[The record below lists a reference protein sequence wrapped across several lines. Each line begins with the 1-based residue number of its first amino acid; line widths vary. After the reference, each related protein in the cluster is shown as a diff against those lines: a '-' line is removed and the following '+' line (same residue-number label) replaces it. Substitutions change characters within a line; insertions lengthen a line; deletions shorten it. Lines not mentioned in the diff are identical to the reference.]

1 MSRKKNAEEFVAQQL
16 AKPTTSGGS
25 ERYNQAKQFVANTL
39 DRAAVSKL
47 KSMDDAYAEQ
57 LRARSRPST
66 AAQFSAGSTPQ
77 VNQRINDYLG
87 QLKSYKD
94 ALLLQD
100 EKSQLENENKWLSS
114 KDPLWKQNSTRISQI
129 DTLLKGSQAEKPKRP
144 LLEPKKYANQD
155 ATGAKENSETI
166 KLRTDAAKLLQQS
179 EKERKYWEDAQK
191 RYQPDS
197 RDYADAKARWER
209 FTEQYQ
215 ALGSQ
220 LPGNVPEISATDY
233 SSPLARAKAAYAA
246 AEDAF
251 KTAENDYYNVPDGD
265 FDGVEARYLEA
276 EKNLEAAKRQ
286 LDDAAKQTKK
296 EATKADSTGE
306 AQNAVEEEKQQ
317 KIEEAYLAFTQ
328 AQQQLE
334 NAQNN
339 MANSTGEDITQYSA
353 AYNRAKKNYD
363 AAKAAYYNLKNDAD
377 ASERNGLIAKQE
389 DKVQQYETYRYMDG
403 FQEDAEAGMEKGL
416 DERND
421 PVSRYLANKT
431 EYDAQAAL
439 SGTSISRYNW
449 LADNE
454 LKMYYFLLNRYGLGE
469 AKQYLSD
476 LEVTLDKRI
485 SDFKNYNTEITYG
498 TSGAI
503 GKTVMNAATVPANIF
518 GGVSSAVADVSSAI
532 TGKFNPYSAGHELS
546 DYANTVRGIT
556 AQEIVDSIDSPF
568 WGAVAANTYQAVMS
582 GADSALGATLF
593 GNGYTWIMGSS
604 AASQRAQELYE
615 KGASGTQIGLGAIAS
630 GLIEAATEK
639 YSIEYFTSHFLEG
652 NVTGFRDWAKKTLI
666 QALNEGSEEVASDL
680 ANLVVD
686 ALLEG
691 KNSDYRNNIQA
702 LVEQGGMSREEAQKQ
717 AFINQAIDT
726 FWSFYGGAV
735 SGGLMGGAGGIVN
748 ATTSDARKIGKDM
761 VDSGSYDEILK
772 NAAELGSKNK
782 DVPKLQAKAEKG
794 ELGKR
799 GSDYAK
805 LTNIYQE
812 NIAALTKQDVSNL
825 TEAIAAQA
833 EQLGAEKNPGL
844 IASGIVKKLTG
855 EKLTM
860 SERYAMAQNQKI
872 TDTLLN
878 DISRAGSESG
888 GSDWV
893 RNIGTYTLAPE
904 IFGTRE
910 TETEKSAKAAVH
922 DQLSE
927 AAESIFGKEHAFA
940 IEQMYYPGQSRGRYV
955 EEMAKAYKAGQEGI
969 DIADI
974 EGISSLTVGQVDLAY
989 NLGKQ
994 SVDGSS
1000 FDYDGEA
1007 EGQSYLISDSSPVN
1021 ISEIAS
1027 TGGGGMVL
1035 LTDEGKQ
1042 VNAKDVKFGSY
1053 GTARLFKAIET
1064 MGVDAQTGNTILEAS
1079 KNSQLSNSNF
1089 AVAVLDAYNAG
1100 RNGVAMNAIGRDSNA
1115 MRLDEA
1121 TRQTAWEAGRDSK
1134 RAKNRQKQ
1142 KTIDRGEHAAQKG
1155 SLTVKDSAK
1164 NIESLNAQQ
1173 KSGMDAARLLSEMG
1187 LNITVYA
1194 STEEERNAG
1203 MENGSIYLEDGS
1215 IWVDLNA
1222 GADGQGVMAFALSHE
1237 FTHFV
1242 EEFSPEKFHRFTE
1255 ILFEAVGTDV
1265 NVNELIAAKAAA
1277 LKRQGYKELS
1287 AEELNDVAYSEVV
1300 AEMMETALTD
1310 TDVMERISARL
1321 KQTDMSLWEKIKKFL
1336 QGLVERLKEA
1346 YRGLN
1351 PDSSIAQ
1358 LARDTIRSSED
1369 ALNAFADAASDAV
1382 VNYQLQDGENVSAGT
1397 VIGNDGNS
1405 VEYLH
1410 SERVTDKDTIDFLNS
1425 QETVTTYKTM
1435 QLVDGKLY
1443 PPMATVVAGSYEDYS
1458 ELGKWEAATEHP
1470 ELIKFDKNGKPKFTL
1485 NKGKGQGSLAAAY
1498 NPYMHSSN
1506 LVLNDQFSGAYTRP
1520 NLVTVECKVP
1530 VSELTSGYKA
1540 QYAKDSVGW
1549 HSWHTGTVAGALR
1562 QQTGMERKVLL
1573 SRWIMPVRII
1583 PDREVAQ
1590 MYKQLLGGTDIAV
1603 PDNVVPPKLLVELE
1617 KAGVKIRESG
1627 RLDGQ
1632 KNNAPEGIL
1641 KSSRN
1646 EQKTKTLVALHN
1658 LTEEKFLKTL
1668 ELGGFPMPS
1677 IAITKAGI
1685 PHTNFG
1691 DITVVFGKETIDPKV
1706 SRYNAVYSADA
1717 WTPVVPRIEYEADGK
1732 ATDRVYNR
1740 LGELKGKVA
1749 EYFQH
1754 DLDVVRYDIEDRLN
1768 REGGEKGVVDSLLNN
1783 YALKAAFLE
1792 EQGKHIEQETRQEE
1806 RIVNAINNETE
1817 DKLLNVWDV
1826 LGNVKPEVFEH
1837 IPLKTLREEHGA
1849 ELERAY
1855 PGMTKNAVR
1864 MSGVLRRLSSYLNGT
1879 ANTTETYTTV
1889 DAETMKKNVDS
1900 AIDKD
1905 AFAEWVKKL
1914 FSGVEKS
1921 KGVYNG
1927 KERYTPSGGRR
1938 SFKETHI
1945 AATLEG
1951 IVKAMRSENGGN
1963 TKNVSGFFGVKT
1975 LRAATSERFKSIA
1988 DMHKLEGRLQ
1998 NLTDEQVS
2006 NIQDDLGNRLYKL
2019 MGTIDEANAKSR
2031 WSDNELIRMDSIGE
2045 IISEIG
2051 ESRGY
2056 TPENVQRIFAK
2067 YNMEV
2072 NSQTAQEVAQ
2082 FLSDI
2087 SQMPVNIFEAK
2098 PARAVG
2104 FDEIKNVI
2112 VPDTASQRLLEE
2124 LSKLGIPYQLYEA
2137 GNEDQRQQMINQM
2150 DNIRFSRRIS
2160 AEEQMERM
2168 ETEIQYLKKLVQIQ
2182 KRGNKDYTLDRN
2194 SLNQLAARLIREGN
2208 ANGSTTELAALLEDT
2223 YNYISRDADVSWD
2236 GIEERAGKAADWL
2249 EEHRKEQR
2257 DEYAQ
2262 EVLDWMAKRRV
2273 RLSEGQI
2280 GEIEYSYGSVKDFQ
2294 KAIRGS
2300 IIIDQNANTSLD
2312 QFWQEAAA
2320 QFADQFDSEL
2330 SDMNMPGAL
2339 AELVQKLKDS
2349 RSTSDMEAAYYRD
2362 AERKD
2367 LIEKIVAMAWD
2378 AKPVESISDKLK
2390 EEIAKLKKE
2399 RNAALQ
2405 EAAQARQD
2413 GKKAVEQALSDYRY
2427 QRDAEAKAMKAVY
2440 EAEREQIATAHQRE
2454 MNKLEDS
2461 YTGKIAAMGKEII
2474 RLLRKYGEQ
2483 DNSLEKIKEE
2493 LSKTEEDTAIW
2504 QREFKRLLRE
2514 YDTSGRNI
2522 DRLEK
2527 KVQAQQEAAK
2537 AKVES
2542 AKKTEERFK
2551 LERVLTDLNRR
2562 LLNPTKTLYVPD
2574 SLQPAVTMAMQSI
2587 ATIKQQDAQETAR
2600 RVIARYGAQLER
2612 LGKDPVKN
2620 AQAIAETEAKLQNVL
2635 ERRNATVQNAL
2646 ERLQQA
2652 YSDFAEVNKGVFT
2665 QEYNNK
2671 ILEFISDAKEA
2682 IGDSFYGELNIQ
2694 QLQAVRNAYTA
2705 ILNTIRNANKLHGEN
2720 LKQGWAE
2727 TAKQAM
2733 AEFQKQ
2739 PDKTPALGK
2748 LKKTM
2753 EKLSWN
2759 NEKPY
2764 YALERMGSGVMMQLY
2779 ENLRNGEDGWYRDFA
2794 KARAIMLGCMDKYHF
2809 DQWENNLVEVEMADG
2824 EKVALDLQERMSL
2837 FAASKREQYLKHLTE
2852 GGFILTGS
2860 KRNGKDYTDYSS
2872 HVLALETVIQ
2882 IRNGQVLGLTA
2893 EQIAFANEMQEYL
2906 STVCAE
2912 QNNEVSR
2919 ALYGVS
2925 KAKEKDYWPIKSSAI
2940 RSERVRDSQESPGNR
2955 QKNAGHMKPTDK
2967 NASNAV
2973 ELRGFMETWANH
2985 VNDTAMYHNFT
2996 LPMEDF
3002 YRVYNYNTSG
3012 DGIRQQM
3019 LRKHG
3024 EASVDYVDTFLK
3036 DVNGGVRADN
3046 RETVYNMFLSGFKK
3060 AAVSASLSVAIQQP
3074 SAVGRA
3080 FSIIDAKYFAGSKVD
3095 SAGGISATWEEMKK
3109 YAPVVG
3115 LKEIGRFD
3123 TDMGRST
3130 QELLSGEN
3138 GKGFMA
3144 AVDKFGGWMP
3154 EQMDKITWVAMWEAA
3169 KRQTKAEHPGLSG
3182 EALKAE
3188 AGKLFTKCITQT
3200 QVYDSVFSRSG
3211 NMRSK
3216 SVYMKML
3223 TSFMAEPTTT
3233 INMMGSAVQ
3242 DIRGKNFKTA
3252 GKKISSVAAALIL
3265 NSLLASLVY
3274 AARDDDEEKT
3284 YLEKYLSS
3292 LASEL
3297 VDGVNP
3303 ITYYPGFKDV
3313 WSIVQGYDVERNDMS
3328 LVSDMY
3334 NATQKATD
3342 SWKKF
3347 LETDP
3352 EDEEAK
3358 KENLGKFGIASL
3370 DAAAG
3375 LLNMGGIPL
3384 KNILRELR
3392 GVKNTYETVSTP
3404 RASDSYTKGKAIW
3417 DGIQE
3422 NIPAIFRG
3430 SNGKTERL
3438 YHAIV
3443 TGSQAEQERLK
3454 TTYSTEQ
3461 KYENAVVTA
3470 LADQDSR
3477 IRQAAKEKAAGNA
3490 KAAERILAE
3499 IEAEGNFSRK
3509 QIQSAFEKQLKK
3521 VPGGSKESVKEQ
3533 YLNGEI
3539 DRTAAIK
3546 QLNGVLGMRK
3556 KDAEEQVT
3564 QWNSVR
3570 DTGIEYDE
3578 IRDSYLNNSLTESKA
3593 AQMLVRY
3600 GGKSE
3605 NAAKKTVR
3613 EWGCKKDLDVNYSEV
3628 KEAYIDGEI
3637 TEQQLKNALVR
3648 YGGKD
3653 AEEAEETV
3661 NAYRW
3666 QKQHPD
3672 SDLSSEQVL
3681 AYTKKLDELGKSIE
3695 ETGIQPNVF
3704 ADYRSKRTECT
3715 GVDADGDGKTD
3726 SGSKKKEILALI
3738 NSLPISDSQKDALY
3752 FDNGYAASGLKKAP
3766 WHKR

>member
-66 AAQFSAGSTPQ
+66 ATQFSAGSTPQ

-114 KDPLWKQNSTRISQI
+114 KDPLWKQNSTRISKI

-155 ATGAKENSETI
+155 VTGTKENSETI

-197 RDYADAKARWER
+197 RDFADAKARWER

-220 LPGNVPEISATDY
+220 LPGGVPEISATDY

-251 KTAENDYYNVPDGD
+251 KAAENDYYNVPDGD

-276 EKNLEAAKRQ
+276 EKNLEAAKKQ

-306 AQNAVEEEKQQ
+306 AQNAAEEEKQQ

-353 AYNRAKKNYD
+353 VYDLAKKNYD

-377 ASERNGLIAKQE
+377 ASERNGLIAEQE
-389 DKVQQYETYRYMDG
+389 GKVQRYETYRYMDG

-416 DERND
+416 VERND

-503 GKTVMNAATVPANIF
+503 GKTVMNAARVPANVL
-518 GGVSSAVADVSSAI
+518 GGFFSAAADVSSAL

-546 DYANTVRGIT
+546 DYANTVLNIT

-568 WGAVAANTYQAVMS
+568 WGAVAANTYQAVMA

-639 YSIEYFTSHFLEG
+639 YSVEYFTSQFLEG

-666 QALNEGSEEVASDL
+666 QALNEGSEEVASDI
-680 ANLVVD
+680 ANLITD

-702 LVEQGGMSREEAQKQ
+702 LVEQGGVSREEAQKQ

-748 ATTSDARKIGKDM
+748 ATTSDARIIGKDM

-772 NAAELGSKNK
+772 NAVELGSKNK

-794 ELGKR
+794 NLGKR

-805 LTNIYQE
+805 LTNIYQQ

-910 TETEKSAKAAVH
+910 TETEKGAKAAVH
-922 DQLSE
+922 DQLNE

-969 DIADI
+969 DIGDI
-974 EGISSLTVGQVDLAY
+974 EGIRSLTVGQVDLAY

-1007 EGQSYLISDSSPVN
+1007 EGQSYLISDNSPVN

-1027 TGGGGMVL
+1027 AGGGGMVL

-1042 VNAKDVKFGSY
+1042 VNAQDVKFGSY

-1064 MGVDAQTGNTILEAS
+1064 IGVDAQTGNTILEAS

-1142 KTIDRGEHAAQKG
+1142 QTIDRGEHAAKKG

-1194 STEEERNAG
+1194 STEEEQNAG

-1287 AEELNDVAYSEVV
+1287 AEELNDLAYSEVV

-1321 KQTDMSLWEKIKKFL
+1321 QQTDMSLWEKIKKFL

-1346 YRGLN
+1346 YRSLK
-1351 PDSSIAQ
+1351 PDSSIAR
-1358 LARDTIRSSED
+1358 LARDTIRSSEE

-1382 VNYQLQDGENVSAGT
+1382 VNYQLQDGE
-1397 VIGNDGNS
+1397 
-1405 VEYLH
+1405 
-1410 SERVTDKDTIDFLNS
+1410 
-1425 QETVTTYKTM
+1425 
-1435 QLVDGKLY
+1435 
-1443 PPMATVVAGSYEDYS
+1443 
-1458 ELGKWEAATEHP
+1458 
-1470 ELIKFDKNGKPKFTL
+1470 
-1485 NKGKGQGSLAAAY
+1485 
-1498 NPYMHSSN
+1498 
-1506 LVLNDQFSGAYTRP
+1506 
-1520 NLVTVECKVP
+1520 
-1530 VSELTSGYKA
+1530 
-1540 QYAKDSVGW
+1540 
-1549 HSWHTGTVAGALR
+1549 
-1562 QQTGMERKVLL
+1562 
-1573 SRWIMPVRII
+1573 
-1583 PDREVAQ
+1583 
-1590 MYKQLLGGTDIAV
+1590 
-1603 PDNVVPPKLLVELE
+1603 
-1617 KAGVKIRESG
+1617 
-1627 RLDGQ
+1627 
-1632 KNNAPEGIL
+1632 KNNAPEGVRFSTRENKQTVAKMETVASVPGYDGSLRASDVIQTVSEFFNSIGNTAENEELGNIIL
-1641 KSSRN
+1641 RKRGVKDDISHGIGREKVAAFMAVPDVLKRGKVVDYRENWKGRGYDTAVIAAPIKISDEDYIAGVCVKRASGENRFYVHEVLSIKEGATPFDRAALETSVDSGGDTPSLNSILSELLYVKGILRFSSRN
-1646 EQKTKTLVALHN
+1646 SNGKQ
-1658 LTEEKFLKTL
+1658 LTEAQMRYFKNSQVRDADGNLIPVYHTSYDNFFSFDRQRLGENTL
-1668 ELGGFPMPS
+1668 G
-1677 IAITKAGI
+1677 
-1685 PHTNFG
+1685 
-1691 DITVVFGKETIDPKV
+1691 
-1706 SRYNAVYSADA
+1706 NAVDA
-1717 WTPVVPRIEYEADGK
+1717 GLAATALVGHWFNTQDLSEQIGGKAATYYLNVENPYVVSSLNELSSEIMSFSDDPEIAQEEYEAGSYSAIRAAANAYVEHLRENGYDGII
-1732 ATDRVYNR
+1732 TPD
-1740 LGELKGKVA
+1740 E
-1749 EYFQH
+1749 EF
-1754 DLDVVRYDIEDRLN
+1754 
-1768 REGGEKGVVDSLLNN
+1768 GGESYVVL
-1783 YALKAAFLE
+1783 
-1792 EQGKHIEQETRQEE
+1792 
-1806 RIVNAINNETE
+1806 
-1817 DKLLNVWDV
+1817 
-1826 LGNVKPEVFEH
+1826 
-1837 IPLKTLREEHGA
+1837 
-1849 ELERAY
+1849 
-1855 PGMTKNAVR
+1855 
-1864 MSGVLRRLSSYLNGT
+1864 
-1879 ANTTETYTTV
+1879 
-1889 DAETMKKNVDS
+1889 DS
-1900 AIDKD
+1900 AQ
-1905 AFAEWVKKL
+1905 AKL
-1914 FSGVEKS
+1914 ISNKNPTQTPDIRYS
-1921 KGVYNG
+1921 KRV
-1927 KERYTPSGGRR
+1927 
-1938 SFKETHI
+1938 
-1945 AATLEG
+1945 
-1951 IVKAMRSENGGN
+1951 
-1963 TKNVSGFFGVKT
+1963 
-1975 LRAATSERFKSIA
+1975 
-1988 DMHKLEGRLQ
+1988 
-1998 NLTDEQVS
+1998 
-2006 NIQDDLGNRLYKL
+2006 
-2019 MGTIDEANAKSR
+2019 
-2031 WSDNELIRMDSIGE
+2031 
-2045 IISEIG
+2045 
-2051 ESRGY
+2051 
-2056 TPENVQRIFAK
+2056 
-2067 YNMEV
+2067 
-2072 NSQTAQEVAQ
+2072 
-2082 FLSDI
+2082 
-2087 SQMPVNIFEAK
+2087 
-2098 PARAVG
+2098 
-2104 FDEIKNVI
+2104 
-2112 VPDTASQRLLEE
+2112 
-2124 LSKLGIPYQLYEA
+2124 
-2137 GNEDQRQQMINQM
+2137 
-2150 DNIRFSRRIS
+2150 S

-2236 GIEERAGKAADWL
+2236 GIKERAGKAADWL

-2300 IIIDQNANTSLD
+2300 IVIDQNANTSLD

-2367 LIEKIVAMAWD
+2367 LIEKIVAIAWD

-2390 EEIAKLKKE
+2390 EEISKLKKE

-2405 EAAQARQD
+2405 EAAQARRD

-2483 DNSLEKIKEE
+2483 DDSLEKIKEE
-2493 LSKTEEDTAIW
+2493 LSKTEEDAAIW

-2542 AKKTEERFK
+2542 ARKTEERFK

-2574 SLQPAVTMAMQSI
+2574 SLQPALTMAMQSI
-2587 ATIKQQDAQETAR
+2587 ATIKQQDAQETAS

-2652 YSDFAEVNKGVFT
+2652 YTDLAEVNKGVFT
-2665 QEYNNK
+2665 QDYNK
-2671 ILEFISDAKEA
+2671 GILEFISDAKNA
-2682 IGDSFYGELNIQ
+2682 IGDTFYGDLSTQ
-2694 QLQAVRNAYTA
+2694 QLQAVRRAYTA

-2764 YALERMGSGVMMQLY
+2764 YAFERMGSGVMMQLY

-2809 DQWENNLVEVEMADG
+2809 DKWENNLVEVEMADG

-2837 FAASKREQYLKHLTE
+2837 YAASKREQYLKHLTE

-2925 KAKEKDYWPIKSSAI
+2925 KAKEKDYWPIKSSSI

-2973 ELRGFMETWANH
+2973 ELCGFMETWANH

-3080 FSIIDAKYFAGSKVD
+3080 FSIIDAKYFVGSKVD

-3130 QELLSGEN
+3130 RELLSGEN

-3154 EQMDKITWVAMWEAA
+3154 EQMDKITWIAMWEAA

-3223 TSFMAEPTTT
+3223 TAFMAEPTTT

-3313 WSIVQGYDVERNDMS
+3313 WSIVQGYDVERNDVS

-3352 EDEEAK
+3352 DDEEAK

-3490 KAAERILAE
+3490 KEAERILAE
-3499 IEAEGNFSRK
+3499 IEAEGDFSRK

-3521 VPGGSKESVKEQ
+3521 VSGGSKESVKEQ

-3605 NAAKKTVR
+3605 DAAKKTVR

-3666 QKQHPD
+3666 QKQHQD
-3672 SDLSSEQVL
+3672 SNLSSEQVL

-3704 ADYRSKRTECT
+3704 ADYRSRRTECT

-3726 SGSKKKEILALI
+3726 SGSKKKEILDLI
-3738 NSLPISDSQKDALY
+3738 DSLPISDSQKDALY
-3752 FDNGYAASGLKKAP
+3752 YDNGYAASGLKKAP

>member
-66 AAQFSAGSTPQ
+66 ATQFSAGSTPQ

-114 KDPLWKQNSTRISQI
+114 EDPLWKQNSTRISKI
-129 DTLLKGSQAEKPKRP
+129 DTLLKGLQVEKPKRP

-155 ATGAKENSETI
+155 ATGTKENSETI

-197 RDYADAKARWER
+197 RDFADAKARWER

-220 LPGNVPEISATDY
+220 LPGGVPEISATDY

-251 KTAENDYYNVPDGD
+251 KAAENDYYNVPDGD
-265 FDGVEARYLEA
+265 FDGVQARYLEA
-276 EKNLEAAKRQ
+276 EKNLEAAKKQ

-306 AQNAVEEEKQQ
+306 AQNAAEEEKQQ

-334 NAQNN
+334 DAQNN

-363 AAKAAYYNLKNDAD
+363 AAKAAYYNLINDAD
-377 ASERNGLIAKQE
+377 ASERNGLIAAQE
-389 DKVQQYETYRYMDG
+389 DKAQRYETYRYMDG

-416 DERND
+416 VERND

-518 GGVSSAVADVSSAI
+518 GGVSSAAADVSSAI

-615 KGASGTQIGLGAIAS
+615 KGASSTQIGLGAIAS
-630 GLIEAATEK
+630 GLIEEATEK
-639 YSIEYFTSHFLEG
+639 YSVEYFTSQFLEG

-666 QALNEGSEEVASDL
+666 QALNEGSEEVASDI
-680 ANLVVD
+680 ANLITD

-691 KNSDYRNNIQA
+691 KNSDYRNNIQE
-702 LVEQGGMSREEAQKQ
+702 LVEHGTSREEAQKQ

-772 NAAELGSKNK
+772 NAVELGSKNK

-794 ELGKR
+794 DLGKR

-872 TDTLLN
+872 VDTLLN

-893 RNIGTYTLAPE
+893 RNIGTYTLEPE

-1027 TGGGGMVL
+1027 AGGGGMVL

-1064 MGVDAQTGNTILEAS
+1064 IGVDAQTGNTILEAS

-1142 KTIDRGEHAAQKG
+1142 QTIDRGEHAAKKG

-1194 STEEERNAG
+1194 STEEEQNAG

-1287 AEELNDVAYSEVV
+1287 AEELNDLAYSEVV

-1321 KQTDMSLWEKIKKFL
+1321 QQTDMSLWEKIKKFL

-1351 PDSSIAQ
+1351 PDSSIAR
-1358 LARDTIRSSED
+1358 LARDTIRSSEE
-1369 ALNAFADAASDAV
+1369 ALNAFANAASDAV

-1540 QYAKDSVGW
+1540 QYAKDPVGW

-1562 QQTGMERKVLL
+1562 QQTGTERQVLL

-1583 PDREVAQ
+1583 PDSEVAQ

-1617 KAGVKIRESG
+1617 KAGVKIQESG

-1632 KNNAPEGIL
+1632 KNNA
-1641 KSSRN
+1641 
-1646 EQKTKTLVALHN
+1646 Q
-1658 LTEEKFLKTL
+1658 
-1668 ELGGFPMPS
+1668 
-1677 IAITKAGI
+1677 
-1685 PHTNFG
+1685 
-1691 DITVVFGKETIDPKV
+1691 DI
-1706 SRYNAVYSADA
+1706 RYS
-1717 WTPVVPRIEYEADGK
+1717 K
-1732 ATDRVYNR
+1732 RV
-1740 LGELKGKVA
+1740 
-1749 EYFQH
+1749 
-1754 DLDVVRYDIEDRLN
+1754 
-1768 REGGEKGVVDSLLNN
+1768 
-1783 YALKAAFLE
+1783 
-1792 EQGKHIEQETRQEE
+1792 
-1806 RIVNAINNETE
+1806 
-1817 DKLLNVWDV
+1817 
-1826 LGNVKPEVFEH
+1826 
-1837 IPLKTLREEHGA
+1837 
-1849 ELERAY
+1849 
-1855 PGMTKNAVR
+1855 
-1864 MSGVLRRLSSYLNGT
+1864 
-1879 ANTTETYTTV
+1879 
-1889 DAETMKKNVDS
+1889 
-1900 AIDKD
+1900 
-1905 AFAEWVKKL
+1905 
-1914 FSGVEKS
+1914 
-1921 KGVYNG
+1921 
-1927 KERYTPSGGRR
+1927 
-1938 SFKETHI
+1938 
-1945 AATLEG
+1945 
-1951 IVKAMRSENGGN
+1951 
-1963 TKNVSGFFGVKT
+1963 
-1975 LRAATSERFKSIA
+1975 
-1988 DMHKLEGRLQ
+1988 
-1998 NLTDEQVS
+1998 
-2006 NIQDDLGNRLYKL
+2006 
-2019 MGTIDEANAKSR
+2019 
-2031 WSDNELIRMDSIGE
+2031 
-2045 IISEIG
+2045 
-2051 ESRGY
+2051 
-2056 TPENVQRIFAK
+2056 
-2067 YNMEV
+2067 
-2072 NSQTAQEVAQ
+2072 
-2082 FLSDI
+2082 
-2087 SQMPVNIFEAK
+2087 
-2098 PARAVG
+2098 
-2104 FDEIKNVI
+2104 
-2112 VPDTASQRLLEE
+2112 
-2124 LSKLGIPYQLYEA
+2124 
-2137 GNEDQRQQMINQM
+2137 
-2150 DNIRFSRRIS
+2150 S

-2280 GEIEYSYGSVKDFQ
+2280 GEIEYSYGSLKDFQ

-2349 RSTSDMEAAYYRD
+2349 RSTSDMEATYYRD

-2378 AKPVESISDKLK
+2378 AKPVESVSDKLK
-2390 EEIAKLKKE
+2390 EEISKLKKE

-2461 YTGKIAAMGKEII
+2461 YTGKIAAMSKEII
-2474 RLLRKYGEQ
+2474 RLLGKYGEQ
-2483 DNSLEKIKEE
+2483 DNGLEKIKEE
-2493 LSKTEEDTAIW
+2493 LSKTEEDAAIW

-2527 KVQAQQEAAK
+2527 KVKAQQEAAK

-2542 AKKTEERFK
+2542 ARKTEERFK

-2574 SLQPAVTMAMQSI
+2574 SLQPALTMAMQSI
-2587 ATIKQQDAQETAR
+2587 ATIKQQDAQETAS

-2620 AQAIAETEAKLQNVL
+2620 AQAIAETEAKLQNIL

-2652 YSDFAEVNKGVFT
+2652 YTDLAEVNKGVFT
-2665 QEYNNK
+2665 QDYNK
-2671 ILEFISDAKEA
+2671 GILEFISDAKNA
-2682 IGDSFYGELNIQ
+2682 IGDTFYGDLSTQ
-2694 QLQAVRNAYTA
+2694 QLQAVRRAYTA

-2764 YALERMGSGVMMQLY
+2764 YAFERMGSGVMMQLY

-2809 DQWENNLVEVEMADG
+2809 DKWENNLVEVEMADG

-2837 FAASKREQYLKHLTE
+2837 YAASKREQYLKHLTE

-2925 KAKEKDYWPIKSSAI
+2925 KAKEKDYWPIKSSSI

-3080 FSIIDAKYFAGSKVD
+3080 FSIIDAKYFVGSKVD

-3130 QELLSGEN
+3130 RELLSGEN

-3154 EQMDKITWVAMWEAA
+3154 EQMDKITWIAMWEAA

-3223 TSFMAEPTTT
+3223 TAFMAEPTTT

-3313 WSIVQGYDVERNDMS
+3313 WSIVQGYDVERNDVS

-3352 EDEEAK
+3352 DDEEAK

-3570 DTGIEYDE
+3570 DTGVEYDE

-3605 NAAKKTVR
+3605 DAAKKTVR
-3613 EWGCKKDLDVNYSEV
+3613 EWGCKKDLDLNYSEV

-3661 NAYRW
+3661 KAYRW

-3672 SDLSSEQVL
+3672 SDLSSEQVF
-3681 AYTKKLDELGKSIE
+3681 AYTKELDELGRSIE

-3704 ADYRSKRTECT
+3704 ADYRSRRTECT

-3738 NSLPISDSQKDALY
+3738 DSLPISDSQKDALY
-3752 FDNGYAASGLKKAP
+3752 YDNGYAASGLKKAP

>member
-16 AKPTTSGGS
+16 AKPSTGSGT

-57 LRARSRPST
+57 LRARSRPSA

-77 VNQRINDYLG
+77 VNQRVNDYLG
-87 QLKSYKD
+87 QLKSYEN
-94 ALLLQD
+94 ALLLQN

-114 KDPLWKQNSTRISQI
+114 KDPIWKQNSTRISKI
-129 DTLLKGSQAEKPKRP
+129 DTMLKGAKTEKPKRP
-144 LLEPKKYANQD
+144 LFEPKKYANQD
-155 ATGAKENSETI
+155 ASTTKENTETI

-197 RDYADAKARWER
+197 RDYADAKSRWER

-220 LPGNVPEISATDY
+220 LPGGVPEVSATDY

-251 KTAENDYYNVPDGD
+251 KTAESDYYNVPDGD
-265 FDGVEARYLEA
+265 FDGVQARYLEA
-276 EKNLEAAKRQ
+276 EKNLKAAKKQ
-286 LDDAAKQTKK
+286 LDDATKQTKA
-296 EATKADSTGE
+296 ATKADGAGE
-306 AQNAVEEEKQQ
+306 AQNVAEEEKQQ

-363 AAKAAYYNLKNDAD
+363 AAKEAYFKLKNEAD
-377 ASERNGLIAKQE
+377 ASERNGLLAEQE
-389 DKVQQYETYRYMDG
+389 ERVQRYETYRYLDG
-403 FQEDAEAGMEKGL
+403 FQEAAEAGMEKGL
-416 DERND
+416 DERDD

-439 SGTSISRYNW
+439 SGTSISRYNF
-449 LADNE
+449 LADSE
-454 LKMYYFLLNRYGLGE
+454 LTMYYFLLNRYGLGE
-469 AKQYLSD
+469 AKQYLND

-498 TSGAI
+498 TSGAV

-518 GGVSSAVADVSSAI
+518 GGVSSAVADVGSAI

-615 KGASGTQIGLGAIAS
+615 KGVSGAQIGLGAIAS

-666 QALNEGSEEVASDL
+666 QALNEGSEEVASDI
-680 ANLVVD
+680 ANLITD

-702 LVEQGGMSREEAQKQ
+702 LVEHGMSREEAQKQ

-772 NAAELGSKNK
+772 NAVELGSKNK
-782 DVPKLQAKAEKG
+782 DVPKLQSKAEKG
-794 ELGKR
+794 NLGKR

-833 EQLGAEKNPGL
+833 EQLGAKKNPGL

-860 SERYAMAQNQKI
+860 SERYAMAQNQEI

-878 DISRAGSESG
+878 DISRAGSKSD

-1027 TGGGGMVL
+1027 AGGGGMVL

-1042 VNAKDVKFGSY
+1042 VNAQDVKFGSY

-1064 MGVDAQTGNTILEAS
+1064 IGVDAQAGNTILEAS

-1121 TRQTAWEAGRDSK
+1121 TRQTAWEAGRDSR

-1142 KTIDRGEHAAQKG
+1142 QTIDRGEHAAQKG

-1187 LNITVYA
+1187 VNITVYA
-1194 STEEERNAG
+1194 STEKERNAG

-1287 AEELNDVAYSEVV
+1287 AEELNDLAYSEVV

-1321 KQTDMSLWEKIKKFL
+1321 QQTDMSLWEKIKKFL

-1358 LARDTIRSSED
+1358 LARNTIRSNEE

-1382 VNYQLQDGENVSAGT
+1382 VNYQLQDGE
-1397 VIGNDGNS
+1397 
-1405 VEYLH
+1405 
-1410 SERVTDKDTIDFLNS
+1410 
-1425 QETVTTYKTM
+1425 
-1435 QLVDGKLY
+1435 
-1443 PPMATVVAGSYEDYS
+1443 
-1458 ELGKWEAATEHP
+1458 
-1470 ELIKFDKNGKPKFTL
+1470 
-1485 NKGKGQGSLAAAY
+1485 
-1498 NPYMHSSN
+1498 
-1506 LVLNDQFSGAYTRP
+1506 
-1520 NLVTVECKVP
+1520 
-1530 VSELTSGYKA
+1530 
-1540 QYAKDSVGW
+1540 
-1549 HSWHTGTVAGALR
+1549 
-1562 QQTGMERKVLL
+1562 
-1573 SRWIMPVRII
+1573 
-1583 PDREVAQ
+1583 
-1590 MYKQLLGGTDIAV
+1590 
-1603 PDNVVPPKLLVELE
+1603 
-1617 KAGVKIRESG
+1617 
-1627 RLDGQ
+1627 
-1632 KNNAPEGIL
+1632 KNNAPEGERYSVRTSFANELQKWFDTTTHDERKVSGKRFLVGTTTDVLKSIGVRDYQIYFGGSKIDKILEKNSSMNLDTIKRAVNLLEAPILIMQSRTVDDSIVLFGDVYTSGGKPVMLSLLLNPKNKSGEILDYAVITSAYGRRTNNLQNLLDSSQIYFVNEDKNRTDGWLQALGLQLPSAVTKLGSIGKIADLNGNVNSLSDQTETDSFKKWFGDWQNDPAHASKVVNADGTPKVVYHQTDADFTIFDPRHEGAGTRDSDTPFGIFL
-1641 KSSRN
+1641 KSSDKNIGLQGSKQMALYADIKNPLTVENREQLIN
-1646 EQKTKTLVALHN
+1646 ELQKLSDGYAQALVEHQMLDAEYKRKSDNAIKEMREYMVQWRKDNPGASGRALYDDN
-1658 LTEEKFLKTL
+1658 RFMQLFDAEDNITDEWESKAREI
-1668 ELGGFPMPS
+1668 ELRS
-1677 IAITKAGI
+1677 KEAITKDLEKHGYDGVIIQLDKGSWGRSTDAYI
-1685 PHTNFG
+1685 ALR
-1691 DITVVFGKETIDPKV
+1691 PKQV
-1706 SRYNAVYSADA
+1706 KS
-1717 WTPVVPRIEYEADGK
+1717 
-1732 ATDRVYNR
+1732 ATDNI
-1740 LGELKGKVA
+1740 GTFDK
-1749 EYFQH
+1749 
-1754 DLDVVRYDIEDRLN
+1754 
-1768 REGGEKGVVDSLLNN
+1768 NN
-1783 YALKAAFLE
+1783 
-1792 EQGKHIEQETRQEE
+1792 
-1806 RIVNAINNETE
+1806 
-1817 DKLLNVWDV
+1817 
-1826 LGNVKPEVFEH
+1826 
-1837 IPLKTLREEHGA
+1837 
-1849 ELERAY
+1849 
-1855 PGMTKNAVR
+1855 
-1864 MSGVLRRLSSYLNGT
+1864 
-1879 ANTTETYTTV
+1879 
-1889 DAETMKKNVDS
+1889 
-1900 AIDKD
+1900 
-1905 AFAEWVKKL
+1905 
-1914 FSGVEKS
+1914 
-1921 KGVYNG
+1921 
-1927 KERYTPSGGRR
+1927 
-1938 SFKETHI
+1938 
-1945 AATLEG
+1945 
-1951 IVKAMRSENGGN
+1951 
-1963 TKNVSGFFGVKT
+1963 
-1975 LRAATSERFKSIA
+1975 
-1988 DMHKLEGRLQ
+1988 
-1998 NLTDEQVS
+1998 
-2006 NIQDDLGNRLYKL
+2006 
-2019 MGTIDEANAKSR
+2019 
-2031 WSDNELIRMDSIGE
+2031 
-2045 IISEIG
+2045 
-2051 ESRGY
+2051 
-2056 TPENVQRIFAK
+2056 
-2067 YNMEV
+2067 
-2072 NSQTAQEVAQ
+2072 
-2082 FLSDI
+2082 
-2087 SQMPVNIFEAK
+2087 
-2098 PARAVG
+2098 
-2104 FDEIKNVI
+2104 
-2112 VPDTASQRLLEE
+2112 PD
-2124 LSKLGIPYQLYEA
+2124 
-2137 GNEDQRQQMINQM
+2137 
-2150 DNIRFSRRIS
+2150 IRFSRRIS
-2160 AEEQMERM
+2160 AEE
-2168 ETEIQYLKKLVQIQ
+2168 
-2182 KRGNKDYTLDRN
+2182 
-2194 SLNQLAARLIREGN
+2194 
-2208 ANGSTTELAALLEDT
+2208 
-2223 YNYISRDADVSWD
+2223 
-2236 GIEERAGKAADWL
+2236 
-2249 EEHRKEQR
+2249 
-2257 DEYAQ
+2257 
-2262 EVLDWMAKRRV
+2262 RV
-2273 RLSEGQI
+2273 
-2280 GEIEYSYGSVKDFQ
+2280 
-2294 KAIRGS
+2294 
-2300 IIIDQNANTSLD
+2300 
-2312 QFWQEAAA
+2312 
-2320 QFADQFDSEL
+2320 
-2330 SDMNMPGAL
+2330 
-2339 AELVQKLKDS
+2339 
-2349 RSTSDMEAAYYRD
+2349 
-2362 AERKD
+2362 
-2367 LIEKIVAMAWD
+2367 
-2378 AKPVESISDKLK
+2378 
-2390 EEIAKLKKE
+2390 
-2399 RNAALQ
+2399 
-2405 EAAQARQD
+2405 D

-2427 QRDAEAKAMKAVY
+2427 QRDAETKAMKAVY
-2440 EAEREQIATAHQRE
+2440 EAERKQIAAAHQRE

-2493 LSKTEEDTAIW
+2493 LSKTEEDAAIW

-2527 KVQAQQEAAK
+2527 KVQAQQNTAK
-2537 AKVES
+2537 AKVET

-2587 ATIKQQDAQETAR
+2587 ATIKQQDAQETAS

-2652 YSDFAEVNKGVFT
+2652 YTNLAEVNKGVFT
-2665 QEYNNK
+2665 QEYNDK

-2682 IGDSFYGELNIQ
+2682 IGDTFYGDLSTG
-2694 QLQAVRNAYTA
+2694 QLQAVRRAYTA
-2705 ILNTIRNANKLHGEN
+2705 ILNTIRNVNKLHGEN

-2727 TAKQAM
+2727 TAQQAM
-2733 AEFQKQ
+2733 AEFREQ

-2764 YALERMGSGVMMQLY
+2764 YAFERMGSGVMMQLY

-2955 QKNAGHMKPTDK
+2955 QKNAGHMKTTDK

-2985 VNDTAMYHNFT
+2985 VNDTAMYHNFA

-3080 FSIIDAKYFAGSKVD
+3080 FTIIDAKYFVGSKVD

-3138 GKGFMA
+3138 GNGFMA

-3169 KRQTKAEHPGLSG
+3169 KRQTKAEHPGLNG
-3182 EALKAE
+3182 EALKTE

-3242 DIRGKNFKTA
+3242 DIQGKNFKTA

-3334 NATQKATD
+3334 NATKKATD

-3430 SNGKTERL
+3430 TNGKTERL

-3461 KYENAVVTA
+3461 KYESAIVTA

-3556 KDAEEQVT
+3556 GDAEEQVT

-3605 NAAKKTVR
+3605 DAAKKTVR

-3628 KEAYIDGEI
+3628 KEAFIDGEI

-3704 ADYRSKRTECT
+3704 ADYRSRRTECT

-3738 NSLPISDSQKDALY
+3738 DSLPISDSQKDTLY
-3752 FDNGYAASGLKKAP
+3752 YDNGYAASGLKKAP

>member
-87 QLKSYKD
+87 KLKSYED
-94 ALLLQD
+94 VLLLQD

-114 KDPLWKQNSTRISQI
+114 KDPIWKQNSTRISQI
-129 DTLLKGSQAEKPKRP
+129 DTLLKGPQAEKPKRP

-155 ATGAKENSETI
+155 VTGTKENSETI

-220 LPGNVPEISATDY
+220 LPGGVPEISATDY

-251 KTAENDYYNVPDGD
+251 KAAENDYYNVPDGD
-265 FDGVEARYLEA
+265 FDGVQARYLEA
-276 EKNLEAAKRQ
+276 EKNLEAAKKQ

-306 AQNAVEEEKQQ
+306 AQNAAEEEKQQ

-377 ASERNGLIAKQE
+377 ANERNGLIAKQE
-389 DKVQQYETYRYMDG
+389 DKVQRYETYRYMDG
-403 FQEDAEAGMEKGL
+403 FQEDAEAGMGKGL
-416 DERND
+416 VERND

-518 GGVSSAVADVSSAI
+518 GGVSSAVADVGSAI

-568 WGAVAANTYQAVMS
+568 WGAVAENTYQAVMA

-630 GLIEAATEK
+630 GLIEEATEK
-639 YSIEYFTSHFLEG
+639 YSVEYFTSQFLEG

-666 QALNEGSEEVASDL
+666 QSFNEGSEEVASDL

-691 KNSDYRNNIQA
+691 KNSDYRNNIQT
-702 LVEQGGMSREEAQKQ
+702 LIEQGGMSREEAQKQ

-772 NAAELGSKNK
+772 NAVELGSKNK
-782 DVPKLQAKAEKG
+782 DVPKLQSKAEKG
-794 ELGKR
+794 NLGKR

-878 DISRAGSESG
+878 DISRAGTESG

-1007 EGQSYLISDSSPVN
+1007 EGQSYLISDNSPVN

-1027 TGGGGMVL
+1027 AGGGGMVL

-1042 VNAKDVKFGSY
+1042 VNAQNVKFGSY

-1064 MGVDAQTGNTILEAS
+1064 IGVDAQTGNTILEAS

-1121 TRQTAWEAGRDSK
+1121 TRETAWEAGRDSN

-1142 KTIDRGEHAAQKG
+1142 QTIDRGEHAAQKG
-1155 SLTVKDSAK
+1155 SLTVKDSAR

-1194 STEEERNAG
+1194 STEQQRKAG

-1277 LKRQGYKELS
+1277 LKRQGYKGLS
-1287 AEELNDVAYSEVV
+1287 AEELNDLAYSEVV

-1321 KQTDMSLWEKIKKFL
+1321 KQTDMSLWKKIKKFL

-1358 LARDTIRSSED
+1358 LARDTIRSSEE

-1382 VNYQLQDGENVSAGT
+1382 VNYQLQDG
-1397 VIGNDGNS
+1397 
-1405 VEYLH
+1405 
-1410 SERVTDKDTIDFLNS
+1410 
-1425 QETVTTYKTM
+1425 
-1435 QLVDGKLY
+1435 
-1443 PPMATVVAGSYEDYS
+1443 
-1458 ELGKWEAATEHP
+1458 
-1470 ELIKFDKNGKPKFTL
+1470 
-1485 NKGKGQGSLAAAY
+1485 
-1498 NPYMHSSN
+1498 
-1506 LVLNDQFSGAYTRP
+1506 
-1520 NLVTVECKVP
+1520 
-1530 VSELTSGYKA
+1530 
-1540 QYAKDSVGW
+1540 
-1549 HSWHTGTVAGALR
+1549 
-1562 QQTGMERKVLL
+1562 
-1573 SRWIMPVRII
+1573 
-1583 PDREVAQ
+1583 
-1590 MYKQLLGGTDIAV
+1590 
-1603 PDNVVPPKLLVELE
+1603 
-1617 KAGVKIRESG
+1617 
-1627 RLDGQ
+1627 Q
-1632 KNNAPEGIL
+1632 KNNAPEGVRYSLRETTGGNIVAVVDEDILSGIDLTQWNDTTKKAVKAAAREALKKFDGGIVVDGITRKVNKVTRKEYTGSNYSEKIAKKFPTLYADKMRSANALDDIVLATTDWARDGKLVHPRVDNFVDFDHGNVLIETAGRQYSAEVVVGITDKGESVFYDVVDIEPVNFIL
-1641 KSSRN
+1641 KKQEPSTNVTTNESPDAVHEDSFTNSIRKSARN
-1646 EQKTKTLVALHN
+1646 VNSISENQAARGN
-1658 LTEEKFLKTL
+1658 LDSEYL
-1668 ELGGFPMPS
+1668 ELAKDPEGNLIELDEMVRD
-1677 IAITKAGI
+1677 AAEKAGFVYKRNTRRK
-1685 PHTNFG
+1685 HT
-1691 DITVVFGKETIDPKV
+1691 PA
-1706 SRYNAVYSADA
+1706 NAVP
-1717 WTPVVPRIEYEADGK
+1717 WQMFV
-1732 ATDRVYNR
+1732 
-1740 LGELKGKVA
+1740 KG
-1749 EYFQH
+1749 
-1754 DLDVVRYDIEDRLN
+1754 I
-1768 REGGEKGVVDSLLNN
+1768 
-1783 YALKAAFLE
+1783 
-1792 EQGKHIEQETRQEE
+1792 
-1806 RIVNAINNETE
+1806 
-1817 DKLLNVWDV
+1817 
-1826 LGNVKPEVFEH
+1826 
-1837 IPLKTLREEHGA
+1837 
-1849 ELERAY
+1849 
-1855 PGMTKNAVR
+1855 
-1864 MSGVLRRLSSYLNGT
+1864 
-1879 ANTTETYTTV
+1879 
-1889 DAETMKKNVDS
+1889 
-1900 AIDKD
+1900 
-1905 AFAEWVKKL
+1905 
-1914 FSGVEKS
+1914 
-1921 KGVYNG
+1921 
-1927 KERYTPSGGRR
+1927 
-1938 SFKETHI
+1938 
-1945 AATLEG
+1945 
-1951 IVKAMRSENGGN
+1951 
-1963 TKNVSGFFGVKT
+1963 
-1975 LRAATSERFKSIA
+1975 
-1988 DMHKLEGRLQ
+1988 
-1998 NLTDEQVS
+1998 
-2006 NIQDDLGNRLYKL
+2006 
-2019 MGTIDEANAKSR
+2019 
-2031 WSDNELIRMDSIGE
+2031 DNELDNYGDYTYYATDAGAIPIGE
-2045 IISEIG
+2045 LMPRIQELAEEFYGNTLPDEEIDPQDIVMSAGIWDDMEFVQYLWDNYLEDILYQTGRMPAIVTNDGMLVMG
-2051 ESRGY
+2051 EDSTRVKSGY
-2056 TPENVQRIFAK
+2056 
-2067 YNMEV
+2067 
-2072 NSQTAQEVAQ
+2072 
-2082 FLSDI
+2082 
-2087 SQMPVNIFEAK
+2087 PVEYDDN
-2098 PARAVG
+2098 G
-2104 FDEIKNVI
+2104 NVI
-2112 VPDTASQRLLEE
+2112 P
-2124 LSKLGIPYQLYEA
+2124 LSKRFDS
-2137 GNEDQRQQMINQM
+2137 GNED
-2150 DNIRFSRRIS
+2150 IRFSRRIS

-2236 GIEERAGKAADWL
+2236 GIEERAGKATDWL

-2280 GEIEYSYGSVKDFQ
+2280 GEIEYSYGSLKDFQ

-2300 IIIDQNANTSLD
+2300 IVIDQNANTSLD

-2390 EEIAKLKKE
+2390 EEISKLKKE

-2427 QRDAEAKAMKAVY
+2427 QRDVEAKAMKAVY

-2493 LSKTEEDTAIW
+2493 LSKTEEDAAIW
-2504 QREFKRLLRE
+2504 QENFEVLLKK
-2514 YDTSGRNI
+2514 YKTSGNNI

-2527 KVQAQQEAAK
+2527 KVKAQQDAAK

-2542 AKKTEERFK
+2542 ARKTEERFK

-2652 YSDFAEVNKGVFT
+2652 YTDLAEVNKGVFT
-2665 QEYNNK
+2665 QEYNDK
-2671 ILEFISDAKEA
+2671 ILEFISDAKKA

-2764 YALERMGSGVMMQLY
+2764 YAFERMGSSVMMQLY

-2809 DQWENNLVEVEMADG
+2809 DKWENNLVEVEMADG

-2837 FAASKREQYLKHLTE
+2837 FAASKREQYLGHLTK

-2955 QKNAGHMKPTDK
+2955 QKNAGHMKTTDK

-3358 KENLGKFGIASL
+3358 KENLGKFGVASL

-3570 DTGIEYDE
+3570 DTGVEYDE

-3605 NAAKKTVR
+3605 DAAKKTVR
-3613 EWGCKKDLDVNYSEV
+3613 EWGCKKDLDLNYSEV

-3661 NAYRW
+3661 KAYRW

-3672 SDLSSEQVL
+3672 SDLSSEQVF
-3681 AYTKKLDELGKSIE
+3681 AYTKELDELGRSIE

-3704 ADYRSKRTECT
+3704 ADYRSRRTECT

-3738 NSLPISDSQKDALY
+3738 DSLPISDSQKDALY
-3752 FDNGYAASGLKKAP
+3752 YDNGYAASGLKKAP

>member
-87 QLKSYKD
+87 QLKSYED
-94 ALLLQD
+94 VLLLQN

-114 KDPLWKQNSTRISQI
+114 KDPIWKQNSTRISKI

-155 ATGAKENSETI
+155 ATGTKENAETI

-220 LPGNVPEISATDY
+220 LPGGVPEISATDY

-251 KTAENDYYNVPDGD
+251 KAAENDYYNVPDGD

-276 EKNLEAAKRQ
+276 EKNLEAAKKQ

-306 AQNAVEEEKQQ
+306 AQNAAEEEKQQ

-334 NAQNN
+334 DAQNN

-353 AYNRAKKNYD
+353 AYDLAKKNYD
-363 AAKAAYYNLKNDAD
+363 TAKAAYYNLKNDAD
-377 ASERNGLIAKQE
+377 ASERNGLIAAQE
-389 DKVQQYETYRYMDG
+389 DKVQRYETYRYMDG

-416 DERND
+416 VERND

-518 GGVSSAVADVSSAI
+518 GGVSSAAADVSSAI

-546 DYANTVRGIT
+546 DYASTVRGIT

-568 WGAVAANTYQAVMS
+568 WGAVAENTYQAVMS

-593 GNGYTWIMGSS
+593 GTGYTWIMGSS

-666 QALNEGSEEVASDL
+666 QALNEGSEEVASDI
-680 ANLVVD
+680 ANLITD

-702 LVEQGGMSREEAQKQ
+702 LVEQGMSREEAQKQ
-717 AFINQAIDT
+717 AFINQAIDS

-761 VDSGSYDEILK
+761 VDSGSYEEILK
-772 NAAELGSKNK
+772 NAVELGSKNK

-812 NIAALTKQDVSNL
+812 NIAALTKQDVSNV
-825 TEAIAAQA
+825 TNAIAAQA
-833 EQLGAEKNPGL
+833 EKLGAEKNPGL

-860 SERYAMAQNQKI
+860 SERYAMAQNQEI

-1027 TGGGGMVL
+1027 AGGGGMVL

-1042 VNAKDVKFGSY
+1042 VNAQDVKFGSY

-1064 MGVDAQTGNTILEAS
+1064 IGVDAQAGNTILEAS

-1121 TRQTAWEAGRDSK
+1121 TRQTAWEAGRDSR

-1142 KTIDRGEHAAQKG
+1142 QTIDRGEHAAQKG

-1187 LNITVYA
+1187 VNITVYA
-1194 STEEERNAG
+1194 STEKERNAG

-1287 AEELNDVAYSEVV
+1287 AEELNDLAYSEVV

-1321 KQTDMSLWEKIKKFL
+1321 QQTDMSLWEKIKKFL

-1358 LARDTIRSSED
+1358 LARDTIQSSEE

-1382 VNYQLQDGENVSAGT
+1382 VNYQLQNGQ
-1397 VIGNDGNS
+1397 
-1405 VEYLH
+1405 
-1410 SERVTDKDTIDFLNS
+1410 TDAD
-1425 QETVTTYKTM
+1425 
-1435 QLVDGKLY
+1435 
-1443 PPMATVVAGSYEDYS
+1443 A
-1458 ELGKWEAATEHP
+1458 
-1470 ELIKFDKNGKPKFTL
+1470 
-1485 NKGKGQGSLAAAY
+1485 KG
-1498 NPYMHSSN
+1498 
-1506 LVLNDQFSGAYTRP
+1506 V
-1520 NLVTVECKVP
+1520 
-1530 VSELTSGYKA
+1530 
-1540 QYAKDSVGW
+1540 
-1549 HSWHTGTVAGALR
+1549 
-1562 QQTGMERKVLL
+1562 
-1573 SRWIMPVRII
+1573 
-1583 PDREVAQ
+1583 
-1590 MYKQLLGGTDIAV
+1590 
-1603 PDNVVPPKLLVELE
+1603 
-1617 KAGVKIRESG
+1617 
-1627 RLDGQ
+1627 
-1632 KNNAPEGIL
+1632 L

-1677 IAITKAGI
+1677 IAITRAGI

-1691 DITVVFGKETIDPKV
+1691 DITVVFGKETVDPKV
-1706 SRYNAVYSADA
+1706 SRYNVVYSADA
-1717 WTPVVPRIEYEADGK
+1717 WTPVVPRIEYEADRK

-1740 LGELKGKVA
+1740 LGELKEKVA

-1754 DLDVVRYDIEDRLN
+1754 DLDVVQYDIEDRLN

-1806 RIVNAINNETE
+1806 RIVNAISNETE
-1817 DKLLNVWDV
+1817 DKLLNVWDI
-1826 LGNVKPEVFEH
+1826 LGNVTPEVFEH

-1879 ANTTETYTTV
+1879 DNTTETYTTV

-1905 AFAEWVKKL
+1905 AFAEWVKEL

-1927 KERYTPSGGRR
+1927 KERYTPFGGRR

-1975 LRAATSERFKSIA
+1975 LRASTSERFKSIA

-1998 NLTDEQVS
+1998 NLNDEQIS

-2031 WSDNELIRMDSIGE
+2031 WNELIRMDSSDIGE

-2056 TPENVQRIFAK
+2056 TPENVQHIFAK

-2082 FLSDI
+2082 LLSDI

-2160 AEEQMERM
+2160 
-2168 ETEIQYLKKLVQIQ
+2168 T
-2182 KRGNKDYTLDRN
+2182 
-2194 SLNQLAARLIREGN
+2194 
-2208 ANGSTTELAALLEDT
+2208 
-2223 YNYISRDADVSWD
+2223 
-2236 GIEERAGKAADWL
+2236 EERVEGK
-2249 EEHRKEQR
+2249 E
-2257 DEYAQ
+2257 
-2262 EVLDWMAKRRV
+2262 
-2273 RLSEGQI
+2273 
-2280 GEIEYSYGSVKDFQ
+2280 
-2294 KAIRGS
+2294 
-2300 IIIDQNANTSLD
+2300 T
-2312 QFWQEAAA
+2312 
-2320 QFADQFDSEL
+2320 
-2330 SDMNMPGAL
+2330 
-2339 AELVQKLKDS
+2339 
-2349 RSTSDMEAAYYRD
+2349 
-2362 AERKD
+2362 
-2367 LIEKIVAMAWD
+2367 
-2378 AKPVESISDKLK
+2378 
-2390 EEIAKLKKE
+2390 
-2399 RNAALQ
+2399 
-2405 EAAQARQD
+2405 
-2413 GKKAVEQALSDYRY
+2413 VEQALSEYRN
-2427 QRDAEAKAMKAVY
+2427 QQNAEAKKMKEAY
-2440 EAEREQIATAHQRE
+2440 EAEREKIEQAYKQEMEKMERIADEITAHYQNE
-2454 MNKLEDS
+2454 FLDALMATEDL
-2461 YTGKIAAMGKEII
+2461 GKKGIPQ
-2474 RLLRKYGEQ
+2474 LRKQFRELAEKNSGEDKQ
-2483 DNSLEKIKEE
+2483 ALSARKEE
-2493 LSKTEEDTAIW
+2493 YNQLLDEFLKNRDIGKLRVTIQQ
-2504 QREFKRLLRE
+2504 QRSR
-2514 YDTSGRNI
+2514 
-2522 DRLEK
+2522 
-2527 KVQAQQEAAK
+2527 AK

-2574 SLQPAVTMAMQSI
+2574 SLQPALTMAMQSI
-2587 ATIKQQDAQETAR
+2587 ATIKQQDAQETAS

-2652 YSDFAEVNKGVFT
+2652 YTDLAEVNKGVFT
-2665 QEYNNK
+2665 QDYNK
-2671 ILEFISDAKEA
+2671 GILEFISDAKNA
-2682 IGDSFYGELNIQ
+2682 IGDTFYGDLSTQ
-2694 QLQAVRNAYTA
+2694 QLQAVRRAYTA
-2705 ILNTIRNANKLHGEN
+2705 ILNTVRNANKLHGEN

-2764 YALERMGSGVMMQLY
+2764 YAFERMGSNVMMQLY

-2860 KRNGKDYTDYSS
+2860 KRNGKDYMDYSS

-3036 DVNGGVRADN
+3036 DANGGVRADN

-3080 FSIIDAKYFAGSKVD
+3080 FSIIDAKYFVGSKVD
-3095 SAGGISATWEEMKK
+3095 SAGGISASWEEMKK

-3169 KRQTKAEHPGLSG
+3169 KRQTKAEHPGLNG
-3182 EALKAE
+3182 EALKTE
-3188 AGKLFTKCITQT
+3188 AGKLFTKCITRT

-3303 ITYYPGFKDV
+3303 ITYYPGFKDI

-3404 RASDSYTKGKAIW
+3404 RASDSYTRGKAIW

-3443 TGSQAEQERLK
+3443 AGSQAEQERLK

-3490 KAAERILAE
+3490 KAAERILTE

-3546 QLNGVLGMRK
+3546 QLNGVLGMRR

-3605 NAAKKTVR
+3605 DAAKKTVR

-3628 KEAYIDGEI
+3628 KEAFIDGEI

-3672 SDLSSEQVL
+3672 SDLSNEQVL

-3704 ADYRSKRTECT
+3704 ADYRSRRTECT

-3738 NSLPISDSQKDALY
+3738 DSLPISDSQKDALY

>member
-16 AKPTTSGGS
+16 AKPSKSGGS

-39 DRAAVSKL
+39 DRSAVSKL

-66 AAQFSAGSTPQ
+66 DAQYSAGSTPQ

-114 KDPLWKQNSTRISQI
+114 KDPLWKQNSTRISKI

-155 ATGAKENSETI
+155 ASTTKENTETI

-197 RDYADAKARWER
+197 RDYADAKSRWER

-220 LPGNVPEISATDY
+220 LPGGVPEVSATDY

-251 KTAENDYYNVPDGD
+251 KAAEKDYYNVPDGD

-276 EKNLEAAKRQ
+276 EKNLEAAKKQ

-306 AQNAVEEEKQQ
+306 AQNAAEEGKQQ

-389 DKVQQYETYRYMDG
+389 NKVQRYETYRYMDG

-416 DERND
+416 VERND

-518 GGVSSAVADVSSAI
+518 GGVSSAAADVSSAL

-593 GNGYTWIMGSS
+593 GTGYTWIMGSS

-630 GLIEAATEK
+630 GLIEEATEK
-639 YSIEYFTSHFLEG
+639 YSVEYFTSQFLEG

-666 QALNEGSEEVASDL
+666 QALNEGSEEVASDI
-680 ANLVVD
+680 ANLITD

-772 NAAELGSKNK
+772 NAVELGSKNK
-782 DVPKLQAKAEKG
+782 DVPKLQSKAEKG
-794 ELGKR
+794 NLGKR

-833 EQLGAEKNPGL
+833 EQLGAKKNPGL

-860 SERYAMAQNQKI
+860 SERYAMAQNQEI

-878 DISRAGSESG
+878 DISRAGSKSD

-1027 TGGGGMVL
+1027 AGGGGMVL

-1042 VNAKDVKFGSY
+1042 VNAQDVKFGSY

-1064 MGVDAQTGNTILEAS
+1064 IGVDAQAGNTILEAS

-1121 TRQTAWEAGRDSK
+1121 TRQTAWEAGRDSR

-1142 KTIDRGEHAAQKG
+1142 QTIDRGEHAAQKG

-1187 LNITVYA
+1187 VNITVYA
-1194 STEEERNAG
+1194 STEKERNAG

-1287 AEELNDVAYSEVV
+1287 AEELNDLAYSEVV

-1321 KQTDMSLWEKIKKFL
+1321 QQTDMSLWEKIKKFL

-1358 LARDTIRSSED
+1358 LARNTIRSNEE

-1382 VNYQLQDGENVSAGT
+1382 VNYQLQDGE
-1397 VIGNDGNS
+1397 
-1405 VEYLH
+1405 
-1410 SERVTDKDTIDFLNS
+1410 
-1425 QETVTTYKTM
+1425 
-1435 QLVDGKLY
+1435 
-1443 PPMATVVAGSYEDYS
+1443 
-1458 ELGKWEAATEHP
+1458 
-1470 ELIKFDKNGKPKFTL
+1470 
-1485 NKGKGQGSLAAAY
+1485 
-1498 NPYMHSSN
+1498 
-1506 LVLNDQFSGAYTRP
+1506 
-1520 NLVTVECKVP
+1520 
-1530 VSELTSGYKA
+1530 
-1540 QYAKDSVGW
+1540 
-1549 HSWHTGTVAGALR
+1549 
-1562 QQTGMERKVLL
+1562 
-1573 SRWIMPVRII
+1573 
-1583 PDREVAQ
+1583 
-1590 MYKQLLGGTDIAV
+1590 
-1603 PDNVVPPKLLVELE
+1603 
-1617 KAGVKIRESG
+1617 
-1627 RLDGQ
+1627 
-1632 KNNAPEGIL
+1632 KNNAPEGERYSVRTSFANELQKWFDTTTHDERKVSGKRFLVGTTTDVLKSIGVRDYQIYFGGSKIDKILEKNSSMNLDTIKRAVNLLEAPILIMQSRTVDDSIVLFGDVYTSGGKPVMLSLLLNPKNKSGEILDYAVITSAYGRRTNNLQNLLDSSQIYFVNEDKNRTDGWLQALGLQLPSAVTKLGSIGKIADLNGNVNSLSDQTETDSFKKWFGDWQNDPAHASKVVNADGTPKVVYHQTDADFTIFDPRHEGAGTRDSDTPFGIFL
-1641 KSSRN
+1641 KSSDKNIGLQGSKQMALYADIKNPLTVENREQLIN
-1646 EQKTKTLVALHN
+1646 ELQKLSDGYAQALVEHQMLDAEYKRKSDNAIKEMREYMVQWRKDNPGASGRALYDDN
-1658 LTEEKFLKTL
+1658 RFMQLFDAEDNITDEWESKAREI
-1668 ELGGFPMPS
+1668 ELRS
-1677 IAITKAGI
+1677 KEAITKDLEKHGYDGVIIQLDKGSWGRSTDAYI
-1685 PHTNFG
+1685 ALR
-1691 DITVVFGKETIDPKV
+1691 PKQV
-1706 SRYNAVYSADA
+1706 KS
-1717 WTPVVPRIEYEADGK
+1717 
-1732 ATDRVYNR
+1732 ATDNI
-1740 LGELKGKVA
+1740 GTFDK
-1749 EYFQH
+1749 
-1754 DLDVVRYDIEDRLN
+1754 
-1768 REGGEKGVVDSLLNN
+1768 NN
-1783 YALKAAFLE
+1783 
-1792 EQGKHIEQETRQEE
+1792 
-1806 RIVNAINNETE
+1806 
-1817 DKLLNVWDV
+1817 
-1826 LGNVKPEVFEH
+1826 
-1837 IPLKTLREEHGA
+1837 
-1849 ELERAY
+1849 
-1855 PGMTKNAVR
+1855 
-1864 MSGVLRRLSSYLNGT
+1864 
-1879 ANTTETYTTV
+1879 
-1889 DAETMKKNVDS
+1889 
-1900 AIDKD
+1900 
-1905 AFAEWVKKL
+1905 
-1914 FSGVEKS
+1914 
-1921 KGVYNG
+1921 
-1927 KERYTPSGGRR
+1927 
-1938 SFKETHI
+1938 
-1945 AATLEG
+1945 
-1951 IVKAMRSENGGN
+1951 
-1963 TKNVSGFFGVKT
+1963 
-1975 LRAATSERFKSIA
+1975 
-1988 DMHKLEGRLQ
+1988 
-1998 NLTDEQVS
+1998 
-2006 NIQDDLGNRLYKL
+2006 
-2019 MGTIDEANAKSR
+2019 
-2031 WSDNELIRMDSIGE
+2031 
-2045 IISEIG
+2045 
-2051 ESRGY
+2051 
-2056 TPENVQRIFAK
+2056 
-2067 YNMEV
+2067 
-2072 NSQTAQEVAQ
+2072 
-2082 FLSDI
+2082 
-2087 SQMPVNIFEAK
+2087 
-2098 PARAVG
+2098 
-2104 FDEIKNVI
+2104 
-2112 VPDTASQRLLEE
+2112 PD
-2124 LSKLGIPYQLYEA
+2124 
-2137 GNEDQRQQMINQM
+2137 
-2150 DNIRFSRRIS
+2150 IRFSRRIS
-2160 AEEQMERM
+2160 AEE
-2168 ETEIQYLKKLVQIQ
+2168 
-2182 KRGNKDYTLDRN
+2182 
-2194 SLNQLAARLIREGN
+2194 
-2208 ANGSTTELAALLEDT
+2208 
-2223 YNYISRDADVSWD
+2223 
-2236 GIEERAGKAADWL
+2236 
-2249 EEHRKEQR
+2249 
-2257 DEYAQ
+2257 
-2262 EVLDWMAKRRV
+2262 RV
-2273 RLSEGQI
+2273 
-2280 GEIEYSYGSVKDFQ
+2280 
-2294 KAIRGS
+2294 
-2300 IIIDQNANTSLD
+2300 
-2312 QFWQEAAA
+2312 
-2320 QFADQFDSEL
+2320 
-2330 SDMNMPGAL
+2330 
-2339 AELVQKLKDS
+2339 
-2349 RSTSDMEAAYYRD
+2349 
-2362 AERKD
+2362 
-2367 LIEKIVAMAWD
+2367 
-2378 AKPVESISDKLK
+2378 
-2390 EEIAKLKKE
+2390 
-2399 RNAALQ
+2399 
-2405 EAAQARQD
+2405 D

-2461 YTGKIAAMGKEII
+2461 YTGKIAAMSKEII

-2493 LSKTEEDTAIW
+2493 LSKTEEDAAIW

-2527 KVQAQQEAAK
+2527 KVQAQQNTAK
-2537 AKVES
+2537 AKVET

-2574 SLQPAVTMAMQSI
+2574 SLQPALTMAMQSI
-2587 ATIKQQDAQETAR
+2587 ATIKQQDAQETAS

-2652 YSDFAEVNKGVFT
+2652 YTDLAETNKGVFT
-2665 QEYNNK
+2665 QEYNDK

-2682 IGDSFYGELNIQ
+2682 IGDTFYGDMSTG

-2705 ILNTIRNANKLHGEN
+2705 ILNTIRNVNKLHGEN

-2727 TAKQAM
+2727 TAQQAM
-2733 AEFQKQ
+2733 AEFREQ

-2764 YALERMGSGVMMQLY
+2764 YAFERMGSSVMMQLY

-2794 KARAIMLGCMDKYHF
+2794 KARAFLFGCMDKYHF

-2837 FAASKREQYLKHLTE
+2837 FAASKREQYLKHLTQD
-2852 GGFILTGS
+2852 GFILTGS
-2860 KRNGKDYTDYSS
+2860 KRGGKDYMDYSS

-2912 QNNEVSR
+2912 QNNEVSL

-2940 RSERVRDSQESPGNR
+2940 RSERVRDSRESPGNR
-2955 QKNAGHMKPTDK
+2955 QKNAGHMKPTTK

-2973 ELRGFMETWANH
+2973 ELRGFMATWADH
-2985 VNDTAMYHNFT
+2985 VNDTAMYHNFA

-3002 YRVYNYNTSG
+3002 YRVYNYNTSN

-3019 LRKHG
+3019 SRKHG

-3046 RETVYNMFLSGFKK
+3046 RESAFNMMLSGFKK
-3060 AAVSASLSVAIQQP
+3060 GAVSASLSVAIQQP

-3080 FSIIDAKYFAGSKVD
+3080 FSIIDAKYFVGSKVD
-3095 SAGGISATWEEMKK
+3095 SAGGISASWEEMKK

-3115 LKEIGRFD
+3115 LKDIGRFD

-3138 GKGFMA
+3138 EKGFMA
-3144 AVDKFGGWMP
+3144 AVDKFSGWMP
-3154 EQMDKITWVAMWEAA
+3154 EQMDKITWIAMWEAA

-3182 EALKAE
+3182 DALKAE

-3223 TSFMAEPTTT
+3223 TAFMAEPTTT
-3233 INMMGSAVQ
+3233 INMMESAVQ

-3352 EDEEAK
+3352 EDEEAR

-3404 RASDSYTKGKAIW
+3404 RASDSYTRGKAIW

-3438 YHAIV
+3438 YSAIV
-3443 TGSQAEQERLK
+3443 AGSQAEQERLK

-3461 KYENAVVTA
+3461 KYENAIVTA

-3490 KAAERILAE
+3490 KEAERILAE

-3605 NAAKKTVR
+3605 DAAKKTVR

-3628 KEAYIDGEI
+3628 KEAFIDGEI

-3661 NAYRW
+3661 KAYRW

-3672 SDLSSEQVL
+3672 SDLSSSQIL
-3681 AYTKKLDELGKSIE
+3681 AFTKELDGLGTSIE
-3695 ETGIQPNVF
+3695 AAGIQPDVF
-3704 ADYRSKRTECT
+3704 VYYRNKRTECT
-3715 GVDADGDGKTD
+3715 GVDADGDGKMD

-3738 NSLPISDSQKDALY
+3738 DSLPISDSQKDALY

-3766 WHKR
+3766 WHRR

>member
-25 ERYNQAKQFVANTL
+25 ERYNEAKQFVANTL

-114 KDPLWKQNSTRISQI
+114 KDPLWKQNSTRISKI
-129 DTLLKGSQAEKPKRP
+129 DTLLKGSQVEKPKRP

-155 ATGAKENSETI
+155 ATGTKENSETI

-179 EKERKYWEDAQK
+179 EKERKYWKDAQK

-220 LPGNVPEISATDY
+220 LPGGVPEISATDY

-251 KTAENDYYNVPDGD
+251 KAAENDYYNVPDGD
-265 FDGVEARYLEA
+265 FDGVQTRYLEA
-276 EKNLEAAKRQ
+276 EKNLEAAKKQ

-306 AQNAVEEEKQQ
+306 AQNAAEEEKQQ

-334 NAQNN
+334 IAQDD

-377 ASERNGLIAKQE
+377 VSERNGLIAAQE
-389 DKVQQYETYRYMDG
+389 DKAQRYETYRYMDG

-416 DERND
+416 VERND

-518 GGVSSAVADVSSAI
+518 GGVSSAAADVSSAI

-666 QALNEGSEEVASDL
+666 QALNEGSEEVASDI
-680 ANLVVD
+680 ANLITD

-691 KNSDYRNNIQA
+691 KNSDYRNNIQT
-702 LVEQGGMSREEAQKQ
+702 LIEQGGMSREEAQKQ

-772 NAAELGSKNK
+772 NAVELGSKNK

-794 ELGKR
+794 NLGKR

-812 NIAALTKQDVSNL
+812 NIAALTKQDVSNV

-1007 EGQSYLISDSSPVN
+1007 EGQSYLISNNSPVN

-1027 TGGGGMVL
+1027 AGGGGMVL

-1064 MGVDAQTGNTILEAS
+1064 IGVDAQTGNTILEAS

-1089 AVAVLDAYNAG
+1089 AVAILDAYNAG

-1121 TRQTAWEAGRDSK
+1121 TREIAWEAGRDSNMEK
-1134 RAKNRQKQ
+1134 SRQKQ
-1142 KTIDRGEHAAQKG
+1142 QTIDRGEHAAQKG

-1164 NIESLNAQQ
+1164 NIESLNEQQ

-1187 LNITVYA
+1187 LNITVYV

-1265 NVNELIAAKAAA
+1265 NVNELIAAKAAE

-1287 AEELNDVAYSEVV
+1287 SEELNDVAYSEVV

-1321 KQTDMSLWEKIKKFL
+1321 QQTDMSLWEKIKKFL
-1336 QGLVERLKEA
+1336 QGLVKRLKEA

-1358 LARDTIRSSED
+1358 LARDTIRSSEE

-1562 QQTGMERKVLL
+1562 QQTGTERQVLL

-1583 PDREVAQ
+1583 PDSEVAQ

-1617 KAGVKIRESG
+1617 KEGVKIQESG

-1632 KNNAPEGIL
+1632 KNNA
-1641 KSSRN
+1641 
-1646 EQKTKTLVALHN
+1646 Q
-1658 LTEEKFLKTL
+1658 
-1668 ELGGFPMPS
+1668 
-1677 IAITKAGI
+1677 
-1685 PHTNFG
+1685 
-1691 DITVVFGKETIDPKV
+1691 DI
-1706 SRYNAVYSADA
+1706 RYS
-1717 WTPVVPRIEYEADGK
+1717 K
-1732 ATDRVYNR
+1732 RV
-1740 LGELKGKVA
+1740 
-1749 EYFQH
+1749 
-1754 DLDVVRYDIEDRLN
+1754 
-1768 REGGEKGVVDSLLNN
+1768 
-1783 YALKAAFLE
+1783 
-1792 EQGKHIEQETRQEE
+1792 
-1806 RIVNAINNETE
+1806 
-1817 DKLLNVWDV
+1817 
-1826 LGNVKPEVFEH
+1826 
-1837 IPLKTLREEHGA
+1837 
-1849 ELERAY
+1849 
-1855 PGMTKNAVR
+1855 
-1864 MSGVLRRLSSYLNGT
+1864 
-1879 ANTTETYTTV
+1879 
-1889 DAETMKKNVDS
+1889 
-1900 AIDKD
+1900 
-1905 AFAEWVKKL
+1905 
-1914 FSGVEKS
+1914 
-1921 KGVYNG
+1921 
-1927 KERYTPSGGRR
+1927 
-1938 SFKETHI
+1938 
-1945 AATLEG
+1945 
-1951 IVKAMRSENGGN
+1951 
-1963 TKNVSGFFGVKT
+1963 
-1975 LRAATSERFKSIA
+1975 
-1988 DMHKLEGRLQ
+1988 
-1998 NLTDEQVS
+1998 
-2006 NIQDDLGNRLYKL
+2006 
-2019 MGTIDEANAKSR
+2019 
-2031 WSDNELIRMDSIGE
+2031 
-2045 IISEIG
+2045 
-2051 ESRGY
+2051 
-2056 TPENVQRIFAK
+2056 
-2067 YNMEV
+2067 
-2072 NSQTAQEVAQ
+2072 
-2082 FLSDI
+2082 
-2087 SQMPVNIFEAK
+2087 
-2098 PARAVG
+2098 
-2104 FDEIKNVI
+2104 
-2112 VPDTASQRLLEE
+2112 
-2124 LSKLGIPYQLYEA
+2124 
-2137 GNEDQRQQMINQM
+2137 
-2150 DNIRFSRRIS
+2150 S

-2208 ANGSTTELAALLEDT
+2208 ASGSTTELAALLEDT

-2280 GEIEYSYGSVKDFQ
+2280 GEIEYSYGSLKDFQ

-2390 EEIAKLKKE
+2390 EEISKLKKE

-2461 YTGKIAAMGKEII
+2461 YTEKIAAMSKEII
-2474 RLLRKYGEQ
+2474 RLLGKYGEQ
-2483 DNSLEKIKEE
+2483 DNGLEKIKEE
-2493 LSKTEEDTAIW
+2493 LSKTEEDAAIW

-2527 KVQAQQEAAK
+2527 KVKAQQEAAK

-2542 AKKTEERFK
+2542 ARKTEERFK

-2587 ATIKQQDAQETAR
+2587 ATIKQQDAQETAS

-2652 YSDFAEVNKGVFT
+2652 YTDLAEVNKGVFT
-2665 QEYNNK
+2665 QEYNDK

-2682 IGDSFYGELNIQ
+2682 IGDSFYGELNIR

-2764 YALERMGSGVMMQLY
+2764 YAFERMGSSVMMQLY

-2809 DQWENNLVEVEMADG
+2809 DKWENNLVEVEMADG

-2837 FAASKREQYLKHLTE
+2837 FAASKREQYLKHLTK

-2872 HVLALETVIQ
+2872 HILALETVIQ

-2925 KAKEKDYWPIKSSAI
+2925 KAKEKDYWPIKSSSI
-2940 RSERVRDSQESPGNR
+2940 RSERVRDSQESTGNR
-2955 QKNAGHMKPTDK
+2955 QKNAGHMKSTDK

-3080 FSIIDAKYFAGSKVD
+3080 FSIIDAKHFVGSKVD

-3154 EQMDKITWVAMWEAA
+3154 EQMDKITWIAMWEAA
-3169 KRQTKAEHPGLSG
+3169 KRQTKAEHPGLNG
-3182 EALKAE
+3182 ETLKTE

-3242 DIRGKNFKTA
+3242 DIQGKNFKTA

-3358 KENLGKFGIASL
+3358 KENMGKFGIASL

-3384 KNILRELR
+3384 KNVLRELR

-3404 RASDSYTKGKAIW
+3404 RASDSYTRGKAIW

-3490 KAAERILAE
+3490 KEAERILTE
-3499 IEAEGNFSRK
+3499 IEAEGNFNRK

-3605 NAAKKTVR
+3605 DAAKKTVR

-3628 KEAYIDGEI
+3628 KEAFIDSEI

-3704 ADYRSKRTECT
+3704 ADYRSRRTECT

-3738 NSLPISDSQKDALY
+3738 DSLPISDSQKDALY
-3752 FDNGYAASGLKKAP
+3752 YDNGYAASGLKKAP

>member
-114 KDPLWKQNSTRISQI
+114 KDPLWKQNSTRISKI
-129 DTLLKGSQAEKPKRP
+129 DTLLKGSQVEKPKRP

-155 ATGAKENSETI
+155 ATGTKENSETI

-197 RDYADAKARWER
+197 RDFADAKARWER

-220 LPGNVPEISATDY
+220 LPGGVPEISATDY

-251 KTAENDYYNVPDGD
+251 KAAENDYYNVPDGD

-276 EKNLEAAKRQ
+276 EKNLEAAKKQ

-296 EATKADSTGE
+296 EAAKADSTGE
-306 AQNAVEEEKQQ
+306 AQNAAEEEKQQ

-339 MANSTGEDITQYSA
+339 MANSTGEDITQYAA

-377 ASERNGLIAKQE
+377 ASERNGLIAAQE
-389 DKVQQYETYRYMDG
+389 DKVQRYETYRYMDG
-403 FQEDAEAGMEKGL
+403 FQEDAEAGMGKGL

-518 GGVSSAVADVSSAI
+518 GGVSSAAADVSSAI

-593 GNGYTWIMGSS
+593 GTGYTWIMGSS

-639 YSIEYFTSHFLEG
+639 YSIEYFTSQFLEG

-691 KNSDYRNNIQA
+691 KNSDYRNNIQE

-761 VDSGSYDEILK
+761 VDSGNYDEILK
-772 NAAELGSKNK
+772 NAVELGSKNK

-794 ELGKR
+794 DLGKR

-872 TDTLLN
+872 VDTLLN

-1027 TGGGGMVL
+1027 AGGGGMVL

-1042 VNAKDVKFGSY
+1042 VNAQNVKFGSY

-1064 MGVDAQTGNTILEAS
+1064 IGVDAQTGNTILEAS

-1121 TRQTAWEAGRDSK
+1121 TRQTAWEAGRDSR

-1142 KTIDRGEHAAQKG
+1142 QTIDRGEHATQKG

-1194 STEEERNAG
+1194 STEEQRNAG

-1287 AEELNDVAYSEVV
+1287 AEELNDLAYSEVV

-1321 KQTDMSLWEKIKKFL
+1321 QQTDMSLWEKIKKFL
-1336 QGLVERLKEA
+1336 QGLVDRLKKA

-1351 PDSSIAQ
+1351 PDSSIAR
-1358 LARDTIRSSED
+1358 LARDTIRSSEE
-1369 ALNAFADAASDAV
+1369 ALNVFADAASDAV
-1382 VNYQLQDGENVSAGT
+1382 VNYRLQDV
-1397 VIGNDGNS
+1397 
-1405 VEYLH
+1405 
-1410 SERVTDKDTIDFLNS
+1410 
-1425 QETVTTYKTM
+1425 
-1435 QLVDGKLY
+1435 
-1443 PPMATVVAGSYEDYS
+1443 
-1458 ELGKWEAATEHP
+1458 
-1470 ELIKFDKNGKPKFTL
+1470 
-1485 NKGKGQGSLAAAY
+1485 
-1498 NPYMHSSN
+1498 
-1506 LVLNDQFSGAYTRP
+1506 
-1520 NLVTVECKVP
+1520 
-1530 VSELTSGYKA
+1530 
-1540 QYAKDSVGW
+1540 
-1549 HSWHTGTVAGALR
+1549 
-1562 QQTGMERKVLL
+1562 
-1573 SRWIMPVRII
+1573 
-1583 PDREVAQ
+1583 
-1590 MYKQLLGGTDIAV
+1590 
-1603 PDNVVPPKLLVELE
+1603 
-1617 KAGVKIRESG
+1617 
-1627 RLDGQ
+1627 Q
-1632 KNNAPEGIL
+1632 KNNAPEGELFSIRNTQKMSWEDQIHGALYGKNTIRRNDTLVAGTVSDFLVNDGVSQKPLAIPLSVLTKASSGKDVSHSIKKGKLAKLDSGIKNAPLVIVNPGRNAIVYVTNIKQGGAPLLAAFNMDTEFDGDDVHKATSIHLQIDVQTMLNNLPSEATIYVQNKNELAAVGATNNLRGLAANVKFISDGIVAQPDADVKGIL

-1646 EQKTKTLVALHN
+1646 GQKEKTLVALHN

-1717 WTPVVPRIEYEADGK
+1717 WTPVVPRIEYEADRK

-1740 LGELKGKVA
+1740 LGELKEKVA

-1817 DKLLNVWDV
+1817 DKLLNVWNV

-1837 IPLKTLREEHGA
+1837 IPLKTLLEEHGA

-1855 PGMTKNAVR
+1855 PGMTKNTVR
-1864 MSGVLRRLSSYLNGT
+1864 MSGVLRRLSSYLNGM

-1905 AFAEWVKKL
+1905 AFAEWVKEL

-1938 SFKETHI
+1938 PFEKTHI

-2082 FLSDI
+2082 LLSDI

-2160 AEEQMERM
+2160 AEE
-2168 ETEIQYLKKLVQIQ
+2168 
-2182 KRGNKDYTLDRN
+2182 
-2194 SLNQLAARLIREGN
+2194 
-2208 ANGSTTELAALLEDT
+2208 
-2223 YNYISRDADVSWD
+2223 
-2236 GIEERAGKAADWL
+2236 
-2249 EEHRKEQR
+2249 
-2257 DEYAQ
+2257 
-2262 EVLDWMAKRRV
+2262 RV
-2273 RLSEGQI
+2273 
-2280 GEIEYSYGSVKDFQ
+2280 
-2294 KAIRGS
+2294 
-2300 IIIDQNANTSLD
+2300 
-2312 QFWQEAAA
+2312 
-2320 QFADQFDSEL
+2320 
-2330 SDMNMPGAL
+2330 
-2339 AELVQKLKDS
+2339 
-2349 RSTSDMEAAYYRD
+2349 
-2362 AERKD
+2362 
-2367 LIEKIVAMAWD
+2367 
-2378 AKPVESISDKLK
+2378 
-2390 EEIAKLKKE
+2390 
-2399 RNAALQ
+2399 
-2405 EAAQARQD
+2405 D
-2413 GKKAVEQALSDYRY
+2413 GKEAVEQALSEYRY

-2461 YTGKIAAMGKEII
+2461 YTGKIAAMSKEII

-2493 LSKTEEDTAIW
+2493 LSKTEEDAAIW
-2504 QREFKRLLRE
+2504 QREFKRMLRE

-2527 KVQAQQEAAK
+2527 KVQAQQNTAK
-2537 AKVES
+2537 AKVET

-2574 SLQPAVTMAMQSI
+2574 SLQPALTMAMQSI
-2587 ATIKQQDAQETAR
+2587 ATIKQQDAQETAS

-2652 YSDFAEVNKGVFT
+2652 YTDLAEVNKGVFT
-2665 QEYNNK
+2665 QDYNK
-2671 ILEFISDAKEA
+2671 GILEFISDAKNA
-2682 IGDSFYGELNIQ
+2682 IGDTFYGDLSTQ
-2694 QLQAVRNAYTA
+2694 QLQAVRRAYTA

-2764 YALERMGSGVMMQLY
+2764 YAFERMGSGVMMQLY
-2779 ENLRNGEDGWYRDFA
+2779 ESLRNGEDGWYRDFA

-2809 DQWENNLVEVEMADG
+2809 DKWENNLVEVEMADG

-2837 FAASKREQYLKHLTE
+2837 YAASKREQYLKHLTK

-2985 VNDTAMYHNFT
+2985 VNDTAMYHNFA

-3080 FSIIDAKYFAGSKVD
+3080 FSIIDAKHFVGSKVD

-3169 KRQTKAEHPGLSG
+3169 KRQTKAEHPGLNG
-3182 EALKAE
+3182 EALKTE

-3334 NATQKATD
+3334 NATKKATD

-3384 KNILRELR
+3384 KNVLRELR

-3461 KYENAVVTA
+3461 KFESAIVTA

-3490 KAAERILAE
+3490 KAAERILTE

-3521 VPGGSKESVKEQ
+3521 IPGGSKESVKEQ
-3533 YLNGEI
+3533 YLNGKI

-3605 NAAKKTVR
+3605 DAAKKTVR

-3628 KEAYIDGEI
+3628 KEAFIDGEI

-3666 QKQHPD
+3666 QKQHQD

-3704 ADYRSKRTECT
+3704 AEYRSRRTECT

-3738 NSLPISDSQKDALY
+3738 DSLPISDSQKDALY
-3752 FDNGYAASGLKKAP
+3752 YDNGYAASGLKKAP

>member
-25 ERYNQAKQFVANTL
+25 ERYNEAKQFVANTL

-100 EKSQLENENKWLSS
+100 EKSRLENENKWLSS
-114 KDPLWKQNSTRISQI
+114 KGPLWKQNSTRISKI
-129 DTLLKGSQAEKPKRP
+129 DTLLKGSQVEKPKRP

-155 ATGAKENSETI
+155 VTGTKENSETI

-220 LPGNVPEISATDY
+220 LPGGVPEISATDF

-251 KTAENDYYNVPDGD
+251 KAAENDYYNVPDGD

-276 EKNLEAAKRQ
+276 EKNLEAAKKQ

-306 AQNAVEEEKQQ
+306 AQNAAEEEKQQ

-334 NAQNN
+334 DAQNN

-377 ASERNGLIAKQE
+377 ASERNGLIAAQE
-389 DKVQQYETYRYMDG
+389 DKVQRYETYRYMDG

-416 DERND
+416 VERND

-518 GGVSSAVADVSSAI
+518 GGVSSAAADVGSAI

-639 YSIEYFTSHFLEG
+639 YSIEYFTSQFLEG

-666 QALNEGSEEVASDL
+666 QALNEGSEEVASDI
-680 ANLVVD
+680 ANLITD

-691 KNSDYRNNIQA
+691 KNSDYRNNIQE
-702 LVEQGGMSREEAQKQ
+702 LVEHGMSREEAQKQ

-772 NAAELGSKNK
+772 NAVELGSKNK

-794 ELGKR
+794 NLGKR

-812 NIAALTKQDVSNL
+812 NIAALTKQDVSNV

-833 EQLGAEKNPGL
+833 EQLGAKKNPGL

-860 SERYAMAQNQKI
+860 SERYAMAQNQEI

-878 DISRAGSESG
+878 DISRAGSKSD

-989 NLGKQ
+989 KLGKQ

-1042 VNAKDVKFGSY
+1042 VNAQDVKFGSY

-1064 MGVDAQTGNTILEAS
+1064 IGVDARTGNTILEAS

-1121 TRQTAWEAGRDSK
+1121 TREIAWEAGRDRK
-1134 RAKNRQKQ
+1134 RAKNQQKQ
-1142 KTIDRGEHAAQKG
+1142 QTIDRGEHAAKKG

-1194 STEEERNAG
+1194 STEQERNAG

-1287 AEELNDVAYSEVV
+1287 AKELNDVAYSEVV

-1321 KQTDMSLWEKIKKFL
+1321 QQTDMSLWEKIKKFL

-1382 VNYQLQDGENVSAGT
+1382 VNYQLQDGE
-1397 VIGNDGNS
+1397 
-1405 VEYLH
+1405 
-1410 SERVTDKDTIDFLNS
+1410 
-1425 QETVTTYKTM
+1425 
-1435 QLVDGKLY
+1435 
-1443 PPMATVVAGSYEDYS
+1443 
-1458 ELGKWEAATEHP
+1458 
-1470 ELIKFDKNGKPKFTL
+1470 
-1485 NKGKGQGSLAAAY
+1485 
-1498 NPYMHSSN
+1498 
-1506 LVLNDQFSGAYTRP
+1506 
-1520 NLVTVECKVP
+1520 
-1530 VSELTSGYKA
+1530 
-1540 QYAKDSVGW
+1540 
-1549 HSWHTGTVAGALR
+1549 
-1562 QQTGMERKVLL
+1562 
-1573 SRWIMPVRII
+1573 
-1583 PDREVAQ
+1583 
-1590 MYKQLLGGTDIAV
+1590 
-1603 PDNVVPPKLLVELE
+1603 
-1617 KAGVKIRESG
+1617 
-1627 RLDGQ
+1627 
-1632 KNNAPEGIL
+1632 KNNAPEGMRFSTRENKQTVAKMETVASVPRYDGSLRASDVIQAVSEFFNSVGNTAENEELGSIIL
-1641 KSSRN
+1641 RKRGVKDDVSHGIGREKVAAFMAVPDVLKRGKVVDYRENWKGRGYDTAVVAAPIKISDEDYIAGVCVKRASGENRFYVHEVLPIKEGATPFDRAALETSVDSGGDTPSMNNILSELLYVKGILRFSSRN
-1646 EQKTKTLVALHN
+1646 SNGKQ
-1658 LTEEKFLKTL
+1658 LTEAQMRYFKNSQVRDADGNLIPVYHTSYDNFFSFDRQRLGENTL
-1668 ELGGFPMPS
+1668 G
-1677 IAITKAGI
+1677 
-1685 PHTNFG
+1685 
-1691 DITVVFGKETIDPKV
+1691 
-1706 SRYNAVYSADA
+1706 NAVDA
-1717 WTPVVPRIEYEADGK
+1717 GLAATALVGHWFNTQDLSEQIGGKAATYYLNVENPYVVSSLNELSSEIMSFSDDPEIAQEEYEAGSYSAIRAAANAYVEHLRENGYDGII
-1732 ATDRVYNR
+1732 TPD
-1740 LGELKGKVA
+1740 E
-1749 EYFQH
+1749 EF
-1754 DLDVVRYDIEDRLN
+1754 
-1768 REGGEKGVVDSLLNN
+1768 GGESYVVL
-1783 YALKAAFLE
+1783 
-1792 EQGKHIEQETRQEE
+1792 
-1806 RIVNAINNETE
+1806 
-1817 DKLLNVWDV
+1817 
-1826 LGNVKPEVFEH
+1826 
-1837 IPLKTLREEHGA
+1837 
-1849 ELERAY
+1849 
-1855 PGMTKNAVR
+1855 
-1864 MSGVLRRLSSYLNGT
+1864 
-1879 ANTTETYTTV
+1879 
-1889 DAETMKKNVDS
+1889 DS
-1900 AIDKD
+1900 AQ
-1905 AFAEWVKKL
+1905 AKL
-1914 FSGVEKS
+1914 ISNK
-1921 KGVYNG
+1921 NPTQ
-1927 KERYTPSGGRR
+1927 TP
-1938 SFKETHI
+1938 
-1945 AATLEG
+1945 
-1951 IVKAMRSENGGN
+1951 
-1963 TKNVSGFFGVKT
+1963 
-1975 LRAATSERFKSIA
+1975 
-1988 DMHKLEGRLQ
+1988 D
-1998 NLTDEQVS
+1998 
-2006 NIQDDLGNRLYKL
+2006 
-2019 MGTIDEANAKSR
+2019 
-2031 WSDNELIRMDSIGE
+2031 
-2045 IISEIG
+2045 
-2051 ESRGY
+2051 
-2056 TPENVQRIFAK
+2056 
-2067 YNMEV
+2067 
-2072 NSQTAQEVAQ
+2072 
-2082 FLSDI
+2082 
-2087 SQMPVNIFEAK
+2087 
-2098 PARAVG
+2098 
-2104 FDEIKNVI
+2104 
-2112 VPDTASQRLLEE
+2112 
-2124 LSKLGIPYQLYEA
+2124 
-2137 GNEDQRQQMINQM
+2137 
-2150 DNIRFSRRIS
+2150 IRFSRRIS
-2160 AEEQMERM
+2160 AEKQMERM

-2273 RLSEGQI
+2273 RLSEGQL

-2378 AKPVESISDKLK
+2378 AKPVESVSDKLK
-2390 EEIAKLKKE
+2390 EEISKLKKE

-2461 YTGKIAAMGKEII
+2461 YTEKIAAMSKEII
-2474 RLLRKYGEQ
+2474 RLLGKYGEQ
-2483 DNSLEKIKEE
+2483 DNGLEKIKEE
-2493 LSKTEEDTAIW
+2493 LSKTEEDAAIW

-2542 AKKTEERFK
+2542 ARKTEERFK

-2587 ATIKQQDAQETAR
+2587 ATIKQQDAQETAS

-2646 ERLQQA
+2646 ARLQQA
-2652 YSDFAEVNKGVFT
+2652 YTDLAEVNKGVFT
-2665 QEYNNK
+2665 QEYNK
-2671 ILEFISDAKEA
+2671 GILEFISDAKEA
-2682 IGDSFYGELNIQ
+2682 IGDTFYGELNIQ

-2733 AEFQKQ
+2733 AEFQGQ

-2764 YALERMGSGVMMQLY
+2764 YAFERMGSNVMMQLY

-2809 DQWENNLVEVEMADG
+2809 DKWENNLVEVEMADG

-2860 KRNGKDYTDYSS
+2860 KRNGKDYMDYSS

-2955 QKNAGHMKPTDK
+2955 QKNAGHMKTTDK

-3080 FSIIDAKYFAGSKVD
+3080 FSIIDAKHFVGSKVD

-3169 KRQTKAEHPGLSG
+3169 KRQTKAEHPGLNG
-3182 EALKAE
+3182 EALKTE

-3384 KNILRELR
+3384 KNVLRELR

-3404 RASDSYTKGKAIW
+3404 RASDSYTRGKAIW

-3490 KAAERILAE
+3490 KEAERILAE
-3499 IEAEGNFSRK
+3499 IEAEGNFNRK

-3546 QLNGVLGMRK
+3546 QLNGVLGMRM

-3605 NAAKKTVR
+3605 DAAKKTVR

-3628 KEAYIDGEI
+3628 KEAFIDGEI

-3681 AYTKKLDELGKSIE
+3681 AYTKKLDELGKNIE

-3704 ADYRSKRTECT
+3704 ADYRSRRTECT

-3738 NSLPISDSQKDALY
+3738 DSLPISDSQKDALY
-3752 FDNGYAASGLKKAP
+3752 YDNGYAASGLKKAP

>member
-114 KDPLWKQNSTRISQI
+114 KDPIWKQNSTRISQI

-155 ATGAKENSETI
+155 VTGTKENSETI

-220 LPGNVPEISATDY
+220 LPGGVPEISATDY

-251 KTAENDYYNVPDGD
+251 KAAENDYYNVPDGD

-276 EKNLEAAKRQ
+276 EKNLEAAKKQ

-306 AQNAVEEEKQQ
+306 AQNAAEEEKQQ

-353 AYNRAKKNYD
+353 AYDRAKKNYD
-363 AAKAAYYNLKNDAD
+363 TAKAAYYNLKNDAD
-377 ASERNGLIAKQE
+377 ANERNGLIAKQE
-389 DKVQQYETYRYMDG
+389 DKVQRYETYRYMDG

-416 DERND
+416 DERDD

-518 GGVSSAVADVSSAI
+518 GGVSSAAADVSSAI
-532 TGKFNPYSAGHELS
+532 TGKFNPYSVGHELS

-604 AASQRAQELYE
+604 AANQRAQELYE

-639 YSIEYFTSHFLEG
+639 YSVEYFTSHFLEG

-666 QALNEGSEEVASDL
+666 QSFNEGSEEVASDI
-680 ANLVVD
+680 ANLITD

-691 KNSDYRNNIQA
+691 KNSDYRNNIQE
-702 LVEQGGMSREEAQKQ
+702 LVEHGMSREEAQKQ

-772 NAAELGSKNK
+772 NAVELGSKNK

-794 ELGKR
+794 NLGKR

-872 TDTLLN
+872 VDTLLN
-878 DISRAGSESG
+878 DISRAGSENG

-1007 EGQSYLISDSSPVN
+1007 EGQSYLISDNSPVN
-1021 ISEIAS
+1021 ISEISSA
-1027 TGGGGMVL
+1027 GGGGMVL

-1064 MGVDAQTGNTILEAS
+1064 IGVDAQTGNVILEAS

-1089 AVAVLDAYNAG
+1089 AVAMLDAYNAG

-1121 TRQTAWEAGRDSK
+1121 TRQTAWEAGRDSN

-1142 KTIDRGEHAAQKG
+1142 HTIDRGEHAAQKG
-1155 SLTVKDSAK
+1155 SLTVKDSAR
-1164 NIESLNAQQ
+1164 NIESLNEQQ

-1194 STEEERNAG
+1194 STEQQRKDG

-1222 GADGQGVMAFALSHE
+1222 GTDGQGVMAFALSHE

-1287 AEELNDVAYSEVV
+1287 AEELNDLAYSEVV

-1321 KQTDMSLWEKIKKFL
+1321 QQTDMSLWEKIKKFL

-1358 LARDTIRSSED
+1358 LARDTIRSNEE

-1382 VNYQLQDGENVSAGT
+1382 VNYRLQDGENVSAGT

-1410 SERVTDKDTIDFLNS
+1410 SERVTDKNTIDFLNS

-1632 KNNAPEGIL
+1632 KNNAPEGMRFSTRENKQTVAKMETVASVPRYDGSLRASDVIQAVSEFFNSVGNTAENEELGSIILRKRGVKDDVSHGIGREKVAAFMAVPDVLKRGKVVDYRENWKGRGYDTAVVAAPIKISDEDYIAGVCVKRASGENRFYVHEVLPIKEGATPFDRAALETSVDSGGDTPSMNNILSELLYVKGVL

-1646 EQKTKTLVALHN
+1646 Q
-1658 LTEEKFLKTL
+1658 TETASFKQWFGDWQNDPEHASKVVNEDGTPKVVYHQTDADFTIFDPRHEGAGTRDSDTPFGIFLKSSDKNIGLQGSKQMALYADIKNPLTVENREQL
-1668 ELGGFPMPS
+1668 INELQKLSDGYAQALVEHQMLDAEYKRKSDNAIKEMREYMVQWRKDNPGASGRALYDDNRFMQLFDAENNITDEWES
-1677 IAITKAGI
+1677 KAREIELRSKEAITKDLEKHGYDGVI
-1685 PHTNFG
+1685 IQFDKGSWGRST
-1691 DITVVFGKETIDPKV
+1691 
-1706 SRYNAVYSADA
+1706 DA
-1717 WTPVVPRIEYEADGK
+1717 YIALRPEQVK
-1732 ATDRVYNR
+1732 SATDNI
-1740 LGELKGKVA
+1740 GT
-1749 EYFQH
+1749 F
-1754 DLDVVRYDIEDRLN
+1754 
-1768 REGGEKGVVDSLLNN
+1768 
-1783 YALKAAFLE
+1783 
-1792 EQGKHIEQETRQEE
+1792 
-1806 RIVNAINNETE
+1806 
-1817 DKLLNVWDV
+1817 DK
-1826 LGNVKPEVFEH
+1826 
-1837 IPLKTLREEHGA
+1837 
-1849 ELERAY
+1849 
-1855 PGMTKNAVR
+1855 
-1864 MSGVLRRLSSYLNGT
+1864 
-1879 ANTTETYTTV
+1879 
-1889 DAETMKKNVDS
+1889 
-1900 AIDKD
+1900 
-1905 AFAEWVKKL
+1905 
-1914 FSGVEKS
+1914 
-1921 KGVYNG
+1921 
-1927 KERYTPSGGRR
+1927 
-1938 SFKETHI
+1938 
-1945 AATLEG
+1945 
-1951 IVKAMRSENGGN
+1951 EN
-1963 TKNVSGFFGVKT
+1963 
-1975 LRAATSERFKSIA
+1975 
-1988 DMHKLEGRLQ
+1988 
-1998 NLTDEQVS
+1998 
-2006 NIQDDLGNRLYKL
+2006 
-2019 MGTIDEANAKSR
+2019 
-2031 WSDNELIRMDSIGE
+2031 
-2045 IISEIG
+2045 
-2051 ESRGY
+2051 
-2056 TPENVQRIFAK
+2056 
-2067 YNMEV
+2067 
-2072 NSQTAQEVAQ
+2072 
-2082 FLSDI
+2082 
-2087 SQMPVNIFEAK
+2087 
-2098 PARAVG
+2098 
-2104 FDEIKNVI
+2104 
-2112 VPDTASQRLLEE
+2112 PD
-2124 LSKLGIPYQLYEA
+2124 
-2137 GNEDQRQQMINQM
+2137 
-2150 DNIRFSRRIS
+2150 IRFSRRIS
-2160 AEEQMERM
+2160 AEEQIERM

-2194 SLNQLAARLIREGN
+2194 SLNQLSARLIREGN
-2208 ANGSTTELAALLEDT
+2208 ASGSTTELAALLEDT

-2236 GIEERAGKAADWL
+2236 GIAERAGKAADWL

-2280 GEIEYSYGSVKDFQ
+2280 GEIEYSYGSLKDFQ

-2413 GKKAVEQALSDYRY
+2413 GKKAVEQALSEYRN
-2427 QRDAEAKAMKAVY
+2427 QQNAEAKAMKAVY
-2440 EAEREQIATAHQRE
+2440 EAERKKIEQAYQEET
-2454 MNKLEDS
+2454 NKLEDS
-2461 YTGKIAAMGKEII
+2461 YTEKIAAMSKEII

-2483 DNSLEKIKEE
+2483 DNGLEKIKEE
-2493 LSKTEEDTAIW
+2493 LSKTEEDAAIW

-2527 KVQAQQEAAK
+2527 KVKAQQDAAK

-2542 AKKTEERFK
+2542 ARKTEERFK

-2652 YSDFAEVNKGVFT
+2652 YTDLAEVNKGVFT
-2665 QEYNNK
+2665 REYNDK

-2682 IGDSFYGELNIQ
+2682 IGDTFYGELNIQ

-2764 YALERMGSGVMMQLY
+2764 YAFERMGSGVMMQLY

-2837 FAASKREQYLKHLTE
+2837 YAASKREQYLKHLTE

-2860 KRNGKDYTDYSS
+2860 KRNGKDYMDYSS

-2912 QNNEVSR
+2912 QNNEVYR

-2955 QKNAGHMKPTDK
+2955 QKNAGHMKSTDK

-3123 TDMGRST
+3123 TDMGKST

-3169 KRQTKAEHPGLSG
+3169 KRQTKAEHPGLNG
-3182 EALKAE
+3182 EALKTE
-3188 AGKLFTKCITQT
+3188 AGKLFTRCITQT

-3352 EDEEAK
+3352 DDEEAK

-3461 KYENAVVTA
+3461 KYENAIVTA

-3490 KAAERILAE
+3490 KAAERILTE
-3499 IEAEGNFSRK
+3499 IEADGNFSRK

-3605 NAAKKTVR
+3605 DAAKKTVR

-3628 KEAYIDGEI
+3628 KEAFIDGEI

-3666 QKQHPD
+3666 QKQHQD

-3704 ADYRSKRTECT
+3704 ADYRNRRTECT

-3726 SGSKKKEILALI
+3726 SGSKKKEILDLI
-3738 NSLPISDSQKDALY
+3738 DSLPISDSQKDALY
-3752 FDNGYAASGLKKAP
+3752 YDNGYAASGLKKAP

>member
-1 MSRKKNAEEFVAQQL
+1 MAKTKEPLTYENVSSDDFFNLVNEKKERIGRVAV
-16 AKPTTSGGS
+16 
-25 ERYNQAKQFVANTL
+25 N
-39 DRAAVSKL
+39 KL
-47 KSMDDAYAEQ
+47 RTMDDAYAEQ
-57 LRARSRPST
+57 LRARSRPSA

-94 ALLLQD
+94 ALFLQD

-129 DTLLKGSQAEKPKRP
+129 DTLLKGSQVEKPKRP

-155 ATGAKENSETI
+155 ATGTKENSETI

-179 EKERKYWEDAQK
+179 EKERKYWKDAQK

-197 RDYADAKARWER
+197 RDFADAKARWER

-220 LPGNVPEISATDY
+220 LPGGVPEISATDY

-251 KTAENDYYNVPDGD
+251 KAAEKDYYNVPDGD

-276 EKNLEAAKRQ
+276 EKNLEAAKKQ

-306 AQNAVEEEKQQ
+306 AQNAAEEGKQQ

-389 DKVQQYETYRYMDG
+389 NKVQRYETYRYMDG

-416 DERND
+416 VERND

-518 GGVSSAVADVSSAI
+518 GGVSSAAADVSSAL

-593 GNGYTWIMGSS
+593 GTGYTWIMGSS

-639 YSIEYFTSHFLEG
+639 YSVEYFTSQFLEG

-666 QALNEGSEEVASDL
+666 QALNEGSEEVASDI
-680 ANLVVD
+680 ANLITD

-691 KNSDYRNNIQA
+691 KNSDYRNNIQE
-702 LVEQGGMSREEAQKQ
+702 LVEHGMSRGEAQKQ

-772 NAAELGSKNK
+772 NAVELGSKNK
-782 DVPKLQAKAEKG
+782 DVPKLQSKAEKG
-794 ELGKR
+794 NLGKR

-812 NIAALTKQDVSNL
+812 NIAALTKQDVSNV

-833 EQLGAEKNPGL
+833 EQLGAKKNPGL

-860 SERYAMAQNQKI
+860 SERYAMAQNQEI

-1007 EGQSYLISDSSPVN
+1007 EGQSYLISDNSPVN

-1027 TGGGGMVL
+1027 AGGGGMVL

-1042 VNAKDVKFGSY
+1042 VNAQDVKFGSY

-1064 MGVDAQTGNTILEAS
+1064 IGVDAQAGNTILEAS

-1121 TRQTAWEAGRDSK
+1121 TRQTAWEAGRDSR

-1142 KTIDRGEHAAQKG
+1142 QTIDRGEHAAQKG

-1187 LNITVYA
+1187 LNITVYD

-1203 MENGSIYLEDGS
+1203 MENGSIYLENGS

-1287 AEELNDVAYSEVV
+1287 AEELNDLAYSEVV

-1321 KQTDMSLWEKIKKFL
+1321 QQTDMSLWEKIKKFL

-1382 VNYQLQDGENVSAGT
+1382 VNYQLQDV
-1397 VIGNDGNS
+1397 
-1405 VEYLH
+1405 
-1410 SERVTDKDTIDFLNS
+1410 
-1425 QETVTTYKTM
+1425 
-1435 QLVDGKLY
+1435 
-1443 PPMATVVAGSYEDYS
+1443 
-1458 ELGKWEAATEHP
+1458 
-1470 ELIKFDKNGKPKFTL
+1470 
-1485 NKGKGQGSLAAAY
+1485 
-1498 NPYMHSSN
+1498 
-1506 LVLNDQFSGAYTRP
+1506 
-1520 NLVTVECKVP
+1520 
-1530 VSELTSGYKA
+1530 
-1540 QYAKDSVGW
+1540 
-1549 HSWHTGTVAGALR
+1549 
-1562 QQTGMERKVLL
+1562 
-1573 SRWIMPVRII
+1573 
-1583 PDREVAQ
+1583 
-1590 MYKQLLGGTDIAV
+1590 
-1603 PDNVVPPKLLVELE
+1603 
-1617 KAGVKIRESG
+1617 
-1627 RLDGQ
+1627 Q
-1632 KNNAPEGIL
+1632 KNNAPEGMRFSTRENKQTVAKMETVASVPRYDGSLRASDVIQAVSEFFNSVGNTAENEELGSIIL
-1641 KSSRN
+1641 RKRGVKDDVSHGIGREKVAAFMAVPDVLKRGKVVDYRENWKGRGYDTAVVAAPIKISDEDYIAGVCVKRASGENRFYVHEVLPIKEGATPFDRAALETSVDSGGDTPSMNNILSELLYVKGILRFSSRN
-1646 EQKTKTLVALHN
+1646 SNGKQ
-1658 LTEEKFLKTL
+1658 LTEAQMRYFKNSQVRDADGNLIPVYHTSYDNFFSFDRQRLGENTL
-1668 ELGGFPMPS
+1668 G
-1677 IAITKAGI
+1677 
-1685 PHTNFG
+1685 
-1691 DITVVFGKETIDPKV
+1691 
-1706 SRYNAVYSADA
+1706 NAVDA
-1717 WTPVVPRIEYEADGK
+1717 GLAATALVGHWFNTQDLSEQIGGKAATYYLNVENPYVVSSLNELSSEIMSFSDDPEIAQEEYEAGSYSAIRAAANAYVEHLRENGYDGII
-1732 ATDRVYNR
+1732 TPD
-1740 LGELKGKVA
+1740 E
-1749 EYFQH
+1749 EF
-1754 DLDVVRYDIEDRLN
+1754 
-1768 REGGEKGVVDSLLNN
+1768 GGESYVVL
-1783 YALKAAFLE
+1783 
-1792 EQGKHIEQETRQEE
+1792 
-1806 RIVNAINNETE
+1806 
-1817 DKLLNVWDV
+1817 
-1826 LGNVKPEVFEH
+1826 
-1837 IPLKTLREEHGA
+1837 
-1849 ELERAY
+1849 
-1855 PGMTKNAVR
+1855 
-1864 MSGVLRRLSSYLNGT
+1864 
-1879 ANTTETYTTV
+1879 
-1889 DAETMKKNVDS
+1889 DS
-1900 AIDKD
+1900 AQ
-1905 AFAEWVKKL
+1905 AKL
-1914 FSGVEKS
+1914 ISNKNPTQTPDIRYS
-1921 KGVYNG
+1921 KRV
-1927 KERYTPSGGRR
+1927 
-1938 SFKETHI
+1938 
-1945 AATLEG
+1945 
-1951 IVKAMRSENGGN
+1951 
-1963 TKNVSGFFGVKT
+1963 
-1975 LRAATSERFKSIA
+1975 
-1988 DMHKLEGRLQ
+1988 
-1998 NLTDEQVS
+1998 
-2006 NIQDDLGNRLYKL
+2006 
-2019 MGTIDEANAKSR
+2019 
-2031 WSDNELIRMDSIGE
+2031 
-2045 IISEIG
+2045 
-2051 ESRGY
+2051 
-2056 TPENVQRIFAK
+2056 
-2067 YNMEV
+2067 
-2072 NSQTAQEVAQ
+2072 
-2082 FLSDI
+2082 
-2087 SQMPVNIFEAK
+2087 
-2098 PARAVG
+2098 
-2104 FDEIKNVI
+2104 
-2112 VPDTASQRLLEE
+2112 
-2124 LSKLGIPYQLYEA
+2124 
-2137 GNEDQRQQMINQM
+2137 
-2150 DNIRFSRRIS
+2150 S

-2182 KRGNKDYTLDRN
+2182 KRGNKDYTLDKN

-2280 GEIEYSYGSVKDFQ
+2280 GEIEYSYGSLKDFQ

-2300 IIIDQNANTSLD
+2300 IVIDQNANTSLD

-2320 QFADQFDSEL
+2320 QFSDQFDSEL

-2390 EEIAKLKKE
+2390 EEIAKLKKQ

-2483 DNSLEKIKEE
+2483 DNSLEKIKKE
-2493 LSKTEEDTAIW
+2493 LSKTEEDAAIW
-2504 QREFKRLLRE
+2504 QENFDVLLKK
-2514 YDTSGRNI
+2514 YKTSGNNI

-2527 KVQAQQEAAK
+2527 KVKAQQEAAK

-2574 SLQPAVTMAMQSI
+2574 SLQPALTMAMQSI
-2587 ATIKQQDAQETAR
+2587 ATIKQQDAQETAS

-2652 YSDFAEVNKGVFT
+2652 YTDLAEVNKGVFT
-2665 QEYNNK
+2665 QDYNK
-2671 ILEFISDAKEA
+2671 GILEFISDAKNA
-2682 IGDSFYGELNIQ
+2682 IGDTFYGDLSTQ
-2694 QLQAVRNAYTA
+2694 QLQAVRRAYTA

-2764 YALERMGSGVMMQLY
+2764 YAFERMGSGVMMQLY

-2837 FAASKREQYLKHLTE
+2837 YAASKREQYLKHLTK

-2860 KRNGKDYTDYSS
+2860 KRGGKDYMDYSS
-2872 HVLALETVIQ
+2872 HRLALETVIQ

-2893 EQIAFANEMQEYL
+2893 EQIAYANEMQEYL

-2985 VNDTAMYHNFT
+2985 VNDTAMYHNFA

-3095 SAGGISATWEEMKK
+3095 SISGISATWEEMKK

-3138 GKGFMA
+3138 AKGFMA

-3154 EQMDKITWVAMWEAA
+3154 EQMDKITWIAMWEAA
-3169 KRQTKAEHPGLSG
+3169 KRQTKAEHPGLNG
-3182 EALKAE
+3182 EALKTE
-3188 AGKLFTKCITQT
+3188 AGKLFTRCITQT

-3334 NATQKATD
+3334 NATKKATD

-3443 TGSQAEQERLK
+3443 NGSQAEQERLK

-3509 QIQSAFEKQLKK
+3509 QIQSAFEKQLKT

-3605 NAAKKTVR
+3605 DAAKKTVR

-3628 KEAYIDGEI
+3628 KEAFIDGEI

-3672 SDLSSEQVL
+3672 FDLSSEQVL

-3704 ADYRSKRTECT
+3704 ADYRSRRTECT

-3738 NSLPISDSQKDALY
+3738 DSLPISDSQKDALY
-3752 FDNGYAASGLKKAP
+3752 YDNGYAASGLKKAP

>member
-66 AAQFSAGSTPQ
+66 ATQFSAGSTPQ

-114 KDPLWKQNSTRISQI
+114 KDPLWQQNSTRISKI

-155 ATGAKENSETI
+155 VTGTKESSETI

-220 LPGNVPEISATDY
+220 LPGGVPEISATDY
-233 SSPLARAKAAYAA
+233 SSPLARAKASYAA

-251 KTAENDYYNVPDGD
+251 KAAENDYYNVPDGD

-276 EKNLEAAKRQ
+276 EKNLEAAKKQ

-306 AQNAVEEEKQQ
+306 EQNAAEEEKQQ

-334 NAQNN
+334 DAQNN

-377 ASERNGLIAKQE
+377 ASERNGLIAAQE
-389 DKVQQYETYRYMDG
+389 DKVQRYETYRYMDG

-416 DERND
+416 VERND

-503 GKTVMNAATVPANIF
+503 GKAVMNAATVPANIF
-518 GGVSSAVADVSSAI
+518 GGVSSAVADVGSAI

-639 YSIEYFTSHFLEG
+639 YSIEYFTSQFLEG

-666 QALNEGSEEVASDL
+666 QALNEGSEEVASDI
-680 ANLVVD
+680 ANLITD

-735 SGGLMGGAGGIVN
+735 SGGLMGGTGGIVN

-772 NAAELGSKNK
+772 NAVELGSKNK
-782 DVPKLQAKAEKG
+782 DVPKLQSKAEKG
-794 ELGKR
+794 NLGKR

-812 NIAALTKQDVSNL
+812 NIAALTKQDVSNV

-833 EQLGAEKNPGL
+833 EQLGAKKNPGL

-860 SERYAMAQNQKI
+860 SERYAMAQNQEI

-878 DISRAGSESG
+878 DISRAGSKSG
-888 GSDWV
+888 GSNWV

-1000 FDYDGEA
+1000 FDYDEEA
-1007 EGQSYLISDSSPVN
+1007 EGQSYLISDNSPVN

-1027 TGGGGMVL
+1027 AGGGGMVL

-1042 VNAKDVKFGSY
+1042 VNAQDVKFGSY

-1064 MGVDAQTGNTILEAS
+1064 IGVDAQAGNTILEAS

-1121 TRQTAWEAGRDSK
+1121 TRQTAWEAGRDSR

-1142 KTIDRGEHAAQKG
+1142 QTIDRGEHAAQKG

-1287 AEELNDVAYSEVV
+1287 AEELNDLAYSEVV

-1321 KQTDMSLWEKIKKFL
+1321 QQTDMSLWEKIKKFL

-1358 LARDTIRSSED
+1358 LARDTIRSSEE

-1382 VNYQLQDGENVSAGT
+1382 VNYQLQDG
-1397 VIGNDGNS
+1397 
-1405 VEYLH
+1405 
-1410 SERVTDKDTIDFLNS
+1410 R
-1425 QETVTTYKTM
+1425 
-1435 QLVDGKLY
+1435 
-1443 PPMATVVAGSYEDYS
+1443 
-1458 ELGKWEAATEHP
+1458 
-1470 ELIKFDKNGKPKFTL
+1470 
-1485 NKGKGQGSLAAAY
+1485 
-1498 NPYMHSSN
+1498 
-1506 LVLNDQFSGAYTRP
+1506 
-1520 NLVTVECKVP
+1520 
-1530 VSELTSGYKA
+1530 
-1540 QYAKDSVGW
+1540 
-1549 HSWHTGTVAGALR
+1549 
-1562 QQTGMERKVLL
+1562 
-1573 SRWIMPVRII
+1573 
-1583 PDREVAQ
+1583 
-1590 MYKQLLGGTDIAV
+1590 
-1603 PDNVVPPKLLVELE
+1603 
-1617 KAGVKIRESG
+1617 
-1627 RLDGQ
+1627 
-1632 KNNAPEGIL
+1632 KNNAPEGTL

-1646 EQKTKTLVALHN
+1646 GQKEKTLVALHN

-1668 ELGGFPMPS
+1668 KLGGFPMPS

-1717 WTPVVPRIEYEADGK
+1717 WTPVVPKIEYEADRK
-1732 ATDRVYNR
+1732 ATDKVYNR

-1768 REGGEKGVVDSLLNN
+1768 RESGEKGVVDSLLNN

-1817 DKLLNVWDV
+1817 DKLLNVWNV

-1837 IPLKTLREEHGA
+1837 IPLKTLLEEHGA

-1855 PGMTKNAVR
+1855 PGMTKNTVR

-1905 AFAEWVKKL
+1905 AFAEWVKEL

-1951 IVKAMRSENGGN
+1951 IVKAMRSENGRN

-1998 NLTDEQVS
+1998 NLTDEQIS

-2019 MGTIDEANAKSR
+2019 MSTIDEANAKSR

-2045 IISEIG
+2045 IVSEIG

-2082 FLSDI
+2082 LLSDI

-2112 VPDTASQRLLEE
+2112 APDTASQRLLEE
-2124 LSKLGIPYQLYEA
+2124 LSKLGIPYQLYEE
-2137 GNEDQRQQMINQM
+2137 GNEAQRQQLINQM
-2150 DNIRFSRRIS
+2150 DNIRFSRRVS

-2208 ANGSTTELAALLEDT
+2208 ANGRTTELAALLEDT

-2300 IIIDQNANTSLD
+2300 IIIDQNANTILD

-2320 QFADQFDSEL
+2320 QFADQFDSGL

-2349 RSTSDMEAAYYRD
+2349 RSTSDMEAAYYQN

-2378 AKPVESISDKLK
+2378 AKPVESVSDKLK

-2405 EAAQARQD
+2405 EAAQARRD

-2461 YTGKIAAMGKEII
+2461 YTEKIAAMSKEII

-2483 DNSLEKIKEE
+2483 DNGLEKIKEE
-2493 LSKTEEDTAIW
+2493 LSKTEEDAAIW

-2542 AKKTEERFK
+2542 ARKTEERFK

-2587 ATIKQQDAQETAR
+2587 ATIKQQDAQETAS

-2652 YSDFAEVNKGVFT
+2652 YTDLAEVNKGVFT
-2665 QEYNNK
+2665 QEYNDK

-2682 IGDSFYGELNIQ
+2682 IGDSFYGKLNIQ

-2764 YALERMGSGVMMQLY
+2764 YAFERMGSNVMMQLY

-2824 EKVALDLQERMSL
+2824 EKVALDLQERMNL
-2837 FAASKREQYLKHLTE
+2837 YAASKREQYLKHLTK

-2985 VNDTAMYHNFT
+2985 VNDTAMYHNFA

-3080 FSIIDAKYFAGSKVD
+3080 FSIIDAKYFVGSKVD

-3138 GKGFMA
+3138 GKSFMA

-3169 KRQTKAEHPGLSG
+3169 KRQTKAEHPGLNG
-3182 EALKAE
+3182 EALKTE
-3188 AGKLFTKCITQT
+3188 AGKLFTRCITQT

-3384 KNILRELR
+3384 KNVLRELR

-3404 RASDSYTKGKAIW
+3404 RASDSYTRGKAIW

-3443 TGSQAEQERLK
+3443 NGSQAEQERLK

-3461 KYENAVVTA
+3461 KFESAIVTA

-3490 KAAERILAE
+3490 KEAERILAE
-3499 IEAEGNFSRK
+3499 IEAEGNFNRK

-3605 NAAKKTVR
+3605 DAAKKTVR

-3628 KEAYIDGEI
+3628 KEAFIDGEI

-3681 AYTKKLDELGKSIE
+3681 AYTKELDELGKSIE

-3704 ADYRSKRTECT
+3704 ADYRSRRTECT

-3726 SGSKKKEILALI
+3726 SGSKKKEILSLI

-3752 FDNGYAASGLKKAP
+3752 YDNGYAASGLKKAP

>member
-16 AKPTTSGGS
+16 AKPSTSGGT
-25 ERYNQAKQFVANTL
+25 ERYNEAKQFVANTL

-57 LRARSRPST
+57 LRARSQPST
-66 AAQFSAGSTPQ
+66 DAQYSAGSTPQ

-129 DTLLKGSQAEKPKRP
+129 DTLLKGSQVEKPKRP

-155 ATGAKENSETI
+155 ATGTKENSETI

-197 RDYADAKARWER
+197 RDFADAKARWER

-220 LPGNVPEISATDY
+220 LPGGVPEISATDF

-251 KTAENDYYNVPDGD
+251 KAAENDYYNVPDGD

-276 EKNLEAAKRQ
+276 EKNLEAAKKQ
-286 LDDAAKQTKK
+286 MDDAAKQTKK

-306 AQNAVEEEKQQ
+306 AQNAAEEEKQQ

-353 AYNRAKKNYD
+353 AYDLAKKNYD

-377 ASERNGLIAKQE
+377 ASERNGLIAAQE
-389 DKVQQYETYRYMDG
+389 DKVQRYETYRYMDG

-416 DERND
+416 DERDD

-518 GGVSSAVADVSSAI
+518 GGVSSAAADVSSAI

-630 GLIEAATEK
+630 GLIEEATEK
-639 YSIEYFTSHFLEG
+639 YSVEYFTSQFLEG

-666 QALNEGSEEVASDL
+666 QALNEGSEEVASDI
-680 ANLVVD
+680 ANLITD

-702 LVEQGGMSREEAQKQ
+702 LVEHGMSREEAQKQ

-772 NAAELGSKNK
+772 NAVELGSKNK
-782 DVPKLQAKAEKG
+782 DVPKLQSKAEKG
-794 ELGKR
+794 NLGKR

-833 EQLGAEKNPGL
+833 EQLGAKKNPGL

-860 SERYAMAQNQKI
+860 SERYAMAQNQEI

-878 DISRAGSESG
+878 DISRAGSKSD

-1027 TGGGGMVL
+1027 AGGGGMVL

-1042 VNAKDVKFGSY
+1042 VNAQDVKFGSY

-1064 MGVDAQTGNTILEAS
+1064 IGVDAQAGNTILEAS

-1121 TRQTAWEAGRDSK
+1121 TRQTAWEAGRDSR

-1142 KTIDRGEHAAQKG
+1142 QTIDRGEHAAQKG

-1187 LNITVYA
+1187 VNITVYA
-1194 STEEERNAG
+1194 STEKERNAG

-1287 AEELNDVAYSEVV
+1287 AEELNDLAYSEVV

-1321 KQTDMSLWEKIKKFL
+1321 QQTDMSLWEKIKKFL

-1358 LARDTIRSSED
+1358 LARNTIRSNEE

-1382 VNYQLQDGENVSAGT
+1382 VNYQLQDGE
-1397 VIGNDGNS
+1397 
-1405 VEYLH
+1405 
-1410 SERVTDKDTIDFLNS
+1410 
-1425 QETVTTYKTM
+1425 
-1435 QLVDGKLY
+1435 
-1443 PPMATVVAGSYEDYS
+1443 
-1458 ELGKWEAATEHP
+1458 
-1470 ELIKFDKNGKPKFTL
+1470 
-1485 NKGKGQGSLAAAY
+1485 
-1498 NPYMHSSN
+1498 
-1506 LVLNDQFSGAYTRP
+1506 
-1520 NLVTVECKVP
+1520 
-1530 VSELTSGYKA
+1530 
-1540 QYAKDSVGW
+1540 
-1549 HSWHTGTVAGALR
+1549 
-1562 QQTGMERKVLL
+1562 
-1573 SRWIMPVRII
+1573 
-1583 PDREVAQ
+1583 
-1590 MYKQLLGGTDIAV
+1590 
-1603 PDNVVPPKLLVELE
+1603 
-1617 KAGVKIRESG
+1617 
-1627 RLDGQ
+1627 
-1632 KNNAPEGIL
+1632 KNNAPEGERYSVRTSFANELQKWFDTTTHDERKVSGKRFLVGTTTDVLKSIGVRDYQIYFGGSKIDKILEKNSSMNLDTIKRAVNLLEAPILIMQSRTVDDSIVLFGDVYTSGGKPVMLSLLLNPKNKSGEILDYAVITSAYGRRTNNLQNLLDSSQIYFVNEDKNRTDGWLQALGLQLPSAVTKLGSIGKIADLNGNVNSLSDQTETDSFKKWFGDWQNDPAHASKVVNADGTPKVVYHQTDADFTIFDPRHEGAGTRDSDTPFGIFL
-1641 KSSRN
+1641 KSSDKNIGLQGSKQMALYADIKNPLTVENREQLIN
-1646 EQKTKTLVALHN
+1646 ELQKLSDGYAQALVEHQMLDAEYKRKSDNAIKEMREYMVQWRKDNPGASGRALYDDN
-1658 LTEEKFLKTL
+1658 RFMQLFDAEDNITDEWESKAREI
-1668 ELGGFPMPS
+1668 ELRS
-1677 IAITKAGI
+1677 KEAITKDLEKHGYDGVIIQLDKGSWGRSTDAYI
-1685 PHTNFG
+1685 ALR
-1691 DITVVFGKETIDPKV
+1691 PKQV
-1706 SRYNAVYSADA
+1706 KS
-1717 WTPVVPRIEYEADGK
+1717 
-1732 ATDRVYNR
+1732 ATDNI
-1740 LGELKGKVA
+1740 GTFDK
-1749 EYFQH
+1749 
-1754 DLDVVRYDIEDRLN
+1754 
-1768 REGGEKGVVDSLLNN
+1768 NN
-1783 YALKAAFLE
+1783 
-1792 EQGKHIEQETRQEE
+1792 
-1806 RIVNAINNETE
+1806 
-1817 DKLLNVWDV
+1817 
-1826 LGNVKPEVFEH
+1826 
-1837 IPLKTLREEHGA
+1837 
-1849 ELERAY
+1849 
-1855 PGMTKNAVR
+1855 
-1864 MSGVLRRLSSYLNGT
+1864 
-1879 ANTTETYTTV
+1879 
-1889 DAETMKKNVDS
+1889 
-1900 AIDKD
+1900 
-1905 AFAEWVKKL
+1905 
-1914 FSGVEKS
+1914 
-1921 KGVYNG
+1921 
-1927 KERYTPSGGRR
+1927 
-1938 SFKETHI
+1938 
-1945 AATLEG
+1945 
-1951 IVKAMRSENGGN
+1951 
-1963 TKNVSGFFGVKT
+1963 
-1975 LRAATSERFKSIA
+1975 
-1988 DMHKLEGRLQ
+1988 
-1998 NLTDEQVS
+1998 
-2006 NIQDDLGNRLYKL
+2006 
-2019 MGTIDEANAKSR
+2019 
-2031 WSDNELIRMDSIGE
+2031 
-2045 IISEIG
+2045 
-2051 ESRGY
+2051 
-2056 TPENVQRIFAK
+2056 
-2067 YNMEV
+2067 
-2072 NSQTAQEVAQ
+2072 
-2082 FLSDI
+2082 
-2087 SQMPVNIFEAK
+2087 
-2098 PARAVG
+2098 
-2104 FDEIKNVI
+2104 
-2112 VPDTASQRLLEE
+2112 PD
-2124 LSKLGIPYQLYEA
+2124 
-2137 GNEDQRQQMINQM
+2137 
-2150 DNIRFSRRIS
+2150 IRFSRRIS
-2160 AEEQMERM
+2160 AEE
-2168 ETEIQYLKKLVQIQ
+2168 
-2182 KRGNKDYTLDRN
+2182 
-2194 SLNQLAARLIREGN
+2194 
-2208 ANGSTTELAALLEDT
+2208 
-2223 YNYISRDADVSWD
+2223 
-2236 GIEERAGKAADWL
+2236 
-2249 EEHRKEQR
+2249 
-2257 DEYAQ
+2257 
-2262 EVLDWMAKRRV
+2262 RV
-2273 RLSEGQI
+2273 
-2280 GEIEYSYGSVKDFQ
+2280 
-2294 KAIRGS
+2294 
-2300 IIIDQNANTSLD
+2300 
-2312 QFWQEAAA
+2312 
-2320 QFADQFDSEL
+2320 
-2330 SDMNMPGAL
+2330 
-2339 AELVQKLKDS
+2339 
-2349 RSTSDMEAAYYRD
+2349 
-2362 AERKD
+2362 
-2367 LIEKIVAMAWD
+2367 
-2378 AKPVESISDKLK
+2378 
-2390 EEIAKLKKE
+2390 
-2399 RNAALQ
+2399 
-2405 EAAQARQD
+2405 D

-2461 YTGKIAAMGKEII
+2461 YTGKIAAMSKEII

-2493 LSKTEEDTAIW
+2493 LSKTEEDAAIW

-2527 KVQAQQEAAK
+2527 KVQAQQNTAK
-2537 AKVES
+2537 AKVET

-2574 SLQPAVTMAMQSI
+2574 SLQPALTMAMQSI
-2587 ATIKQQDAQETAR
+2587 ATIKQQDAQETAS

-2652 YSDFAEVNKGVFT
+2652 YTDLAEVNKGVFT
-2665 QEYNNK
+2665 QEYNK
-2671 ILEFISDAKEA
+2671 EILEFISDAKNA
-2682 IGDSFYGELNIQ
+2682 IGDTFYGDLSTQ
-2694 QLQAVRNAYTA
+2694 QLQAVRRAYTA
-2705 ILNTIRNANKLHGEN
+2705 ILNTVRNANKLHGEN

-2764 YALERMGSGVMMQLY
+2764 YAFERMGSGVMMQLY

-2955 QKNAGHMKPTDK
+2955 QKNAGHMKTTDK

-2985 VNDTAMYHNFT
+2985 VNDTAMYHNFA

-3080 FSIIDAKYFAGSKVD
+3080 FTIIDAKYFVGSKVD

-3138 GKGFMA
+3138 GNGFMA

-3169 KRQTKAEHPGLSG
+3169 KRQTKAEHPGLNG
-3182 EALKAE
+3182 EALKTE

-3242 DIRGKNFKTA
+3242 DIQGKNFKTA

-3334 NATQKATD
+3334 NATKKATD

-3430 SNGKTERL
+3430 TNGKTERL

-3461 KYENAVVTA
+3461 KYESAIVTA

-3556 KDAEEQVT
+3556 GDAEEQVT

-3605 NAAKKTVR
+3605 DAAKKTVR

-3628 KEAYIDGEI
+3628 KEAFIDGEI

-3704 ADYRSKRTECT
+3704 ADYRSRRTECT

-3738 NSLPISDSQKDALY
+3738 DSLPISDSQKDTLY
-3752 FDNGYAASGLKKAP
+3752 YDNGYAASGLKKAP

>member
-114 KDPLWKQNSTRISQI
+114 KDPIWKQNSTRISQI

-155 ATGAKENSETI
+155 VTGTKENSETI

-197 RDYADAKARWER
+197 RDFADAKARWER
-209 FTEQYQ
+209 FAEQYQ

-220 LPGNVPEISATDY
+220 LPGGVPEISATDY

-251 KTAENDYYNVPDGD
+251 KAAENDYYNVPDGD

-276 EKNLEAAKRQ
+276 EKNLEAAKKQ

-296 EATKADSTGE
+296 EATKADSTGK
-306 AQNAVEEEKQQ
+306 AQNAAEEEKQQ

-339 MANSTGEDITQYSA
+339 MANSTGEDITQYST

-363 AAKAAYYNLKNDAD
+363 TAKAAYYNLKNDAD
-377 ASERNGLIAKQE
+377 ASERNGLIAEQE
-389 DKVQQYETYRYMDG
+389 DRVQRYETYRYMDG

-416 DERND
+416 VERND

-439 SGTSISRYNW
+439 NGTSISRYNW

-503 GKTVMNAATVPANIF
+503 GKTVMNAATVPANVF
-518 GGVSSAVADVSSAI
+518 GGFFSAAADVSSAI

-568 WGAVAANTYQAVMS
+568 WGAMAANTYQAVMA

-639 YSIEYFTSHFLEG
+639 YSVEYFTSQFLEG

-666 QALNEGSEEVASDL
+666 QALNEGSEEVASDI
-680 ANLVVD
+680 ANLITD

-691 KNSDYRNNIQA
+691 KNSDYRNNIQE
-702 LVEQGGMSREEAQKQ
+702 LVEHGMSREEAQKQ

-772 NAAELGSKNK
+772 NAVELGSKNK

-794 ELGKR
+794 NLGKR

-812 NIAALTKQDVSNL
+812 NIAALTKQDVSNV
-825 TEAIAAQA
+825 TNAIAAQA

-878 DISRAGSESG
+878 DISRAGTESG

-1007 EGQSYLISDSSPVN
+1007 EGQSYLISDNSPVN

-1027 TGGGGMVL
+1027 AGGGGMVL

-1064 MGVDAQTGNTILEAS
+1064 IGVDAQAGNTILEAS

-1121 TRQTAWEAGRDSK
+1121 TRKIAWEAGRNSK
-1134 RAKNRQKQ
+1134 RTKNRQKQ
-1142 KTIDRGEHAAQKG
+1142 QTIDRGEHASQKG

-1164 NIESLNAQQ
+1164 NIETLNAQQ

-1287 AEELNDVAYSEVV
+1287 AEELNDLAYSEVV

-1321 KQTDMSLWEKIKKFL
+1321 QQTDMSLWDKIKKFL

-1358 LARDTIRSSED
+1358 LARDTIRSSEE

-1382 VNYQLQDGENVSAGT
+1382 VNYQLQDG
-1397 VIGNDGNS
+1397 
-1405 VEYLH
+1405 
-1410 SERVTDKDTIDFLNS
+1410 R
-1425 QETVTTYKTM
+1425 
-1435 QLVDGKLY
+1435 
-1443 PPMATVVAGSYEDYS
+1443 
-1458 ELGKWEAATEHP
+1458 
-1470 ELIKFDKNGKPKFTL
+1470 
-1485 NKGKGQGSLAAAY
+1485 
-1498 NPYMHSSN
+1498 
-1506 LVLNDQFSGAYTRP
+1506 
-1520 NLVTVECKVP
+1520 
-1530 VSELTSGYKA
+1530 
-1540 QYAKDSVGW
+1540 
-1549 HSWHTGTVAGALR
+1549 
-1562 QQTGMERKVLL
+1562 
-1573 SRWIMPVRII
+1573 
-1583 PDREVAQ
+1583 
-1590 MYKQLLGGTDIAV
+1590 
-1603 PDNVVPPKLLVELE
+1603 
-1617 KAGVKIRESG
+1617 
-1627 RLDGQ
+1627 
-1632 KNNAPEGIL
+1632 KNNAPEGVMHSARGQTQQELTANYQAEVDKVLHSQFETARQLIVGYTPAL
-1641 KSSRN
+1641 YEKIGMPSLPLTIGSGHVYSSAKTEAEAKQDGNYKRGVHYHGLGDAAVKNIYSAIQDPVMVIAAKDVNPNVSPMRSTHSVVAIVDVGTAQKSLLVPIEITAERTVNGMQMDVNTISSVYEKPVKN
-1646 EQKTKTLVALHN
+1646 LVAEAIAQENSGDIGLYYAKKEA
-1658 LTEEKFLKTL
+1658 LTLPVA
-1668 ELGGFPMPS
+1668 GVQFPTRLQQS
-1677 IAITKAGI
+1677 IASNGI
-1685 PHTNFG
+1685 VHRFSEKVNMKISENIQSQQFKRWFGDWQNDPEHASKVVNEDGTPKVVYHGTNAEFTVFDLNKSGKNFG
-1691 DITVVFGKETIDPKV
+1691 DISVGLFFFTNK
-1706 SRYNAVYSADA
+1706 RNAYPSSALDYA
-1717 WTPVVPRIEYEADGK
+1717 EAAARKGGK
-1732 ATDRVYNR
+1732 AIVGEYYLDIKNPLRLYSDGYYNPIS
-1740 LGELKGKVA
+1740 
-1749 EYFQH
+1749 YF
-1754 DLDVVRYDIEDRLN
+1754 DLNSEEIY
-1768 REGGEKGVVDSLLNN
+1768 EKYLCKDKCDG
-1783 YALKAAFLE
+1783 
-1792 EQGKHIEQETRQEE
+1792 IIIETR
-1806 RIVNAINNETE
+1806 N
-1817 DKLLNVWDV
+1817 
-1826 LGNVKPEVFEH
+1826 
-1837 IPLKTLREEHGA
+1837 
-1849 ELERAY
+1849 
-1855 PGMTKNAVR
+1855 
-1864 MSGVLRRLSSYLNGT
+1864 
-1879 ANTTETYTTV
+1879 
-1889 DAETMKKNVDS
+1889 
-1900 AIDKD
+1900 
-1905 AFAEWVKKL
+1905 KKL
-1914 FSGVEKS
+1914 DDTVIYMLDQPNQIKS
-1921 KGVYNG
+1921 
-1927 KERYTPSGGRR
+1927 
-1938 SFKETHI
+1938 
-1945 AATLEG
+1945 AT
-1951 IVKAMRSENGGN
+1951 
-1963 TKNVSGFFGVKT
+1963 
-1975 LRAATSERFKSIA
+1975 
-1988 DMHKLEGRLQ
+1988 
-1998 NLTDEQVS
+1998 
-2006 NIQDDLGNRLYKL
+2006 
-2019 MGTIDEANAKSR
+2019 
-2031 WSDNELIRMDSIGE
+2031 
-2045 IISEIG
+2045 
-2051 ESRGY
+2051 
-2056 TPENVQRIFAK
+2056 
-2067 YNMEV
+2067 
-2072 NSQTAQEVAQ
+2072 
-2082 FLSDI
+2082 
-2087 SQMPVNIFEAK
+2087 
-2098 PARAVG
+2098 
-2104 FDEIKNVI
+2104 
-2112 VPDTASQRLLEE
+2112 
-2124 LSKLGIPYQLYEA
+2124 
-2137 GNEDQRQQMINQM
+2137 
-2150 DNIRFSRRIS
+2150 DNIGTFDKNNPDIRFSSRRIS

-2273 RLSEGQI
+2273 RLSEGQL
-2280 GEIEYSYGSVKDFQ
+2280 GEIEYSYGSLKDFQ

-2349 RSTSDMEAAYYRD
+2349 RSASDMEAAYYRD

-2527 KVQAQQEAAK
+2527 KVQAQQDAAK

-2542 AKKTEERFK
+2542 ARKTEERFK

-2600 RVIARYGAQLER
+2600 RVIARYGVQLEG
-2612 LGKDPVKN
+2612 LMKDPVKN

-2652 YSDFAEVNKGVFT
+2652 YTDLAEVNKGVFT
-2665 QEYNNK
+2665 QEYNDK
-2671 ILEFISDAKEA
+2671 ILEFISDAKNA
-2682 IGDSFYGELNIQ
+2682 IGDTFYGDLSIG

-2759 NEKPY
+2759 NQKPY
-2764 YALERMGSGVMMQLY
+2764 YAFERMGSSVMMQLY

-2794 KARAIMLGCMDKYHF
+2794 KARAFTLGCMDKYHF

-2906 STVCAE
+2906 STVCAK
-2912 QNNEVSR
+2912 QNNEVYR

-2955 QKNAGHMKPTDK
+2955 QKNAGHMKTTDK

-3024 EASVDYVDTFLK
+3024 EASVDYVDTLLK

-3169 KRQTKAEHPGLSG
+3169 KRQTKAEHPGLNG
-3182 EALKAE
+3182 EALKTE
-3188 AGKLFTKCITQT
+3188 AGKLFTRCITQT

-3297 VDGVNP
+3297 VEGVNP

-3352 EDEEAK
+3352 DDEEAK

-3443 TGSQAEQERLK
+3443 AGSQAEQERLK

-3490 KAAERILAE
+3490 KAAERILTE

-3570 DTGIEYDE
+3570 DTGVEYDE

-3605 NAAKKTVR
+3605 DAAKKTVR
-3613 EWGCKKDLDVNYSEV
+3613 EWGCKKDLDLNYSEV

-3661 NAYRW
+3661 KAYRW

-3681 AYTKKLDELGKSIE
+3681 AYTKKLDELGRSIE

-3704 ADYRSKRTECT
+3704 ADYRSRRTECT

-3738 NSLPISDSQKDALY
+3738 DSLPISDSQKDALY
-3752 FDNGYAASGLKKAP
+3752 YDNGYAASGLKKAP

>member
-220 LPGNVPEISATDY
+220 LPGGVPEISATDF
-233 SSPLARAKAAYAA
+233 SSPLARAKAAYAT

-251 KTAENDYYNVPDGD
+251 KAAENDYYNVPDGD

-276 EKNLEAAKRQ
+276 EKNLEAAKKQ

-306 AQNAVEEEKQQ
+306 AQNAAEEEKQQ

-377 ASERNGLIAKQE
+377 ASERNGLIAEQE
-389 DKVQQYETYRYMDG
+389 DRVQRYETYRYMDG

-416 DERND
+416 VERND

-518 GGVSSAVADVSSAI
+518 GGVSSAAADVSSAI

-604 AASQRAQELYE
+604 AANQRAQELYE

-639 YSIEYFTSHFLEG
+639 YSVEYFTSQFLEG

-666 QALNEGSEEVASDL
+666 QALNEGSEEVASDI
-680 ANLVVD
+680 ANLITD

-726 FWSFYGGAV
+726 FWSFYGGTV

-748 ATTSDARKIGKDM
+748 ATTSDARIIGKDM

-812 NIAALTKQDVSNL
+812 NIAALTKQDVSNV
-825 TEAIAAQA
+825 TNAIAAQA
-833 EQLGAEKNPGL
+833 EQLGAKKNPGL

-1007 EGQSYLISDSSPVN
+1007 EGQSYLISDNSPVN

-1027 TGGGGMVL
+1027 AGGGGMVL

-1064 MGVDAQTGNTILEAS
+1064 IGVDSQTGNAILEAS

-1121 TRQTAWEAGRDSK
+1121 TREIAWEAGRDSK

-1155 SLTVKDSAK
+1155 SMTVKDSAK
-1164 NIESLNAQQ
+1164 NIETLNAQQ

-1287 AEELNDVAYSEVV
+1287 AEELNDLAYSEVV

-1358 LARDTIRSSED
+1358 LARDTIRSSEE
-1369 ALNAFADAASDAV
+1369 ALNAFADAAEDAV
-1382 VNYQLQDGENVSAGT
+1382 VNYQLQDG
-1397 VIGNDGNS
+1397 
-1405 VEYLH
+1405 
-1410 SERVTDKDTIDFLNS
+1410 R
-1425 QETVTTYKTM
+1425 
-1435 QLVDGKLY
+1435 
-1443 PPMATVVAGSYEDYS
+1443 
-1458 ELGKWEAATEHP
+1458 
-1470 ELIKFDKNGKPKFTL
+1470 
-1485 NKGKGQGSLAAAY
+1485 
-1498 NPYMHSSN
+1498 
-1506 LVLNDQFSGAYTRP
+1506 
-1520 NLVTVECKVP
+1520 
-1530 VSELTSGYKA
+1530 
-1540 QYAKDSVGW
+1540 
-1549 HSWHTGTVAGALR
+1549 
-1562 QQTGMERKVLL
+1562 
-1573 SRWIMPVRII
+1573 
-1583 PDREVAQ
+1583 
-1590 MYKQLLGGTDIAV
+1590 
-1603 PDNVVPPKLLVELE
+1603 
-1617 KAGVKIRESG
+1617 
-1627 RLDGQ
+1627 
-1632 KNNAPEGIL
+1632 KNNAPEGVMHSARGQTQQELTANYQAEVDKVLHSQFETARQLIVGYTPAL
-1641 KSSRN
+1641 YEKIGMPSLPLTIGSGHVYSSAKTEAEAKQDGNYKRGVHYHGLGDAAVKNIYSAIQDPVMVIAAKDVNPNVSPMRSTHSVVAIVDVGTAQKSLLVPIEITAERTVNGMQMDVNTISSVYEKPVKN
-1646 EQKTKTLVALHN
+1646 LVAEAIAQENSGDIGLYYAKKEA
-1658 LTEEKFLKTL
+1658 LTLPVA
-1668 ELGGFPMPS
+1668 GVQFPTRLQQS
-1677 IAITKAGI
+1677 IASNGI
-1685 PHTNFG
+1685 VHRFSEKVNMKISENIQSQQFKRWFGDWQNDPEHASKVVNEDGTPKVVYHGTNAEFTVFDLNKSGKNFG
-1691 DITVVFGKETIDPKV
+1691 DISVGLFFFTNK
-1706 SRYNAVYSADA
+1706 RNAYPSSALDYA
-1717 WTPVVPRIEYEADGK
+1717 EAAARKGGK
-1732 ATDRVYNR
+1732 AIVGEYYLDIKNPLRLYSDGYYNPIS
-1740 LGELKGKVA
+1740 
-1749 EYFQH
+1749 YF
-1754 DLDVVRYDIEDRLN
+1754 DLNSEEIY
-1768 REGGEKGVVDSLLNN
+1768 EKYLCKDKCDG
-1783 YALKAAFLE
+1783 
-1792 EQGKHIEQETRQEE
+1792 IIIETR
-1806 RIVNAINNETE
+1806 N
-1817 DKLLNVWDV
+1817 
-1826 LGNVKPEVFEH
+1826 
-1837 IPLKTLREEHGA
+1837 
-1849 ELERAY
+1849 
-1855 PGMTKNAVR
+1855 
-1864 MSGVLRRLSSYLNGT
+1864 
-1879 ANTTETYTTV
+1879 
-1889 DAETMKKNVDS
+1889 
-1900 AIDKD
+1900 
-1905 AFAEWVKKL
+1905 KKL
-1914 FSGVEKS
+1914 DDTVIYMLDQPNQIKS
-1921 KGVYNG
+1921 
-1927 KERYTPSGGRR
+1927 
-1938 SFKETHI
+1938 
-1945 AATLEG
+1945 AT
-1951 IVKAMRSENGGN
+1951 
-1963 TKNVSGFFGVKT
+1963 
-1975 LRAATSERFKSIA
+1975 
-1988 DMHKLEGRLQ
+1988 
-1998 NLTDEQVS
+1998 
-2006 NIQDDLGNRLYKL
+2006 
-2019 MGTIDEANAKSR
+2019 
-2031 WSDNELIRMDSIGE
+2031 
-2045 IISEIG
+2045 
-2051 ESRGY
+2051 
-2056 TPENVQRIFAK
+2056 
-2067 YNMEV
+2067 
-2072 NSQTAQEVAQ
+2072 
-2082 FLSDI
+2082 
-2087 SQMPVNIFEAK
+2087 
-2098 PARAVG
+2098 
-2104 FDEIKNVI
+2104 
-2112 VPDTASQRLLEE
+2112 
-2124 LSKLGIPYQLYEA
+2124 
-2137 GNEDQRQQMINQM
+2137 
-2150 DNIRFSRRIS
+2150 DNIGTFDKNNPDIRFSSRRIS

-2300 IIIDQNANTSLD
+2300 IIIDQNANTNLD

-2542 AKKTEERFK
+2542 ARKTEERFK
-2551 LERVLTDLNRR
+2551 LERVLADLNRR

-2652 YSDFAEVNKGVFT
+2652 YTDLAEVNKGVFT
-2665 QEYNNK
+2665 QEYNDK

-2764 YALERMGSGVMMQLY
+2764 YAFERMGSSVMMQLY

-2809 DQWENNLVEVEMADG
+2809 DKWENNLVEVEMADG

-2837 FAASKREQYLKHLTE
+2837 FAASKREQYLGHLTK

-2872 HVLALETVIQ
+2872 HILALETVIQ

-2955 QKNAGHMKPTDK
+2955 QKNAGHMKTTDK

-3352 EDEEAK
+3352 DDEEAK

-3384 KNILRELR
+3384 KNILRELK

-3404 RASDSYTKGKAIW
+3404 RASDSYTRGKAIW

-3461 KYENAVVTA
+3461 KYENAIVTA

-3499 IEAEGNFSRK
+3499 IETEGNFSRK

-3605 NAAKKTVR
+3605 DAAKKTVR

-3628 KEAYIDGEI
+3628 KEAFIDGEI

-3666 QKQHPD
+3666 QKQHQD

-3704 ADYRSKRTECT
+3704 ADYRNRRTECT

-3726 SGSKKKEILALI
+3726 SGSKKKEILDLI
-3738 NSLPISDSQKDALY
+3738 DSLPISDSQKDALY
-3752 FDNGYAASGLKKAP
+3752 YDNGYAASGLKKAP

>member
-57 LRARSRPST
+57 LRARSRPFT

-77 VNQRINDYLG
+77 VNQLVNNYLG

-114 KDPLWKQNSTRISQI
+114 KDPLWKQNSTRISKI
-129 DTLLKGSQAEKPKRP
+129 DTLLKGSQVEKPKRP

-155 ATGAKENSETI
+155 VTGTKENSETI

-220 LPGNVPEISATDY
+220 LPGGVPEISATDY
-233 SSPLARAKAAYAA
+233 SSSLARAKAAYAA

-265 FDGVEARYLEA
+265 FDGVQARYLEA
-276 EKNLEAAKRQ
+276 EKNLEAAKKQ
-286 LDDAAKQTKK
+286 LDDATKQTKK

-306 AQNAVEEEKQQ
+306 AQNAAEEEKQQ

-334 NAQNN
+334 IAQDD

-363 AAKAAYYNLKNDAD
+363 TAKAAYYNLKNDAD
-377 ASERNGLIAKQE
+377 VSERNGLIAAQE
-389 DKVQQYETYRYMDG
+389 DKVQRYETYRYMDG

-416 DERND
+416 VERND

-518 GGVSSAVADVSSAI
+518 GGVSSAVADVGSAI

-568 WGAVAANTYQAVMS
+568 WGAVAENTYQAVMS

-639 YSIEYFTSHFLEG
+639 YSVEYFTSQFLEG

-666 QALNEGSEEVASDL
+666 QSFNEGSEEVASDL

-691 KNSDYRNNIQA
+691 KNSDYRNNIQT
-702 LVEQGGMSREEAQKQ
+702 LIEQGGMSREEAQKQ

-772 NAAELGSKNK
+772 NAVELGSKNK
-782 DVPKLQAKAEKG
+782 DVPKLQSKAEKG
-794 ELGKR
+794 NLGKR

-812 NIAALTKQDVSNL
+812 NIAALTKQDVSNV
-825 TEAIAAQA
+825 TNAIAAQA

-844 IASGIVKKLTG
+844 IASGIVKKLAG

-872 TDTLLN
+872 TDMLLN

-1007 EGQSYLISDSSPVN
+1007 EGQSYLISDNSPVN

-1027 TGGGGMVL
+1027 AGGGGMVL

-1042 VNAKDVKFGSY
+1042 VNAQDVKFGSY

-1064 MGVDAQTGNTILEAS
+1064 IGVDAQAGNTILEAS

-1121 TRQTAWEAGRDSK
+1121 TRQTAWEAGRDSR

-1142 KTIDRGEHAAQKG
+1142 QTIDRGEHAAQKG

-1242 EEFSPEKFHRFTE
+1242 EEFSPEKFQRFTE

-1287 AEELNDVAYSEVV
+1287 AEELNDLAYSEVV

-1310 TDVMERISARL
+1310 TDAMERISARL
-1321 KQTDMSLWEKIKKFL
+1321 QQTDKSLWEKIKKFL

-1358 LARDTIRSSED
+1358 LARDTIRSSEE

-1382 VNYQLQDGENVSAGT
+1382 VNYQLQE
-1397 VIGNDGNS
+1397 
-1405 VEYLH
+1405 
-1410 SERVTDKDTIDFLNS
+1410 
-1425 QETVTTYKTM
+1425 
-1435 QLVDGKLY
+1435 
-1443 PPMATVVAGSYEDYS
+1443 
-1458 ELGKWEAATEHP
+1458 
-1470 ELIKFDKNGKPKFTL
+1470 
-1485 NKGKGQGSLAAAY
+1485 
-1498 NPYMHSSN
+1498 
-1506 LVLNDQFSGAYTRP
+1506 
-1520 NLVTVECKVP
+1520 
-1530 VSELTSGYKA
+1530 
-1540 QYAKDSVGW
+1540 
-1549 HSWHTGTVAGALR
+1549 
-1562 QQTGMERKVLL
+1562 
-1573 SRWIMPVRII
+1573 
-1583 PDREVAQ
+1583 
-1590 MYKQLLGGTDIAV
+1590 
-1603 PDNVVPPKLLVELE
+1603 
-1617 KAGVKIRESG
+1617 
-1627 RLDGQ
+1627 GQ
-1632 KNNAPEGIL
+1632 KKNAPEGVRYSERANKYSYEYFVEKDDMLVTTVDESQHRDRGLIIQAALHNAKEVGQENENGNALVYVKDIGKNVLIGKKAITHGLDRRTNTQAPVLAKIGDVLKNAIKLNELTPRSESIKESYIL
-1641 KSSRN
+1641 VGAARSETGFYVASFVVNQYSNEITSIDVLYAANAKKEPAALLPKFTEESATPTGSRISIAKLLDVVNELYPDILPEDVLKHYGHSSRPDGKLGKSVLYSSRN
-1646 EQKTKTLVALHN
+1646 TRDSQEKQ
-1658 LTEEKFLKTL
+1658 LTEAQRKYFE
-1668 ELGGFPMPS
+1668 G
-1677 IAITKAGI
+1677 
-1685 PHTNFG
+1685 
-1691 DITVVFGKETIDPKV
+1691 
-1706 SRYNAVYSADA
+1706 SRVRDNEGNLLPVYHR
-1717 WTPVVPRIEYEADGK
+1717 TYEDFYSF
-1732 ATDRVYNR
+1732 DRKR
-1740 LGELKGKVA
+1740 LGENSFGNA
-1749 EYFQH
+1749 Q
-1754 DLDVVRYDIEDRLN
+1754 DA
-1768 REGGEKGVVDSLLNN
+1768 
-1783 YALKAAFLE
+1783 AL
-1792 EQGKHIEQETRQEE
+1792 
-1806 RIVNAINNETE
+1806 
-1817 DKLLNVWDV
+1817 
-1826 LGNVKPEVFEH
+1826 
-1837 IPLKTLREEHGA
+1837 
-1849 ELERAY
+1849 
-1855 PGMTKNAVR
+1855 
-1864 MSGVLRRLSSYLNGT
+1864 
-1879 ANTTETYTTV
+1879 
-1889 DAETMKKNVDS
+1889 
-1900 AIDKD
+1900 
-1905 AFAEWVKKL
+1905 
-1914 FSGVEKS
+1914 
-1921 KGVYNG
+1921 
-1927 KERYTPSGGRR
+1927 
-1938 SFKETHI
+1938 
-1945 AATLEG
+1945 AATALIG
-1951 IVKAMRSENGGN
+1951 HW
-1963 TKNVSGFFGVKT
+1963 F
-1975 LRAATSERFKSIA
+1975 
-1988 DMHKLEGRLQ
+1988 
-1998 NLTDEQVS
+1998 
-2006 NIQDDLGNRLYKL
+2006 
-2019 MGTIDEANAKSR
+2019 
-2031 WSDNELIRMDSIGE
+2031 SDHD
-2045 IISEIG
+2045 IG
-2051 ESRGY
+2051 ESMGGRA
-2056 TPENVQRIFAK
+2056 VQS
-2067 YNMEV
+2067 Y
-2072 NSQTAQEVAQ
+2072 
-2082 FLSDI
+2082 
-2087 SQMPVNIFEAK
+2087 VNIRNPYAVSLTGLAEEIRQHSKDSLQMQDDYEYGDYTLTRQAADEFVRWLRGEGYDGLTVEDEEFGGNSYVILDSNQAK
-2098 PARAVG
+2098 LTTN
-2104 FDEIKNVI
+2104 KN
-2112 VPDTASQRLLEE
+2112 PTES
-2124 LSKLGIPYQLYEA
+2124 
-2137 GNEDQRQQMINQM
+2137 ED
-2150 DNIRFSRRIS
+2150 IRFSRRIS

-2300 IIIDQNANTSLD
+2300 IVIDQNANTSLD

-2349 RSTSDMEAAYYRD
+2349 RSTSDMEAAYYQD

-2378 AKPVESISDKLK
+2378 AKPVESVSDKLK
-2390 EEIAKLKKE
+2390 GEIAKLKKE

-2427 QRDAEAKAMKAVY
+2427 QRDVEAKAMKAVY

-2483 DNSLEKIKEE
+2483 DNSLEKIEEE
-2493 LSKTEEDTAIW
+2493 LSKTEEDAAIW

-2527 KVQAQQEAAK
+2527 KVQAQQDAAK

-2542 AKKTEERFK
+2542 ARKTEERFK

-2652 YSDFAEVNKGVFT
+2652 YTDLAEVNKGVFT
-2665 QEYNNK
+2665 QEYNDK

-2739 PDKTPALGK
+2739 LDKTPALGK

-2764 YALERMGSGVMMQLY
+2764 YAFERMGSGVMMQLY

-2794 KARAIMLGCMDKYHF
+2794 KARAFTLGCMDKYHF
-2809 DQWENNLVEVEMADG
+2809 DQWENNLVEVEMEDG

-2837 FAASKREQYLKHLTE
+2837 YAASKREQYLKHLTN

-2872 HVLALETVIQ
+2872 HILALETVIQ
-2882 IRNGQVLGLTA
+2882 IRNGQVLGLTT

-2985 VNDTAMYHNFT
+2985 VNDTAMYHNFA

-3169 KRQTKAEHPGLSG
+3169 KRQTKAEHPGLNG
-3182 EALKAE
+3182 EALKTE
-3188 AGKLFTKCITQT
+3188 AGKLFTKCITRT

-3352 EDEEAK
+3352 DDEEAK

-3384 KNILRELR
+3384 KNILREMR
-3392 GVKNTYETVSTP
+3392 GIKNTYETVSTP

-3461 KYENAVVTA
+3461 KYENAIVTA

-3490 KAAERILAE
+3490 KAAERILTE

-3546 QLNGVLGMRK
+3546 QLNGVLGMRRK
-3556 KDAEEQVT
+3556 SAEEQVT

-3578 IRDSYLNNSLTESKA
+3578 IRDSYLNNILTESKA

-3605 NAAKKTVR
+3605 GAAKKTVR

-3628 KEAYIDGEI
+3628 KEAFIDGEI

-3653 AEEAEETV
+3653 AEEAEEAV

-3666 QKQHPD
+3666 QKQHQD

-3704 ADYRSKRTECT
+3704 ADYRSRRTECV

-3738 NSLPISDSQKDALY
+3738 DSLPISDSQKDALY
-3752 FDNGYAASGLKKAP
+3752 YDNGYAASGLKKAP

>member
-16 AKPTTSGGS
+16 AKPSTGSGT

-57 LRARSRPST
+57 LRARSRPSA

-77 VNQRINDYLG
+77 VNQRVNDYLG
-87 QLKSYKD
+87 QLKSYEN
-94 ALLLQD
+94 ALLLQN

-114 KDPLWKQNSTRISQI
+114 KDPIWKQNSTRISKI
-129 DTLLKGSQAEKPKRP
+129 DTMLKGAKTEKPKRP
-144 LLEPKKYANQD
+144 LFEPKKYANQD
-155 ATGAKENSETI
+155 ASGTKENSETI

-209 FTEQYQ
+209 FAEQYQ

-220 LPGNVPEISATDY
+220 LPGGVPEVSATDY

-251 KTAENDYYNVPDGD
+251 KTAESDYYNVPDGD
-265 FDGVEARYLEA
+265 FDGVQARYLEA
-276 EKNLEAAKRQ
+276 EKNLEAAKKQ
-286 LDDAAKQTKK
+286 LDDATKQTKA
-296 EATKADSTGE
+296 ETKADGAE
-306 AQNAVEEEKQQ
+306 KAQDAAEEEKQQ
-317 KIEEAYLAFTQ
+317 EIEKAYLAFTQ

-363 AAKAAYYNLKNDAD
+363 AAKEAYFKLKNEAD
-377 ASERNGLIAKQE
+377 ASERNGLLAEQE
-389 DKVQQYETYRYMDG
+389 EQVQRYETYRYLDG
-403 FQEDAEAGMEKGL
+403 FQEAAEAGMEKGL
-416 DERND
+416 DERDD

-439 SGTSISRYNW
+439 SGTSISRYNF
-449 LADNE
+449 LADSE
-454 LKMYYFLLNRYGLGE
+454 LTMYYFLLNRYGLGE
-469 AKQYLSD
+469 AKQYLND

-518 GGVSSAVADVSSAI
+518 GGVSSAVADVGSAI

-615 KGASGTQIGLGAIAS
+615 KGVSGAQIGLGAIAS

-666 QALNEGSEEVASDL
+666 QALNEGSEEVASDI
-680 ANLVVD
+680 ANLITD

-735 SGGLMGGAGGIVN
+735 SGGMMGGAGGIVN

-772 NAAELGSKNK
+772 NAVELGSKNK
-782 DVPKLQAKAEKG
+782 NVPKLQAKAEKG

-812 NIAALTKQDVSNL
+812 NIAALTKQDVSNV
-825 TEAIAAQA
+825 TNAIAAQA
-833 EQLGAEKNPGL
+833 EKLGAEKNPGL

-860 SERYAMAQNQKI
+860 SERYAMAQNQTI
-872 TDTLLN
+872 ADTLLN

-893 RNIGTYTLAPE
+893 RNIGTYRLAPE
-904 IFGTRE
+904 VFGTRE

-940 IEQMYYPGQSRGRYV
+940 IEQMYYPGQNRGRYV

-1027 TGGGGMVL
+1027 AGGGGMVL

-1042 VNAKDVKFGSY
+1042 VNAQDVKFGSY

-1064 MGVDAQTGNTILEAS
+1064 IGVDAQAGNTILEAS

-1121 TRQTAWEAGRDSK
+1121 TRQTAWEAGRDSR

-1142 KTIDRGEHAAQKG
+1142 QTIDRGEHAAQKG

-1187 LNITVYA
+1187 VNITVYA
-1194 STEEERNAG
+1194 STEKERNAG

-1287 AEELNDVAYSEVV
+1287 AEELNDLAYSEVV

-1321 KQTDMSLWEKIKKFL
+1321 QQTDMSLWEKIKKFL

-1358 LARDTIRSSED
+1358 LARNTIRSNEE

-1382 VNYQLQDGENVSAGT
+1382 VNYQLQDGE
-1397 VIGNDGNS
+1397 
-1405 VEYLH
+1405 
-1410 SERVTDKDTIDFLNS
+1410 
-1425 QETVTTYKTM
+1425 
-1435 QLVDGKLY
+1435 
-1443 PPMATVVAGSYEDYS
+1443 
-1458 ELGKWEAATEHP
+1458 
-1470 ELIKFDKNGKPKFTL
+1470 
-1485 NKGKGQGSLAAAY
+1485 
-1498 NPYMHSSN
+1498 
-1506 LVLNDQFSGAYTRP
+1506 
-1520 NLVTVECKVP
+1520 
-1530 VSELTSGYKA
+1530 
-1540 QYAKDSVGW
+1540 
-1549 HSWHTGTVAGALR
+1549 
-1562 QQTGMERKVLL
+1562 
-1573 SRWIMPVRII
+1573 
-1583 PDREVAQ
+1583 
-1590 MYKQLLGGTDIAV
+1590 
-1603 PDNVVPPKLLVELE
+1603 
-1617 KAGVKIRESG
+1617 
-1627 RLDGQ
+1627 
-1632 KNNAPEGIL
+1632 KNNAPEGERYSVRTSFANELQKWFDTTTHDERKVSGKRFLVGTTTDVLKSIGVRDYQIYFGGSKIDKILEKNSSMNLDTIKRAVNLLEAPILIMQSRTVDDSIVLFGDVYTSGGKPVMLSLLLNPKNKSGEILDYAVITSAYGRRTNNLQNLLDSSQIYFVNEDKNRTDGWLQALGLQLPSAVTKLGSIGKIADLNGNVNSLSDQTETDSFKKWFGDWQNDPAHASKVVNADGTPKVVYHQTDADFTIFDPRHEGAGTRDSDTPFGIFL
-1641 KSSRN
+1641 KSSDKNIGLQGSKQMALYADIKNPLTVENREQLIN
-1646 EQKTKTLVALHN
+1646 ELQKLSDGYAQALVEHQMLDAEYKRKSDNAIKEMREYMVQWRKDNPGASGRALYDDN
-1658 LTEEKFLKTL
+1658 RFMQLFDAEDNITDEWESKAREI
-1668 ELGGFPMPS
+1668 ELRS
-1677 IAITKAGI
+1677 KEAITKDLEKHGYDGVIIQLDKGSWGRSTDAYI
-1685 PHTNFG
+1685 ALR
-1691 DITVVFGKETIDPKV
+1691 PKQV
-1706 SRYNAVYSADA
+1706 KS
-1717 WTPVVPRIEYEADGK
+1717 
-1732 ATDRVYNR
+1732 ATDNI
-1740 LGELKGKVA
+1740 GTFDK
-1749 EYFQH
+1749 
-1754 DLDVVRYDIEDRLN
+1754 
-1768 REGGEKGVVDSLLNN
+1768 NN
-1783 YALKAAFLE
+1783 
-1792 EQGKHIEQETRQEE
+1792 
-1806 RIVNAINNETE
+1806 
-1817 DKLLNVWDV
+1817 
-1826 LGNVKPEVFEH
+1826 
-1837 IPLKTLREEHGA
+1837 
-1849 ELERAY
+1849 
-1855 PGMTKNAVR
+1855 
-1864 MSGVLRRLSSYLNGT
+1864 
-1879 ANTTETYTTV
+1879 
-1889 DAETMKKNVDS
+1889 
-1900 AIDKD
+1900 
-1905 AFAEWVKKL
+1905 
-1914 FSGVEKS
+1914 
-1921 KGVYNG
+1921 
-1927 KERYTPSGGRR
+1927 
-1938 SFKETHI
+1938 
-1945 AATLEG
+1945 
-1951 IVKAMRSENGGN
+1951 
-1963 TKNVSGFFGVKT
+1963 
-1975 LRAATSERFKSIA
+1975 
-1988 DMHKLEGRLQ
+1988 
-1998 NLTDEQVS
+1998 
-2006 NIQDDLGNRLYKL
+2006 
-2019 MGTIDEANAKSR
+2019 
-2031 WSDNELIRMDSIGE
+2031 
-2045 IISEIG
+2045 
-2051 ESRGY
+2051 
-2056 TPENVQRIFAK
+2056 
-2067 YNMEV
+2067 
-2072 NSQTAQEVAQ
+2072 
-2082 FLSDI
+2082 
-2087 SQMPVNIFEAK
+2087 
-2098 PARAVG
+2098 
-2104 FDEIKNVI
+2104 
-2112 VPDTASQRLLEE
+2112 PD
-2124 LSKLGIPYQLYEA
+2124 
-2137 GNEDQRQQMINQM
+2137 
-2150 DNIRFSRRIS
+2150 IRFSRRIS
-2160 AEEQMERM
+2160 AEE
-2168 ETEIQYLKKLVQIQ
+2168 
-2182 KRGNKDYTLDRN
+2182 
-2194 SLNQLAARLIREGN
+2194 
-2208 ANGSTTELAALLEDT
+2208 
-2223 YNYISRDADVSWD
+2223 
-2236 GIEERAGKAADWL
+2236 
-2249 EEHRKEQR
+2249 
-2257 DEYAQ
+2257 
-2262 EVLDWMAKRRV
+2262 RV
-2273 RLSEGQI
+2273 
-2280 GEIEYSYGSVKDFQ
+2280 
-2294 KAIRGS
+2294 
-2300 IIIDQNANTSLD
+2300 
-2312 QFWQEAAA
+2312 
-2320 QFADQFDSEL
+2320 
-2330 SDMNMPGAL
+2330 
-2339 AELVQKLKDS
+2339 
-2349 RSTSDMEAAYYRD
+2349 
-2362 AERKD
+2362 
-2367 LIEKIVAMAWD
+2367 
-2378 AKPVESISDKLK
+2378 
-2390 EEIAKLKKE
+2390 
-2399 RNAALQ
+2399 
-2405 EAAQARQD
+2405 D

-2483 DNSLEKIKEE
+2483 DNSLEKIKNE
-2493 LSKTEEDTAIW
+2493 LSKTEEDAAIW
-2504 QREFKRLLRE
+2504 QENFEVLLNE
-2514 YDTSGRNI
+2514 YKASGNNI

-2527 KVQAQQEAAK
+2527 KVKAQQKAAK

-2542 AKKTEERFK
+2542 ARKTEERFK

-2587 ATIKQQDAQETAR
+2587 ATIKQQDAQETAS

-2652 YSDFAEVNKGVFT
+2652 YTNLAEVNKGVFT
-2665 QEYNNK
+2665 QEYNDK

-2682 IGDSFYGELNIQ
+2682 IGDTFYGDLSTG

-2705 ILNTIRNANKLHGEN
+2705 ILNTIRNVNKLHGEN

-2727 TAKQAM
+2727 TAQQAM
-2733 AEFQKQ
+2733 AEFREQ

-2764 YALERMGSGVMMQLY
+2764 YAFERMGSGVMMQLY

-2955 QKNAGHMKPTDK
+2955 QKNAGHMKTTDK

-2985 VNDTAMYHNFT
+2985 VNDTAMYHNFA

-3080 FSIIDAKYFAGSKVD
+3080 FTIIDAKYFVGSKVD

-3138 GKGFMA
+3138 GNGFMA

-3169 KRQTKAEHPGLSG
+3169 KRQTKAEHPGLNG
-3182 EALKAE
+3182 EALKTE

-3242 DIRGKNFKTA
+3242 DIQGKNFKTA

-3334 NATQKATD
+3334 NATKKATD

-3430 SNGKTERL
+3430 TNGKTERL

-3461 KYENAVVTA
+3461 KYESAIVTA

-3556 KDAEEQVT
+3556 GDAEEQVT

-3605 NAAKKTVR
+3605 DAAKKTVW

-3628 KEAYIDGEI
+3628 KEAFIDGEI
-3637 TEQQLKNALVR
+3637 TEQQLKNALIR

-3661 NAYRW
+3661 KAYRW

-3672 SDLSSEQVL
+3672 SDLSSSQIL
-3681 AYTKKLDELGKSIE
+3681 AFTKELDGLGTSIE
-3695 ETGIQPNVF
+3695 AAGIQPDVF
-3704 ADYRSKRTECT
+3704 VYYRNKRTECT
-3715 GVDADGDGKTD
+3715 GVDADGDGKMD

-3738 NSLPISDSQKDALY
+3738 DSLPISDSQKDALY

-3766 WHKR
+3766 WHRR

>member
-1 MSRKKNAEEFVAQQL
+1 MSRKKNAEEFVSQQL

-155 ATGAKENSETI
+155 VTGTKENAETI

-220 LPGNVPEISATDY
+220 LPGGVPEISATDY

-251 KTAENDYYNVPDGD
+251 KAAENDYYNVPDDD

-276 EKNLEAAKRQ
+276 EKNLEAAKKQ

-306 AQNAVEEEKQQ
+306 AQNAAEEEKQQ

-334 NAQNN
+334 IAQDD

-363 AAKAAYYNLKNDAD
+363 TAKAAYYNLKNDAD
-377 ASERNGLIAKQE
+377 VSERNGLIAAQE
-389 DKVQQYETYRYMDG
+389 DKVQRYETYRYMDG

-416 DERND
+416 VERND

-518 GGVSSAVADVSSAI
+518 GGVSSAVADVGSAI

-604 AASQRAQELYE
+604 AANQRAQELYE

-639 YSIEYFTSHFLEG
+639 YSVEYFTSHFLEG

-666 QALNEGSEEVASDL
+666 QSFNEGSEEVASDI
-680 ANLVVD
+680 ANLITD

-691 KNSDYRNNIQA
+691 KNSDYRNNIQE
-702 LVEQGGMSREEAQKQ
+702 LVEHGMSREEAQKQ

-794 ELGKR
+794 NLGKR

-812 NIAALTKQDVSNL
+812 NIAALTKQDVSNI
-825 TEAIAAQA
+825 TNAIAAQA

-878 DISRAGSESG
+878 DISRAGSESD

-1007 EGQSYLISDSSPVN
+1007 EGQSYLISDNSPVN

-1027 TGGGGMVL
+1027 VGGGGMVL

-1064 MGVDAQTGNTILEAS
+1064 IGVDSQTGNAILEAS

-1115 MRLDEA
+1115 MRLDET

-1134 RAKNRQKQ
+1134 RTKNRQKQ
-1142 KTIDRGEHAAQKG
+1142 QTIDRGEHAARKG
-1155 SLTVKDSAK
+1155 SLTVKDSTK
-1164 NIESLNAQQ
+1164 NIESLNEQQ

-1277 LKRQGYKELS
+1277 LKRQGYKALS

-1321 KQTDMSLWEKIKKFL
+1321 QQTDMSLWQKIKKFL

-1351 PDSSIAQ
+1351 PDSSIAR
-1358 LARDTIRSSED
+1358 LARDTIRSSEE

-1382 VNYQLQDGENVSAGT
+1382 VNYQLQDG
-1397 VIGNDGNS
+1397 
-1405 VEYLH
+1405 
-1410 SERVTDKDTIDFLNS
+1410 
-1425 QETVTTYKTM
+1425 
-1435 QLVDGKLY
+1435 
-1443 PPMATVVAGSYEDYS
+1443 
-1458 ELGKWEAATEHP
+1458 
-1470 ELIKFDKNGKPKFTL
+1470 
-1485 NKGKGQGSLAAAY
+1485 
-1498 NPYMHSSN
+1498 
-1506 LVLNDQFSGAYTRP
+1506 
-1520 NLVTVECKVP
+1520 
-1530 VSELTSGYKA
+1530 
-1540 QYAKDSVGW
+1540 
-1549 HSWHTGTVAGALR
+1549 
-1562 QQTGMERKVLL
+1562 
-1573 SRWIMPVRII
+1573 
-1583 PDREVAQ
+1583 
-1590 MYKQLLGGTDIAV
+1590 
-1603 PDNVVPPKLLVELE
+1603 
-1617 KAGVKIRESG
+1617 
-1627 RLDGQ
+1627 Q
-1632 KNNAPEGIL
+1632 KNNAPEGELFSIRNTQKMSWEDQIHGALYGKNTIRRNDTLVAGTVSDFLVNDGVSQKPLAIPLSVLTKASSGKDVSHSIKKGKLAKLDSGIKNAPLVIVNPGRNAIVYVTNIKQGGAPLLAAFNMDTEFDGDDVHKATSIHLQIDVQTMLNNLPAEATIYVQNKNELAAVGATNNLRGLAANVKFISDGIVAQPDADVKGIL

-1646 EQKTKTLVALHN
+1646 GQKEKTLVALHN

-1691 DITVVFGKETIDPKV
+1691 DITVVFGKETVDPKV

-1717 WTPVVPRIEYEADGK
+1717 WTPVVPKIEYEADRK

-1792 EQGKHIEQETRQEE
+1792 EQGKHIEQKTRQEE
-1806 RIVNAINNETE
+1806 RIVNAISNETE
-1817 DKLLNVWDV
+1817 DKLLKVWDI

-1837 IPLKTLREEHGA
+1837 IPLKTLLEEHGA

-1855 PGMTKNAVR
+1855 PGMTKKTVR

-1889 DAETMKKNVDS
+1889 DAEIMKKNVDS

-1905 AFAEWVKKL
+1905 AFAEWVKEL

-1938 SFKETHI
+1938 PFEKTHI

-1951 IVKAMRSENGGN
+1951 IVKAMRSENGGD

-2082 FLSDI
+2082 LLSDI

-2137 GNEDQRQQMINQM
+2137 GNEDQRQQMINKM

-2208 ANGSTTELAALLEDT
+2208 ANGRTTELAALLEDT
-2223 YNYISRDADVSWD
+2223 YNYISRDADVSWE
-2236 GIEERAGKAADWL
+2236 GIEERAGRAADWL

-2273 RLSEGQI
+2273 RLSEGQL
-2280 GEIEYSYGSVKDFQ
+2280 GEIEYSYGSLKDFQ

-2493 LSKTEEDTAIW
+2493 LSKTEEDAAIW
-2504 QREFKRLLRE
+2504 QENFEVLLKK
-2514 YDTSGRNI
+2514 YKTSGNNI

-2527 KVQAQQEAAK
+2527 KVKAQQDAAK

-2542 AKKTEERFK
+2542 ARKTEERFK

-2652 YSDFAEVNKGVFT
+2652 YTDLAEVNKGVFT
-2665 QEYNNK
+2665 QEYNDK

-2764 YALERMGSGVMMQLY
+2764 YAFERMGSSVMMQLY

-2809 DQWENNLVEVEMADG
+2809 DKWENNLVEVEMADG

-2837 FAASKREQYLKHLTE
+2837 FAASKREQYLGHLTK

-2955 QKNAGHMKPTDK
+2955 QKNAGHMKTTDK

-3352 EDEEAK
+3352 DDEEAK

-3384 KNILRELR
+3384 KNILREMR
-3392 GVKNTYETVSTP
+3392 GIKNTYETVSTP

-3417 DGIQE
+3417 NGIQE

-3461 KYENAVVTA
+3461 KYENAIVTA

-3490 KAAERILAE
+3490 KAAERILTE
-3499 IEAEGNFSRK
+3499 IEADGNFSRK

-3546 QLNGVLGMRK
+3546 QLNGVLGMRRK
-3556 KDAEEQVT
+3556 SAEEQVT

-3578 IRDSYLNNSLTESKA
+3578 IRDSYLNNILTESKA

-3605 NAAKKTVR
+3605 GAAKKTVR

-3628 KEAYIDGEI
+3628 KEAFIDGEI

-3653 AEEAEETV
+3653 AEEAEEAV

-3666 QKQHPD
+3666 QKQHQD

-3704 ADYRSKRTECT
+3704 ADYRSRRTECV

-3738 NSLPISDSQKDALY
+3738 DSLPISDSQKDALY
-3752 FDNGYAASGLKKAP
+3752 YDNGYAASGLKKAP

>member
-16 AKPTTSGGS
+16 AKPSTGSGT
-25 ERYNQAKQFVANTL
+25 ERSNQAKQFVANTL

-57 LRARSRPST
+57 LRARSQPST

-77 VNQRINDYLG
+77 VNQRVNDYLG
-87 QLKSYKD
+87 QLKSYENV
-94 ALLLQD
+94 LLLQN
-100 EKSQLENENKWLSS
+100 EKSQLENENKWLPS
-114 KDPLWKQNSTRISQI
+114 KDPIWKQNSTRISKI
-129 DTLLKGSQAEKPKRP
+129 DTMLKGAKTEKPKRP

-155 ATGAKENSETI
+155 ASGTKENTETI

-220 LPGNVPEISATDY
+220 LPGGVPEVSATDY

-251 KTAENDYYNVPDGD
+251 KTAESDYYNVPDGD
-265 FDGVEARYLEA
+265 FDGVQARYLEA
-276 EKNLEAAKRQ
+276 EKNLEAAKKQ
-286 LDDAAKQTKK
+286 LDDATKQTKA
-296 EATKADSTGE
+296 ATKADGAGE
-306 AQNAVEEEKQQ
+306 AQNVAEEEKQQ
-317 KIEEAYLAFTQ
+317 EIEEAYLAFTQ

-363 AAKAAYYNLKNDAD
+363 AAKEAYFKLKNDAD
-377 ASERNGLIAKQE
+377 ASERNGLLAEQE
-389 DKVQQYETYRYMDG
+389 DRVQRYETYRYLDG
-403 FQEDAEAGMEKGL
+403 FQEAAEAGMEKGL
-416 DERND
+416 DERDD

-439 SGTSISRYNW
+439 SGTSISRYNF
-449 LADNE
+449 LADSE
-454 LKMYYFLLNRYGLGE
+454 LTMYYFLLNRYGLGE
-469 AKQYLSD
+469 AKQYLND

-498 TSGAI
+498 TSGAV
-503 GKTVMNAATVPANIF
+503 GKTVMNAATVPANVL
-518 GGVSSAVADVSSAI
+518 GGVFSAAEDVGSAI

-556 AQEIVDSIDSPF
+556 AQKIVDSIDSPF

-582 GADSALGATLF
+582 GADNALGATLF

-615 KGASGTQIGLGAIAS
+615 KGVSGAQIGLGAIAS

-702 LVEQGGMSREEAQKQ
+702 LVEHGRMSREEAQKQ

-772 NAAELGSKNK
+772 NAVELGSKNK
-782 DVPKLQAKAEKG
+782 DVPKLQTKAEKG
-794 ELGKR
+794 KLGKR

-812 NIAALTKQDVSNL
+812 NIAALTKQDVSNV
-825 TEAIAAQA
+825 TNAIAAQA
-833 EQLGAEKNPGL
+833 EKLGAEKNPGL

-860 SERYAMAQNQKI
+860 SERYAMAQNQTI
-872 TDTLLN
+872 ADTLLN

-893 RNIGTYTLAPE
+893 RNIGTYRLAPE
-904 IFGTRE
+904 VFGTRE

-940 IEQMYYPGQSRGRYV
+940 IEQMYYPGQNRGRYV

-969 DIADI
+969 DMADI

-1007 EGQSYLISDSSPVN
+1007 EGQSYLISDNSPVN

-1042 VNAKDVKFGSY
+1042 VNAQDVKFGSY

-1064 MGVDAQTGNTILEAS
+1064 IGVDAQTGNTILEAS
-1079 KNSQLSNSNF
+1079 QKSRLSNSNF

-1100 RNGVAMNAIGRDSNA
+1100 RNGVAMNAIGRDSSA

-1121 TRQTAWEAGRDSK
+1121 TREIAWEAGRDSK

-1142 KTIDRGEHAAQKG
+1142 QTIDRGEHAARESG
-1155 SLTVKDSAK
+1155 LTVKDSAK
-1164 NIESLNAQQ
+1164 NIETLNEQQ

-1287 AEELNDVAYSEVV
+1287 AEELNDLAYSEVV
-1300 AEMMETALTD
+1300 AEIMETALTD

-1321 KQTDMSLWEKIKKFL
+1321 QQTDMSLWQKIKKFL

-1358 LARDTIRSSED
+1358 LARDTIRSSEE
-1369 ALNAFADAASDAV
+1369 ALNAFSDAASDAV
-1382 VNYQLQDGENVSAGT
+1382 VNYQLQDGE
-1397 VIGNDGNS
+1397 
-1405 VEYLH
+1405 
-1410 SERVTDKDTIDFLNS
+1410 
-1425 QETVTTYKTM
+1425 
-1435 QLVDGKLY
+1435 
-1443 PPMATVVAGSYEDYS
+1443 
-1458 ELGKWEAATEHP
+1458 
-1470 ELIKFDKNGKPKFTL
+1470 
-1485 NKGKGQGSLAAAY
+1485 
-1498 NPYMHSSN
+1498 
-1506 LVLNDQFSGAYTRP
+1506 
-1520 NLVTVECKVP
+1520 
-1530 VSELTSGYKA
+1530 
-1540 QYAKDSVGW
+1540 
-1549 HSWHTGTVAGALR
+1549 
-1562 QQTGMERKVLL
+1562 
-1573 SRWIMPVRII
+1573 
-1583 PDREVAQ
+1583 
-1590 MYKQLLGGTDIAV
+1590 
-1603 PDNVVPPKLLVELE
+1603 
-1617 KAGVKIRESG
+1617 
-1627 RLDGQ
+1627 

-1646 EQKTKTLVALHN
+1646 Q
-1658 LTEEKFLKTL
+1658 TETDSFKKWFGDWQNDPEHASKVVNEDGTPKVVYHQTDADFTIFDPRHEGAGTRDSDTPFGIFLKSSDKNIGLQGSKQMALYADIKNPLTVENREQL
-1668 ELGGFPMPS
+1668 INALQKLSDGYAQALVEHQMLDAEYKRKSDNAIKEMREYMVQWRKDNPGASSRALYDDNRFMQLFDAENNITDEWGSKAREIELRS
-1677 IAITKAGI
+1677 KEAITKDLEKHGYDGVIIQLDKGSWGRSTDAYIALHPEQVKSAKDNIGTFDGSNPDI
-1685 PHTNFG
+1685 RYSSRNVRDSVG
-1691 DITVVFGKETIDPKV
+1691 DLQAELYQLKEQRKKLLEDDPAYRAAVEQRRYATSFTERV
-1706 SRYNAVYSADA
+1706 SAS
-1717 WTPVVPRIEYEADGK
+1717 K
-1732 ATDRVYNR
+1732 
-1740 LGELKGKVA
+1740 
-1749 EYFQH
+1749 
-1754 DLDVVRYDIEDRLN
+1754 
-1768 REGGEKGVVDSLLNN
+1768 
-1783 YALKAAFLE
+1783 ALKAAE
-1792 EQGKHIEQETRQEE
+1792 SNIDT
-1806 RIVNAINNETE
+1806 
-1817 DKLLNVWDV
+1817 
-1826 LGNVKPEVFEH
+1826 
-1837 IPLKTLREEHGA
+1837 
-1849 ELERAY
+1849 
-1855 PGMTKNAVR
+1855 
-1864 MSGVLRRLSSYLNGT
+1864 
-1879 ANTTETYTTV
+1879 
-1889 DAETMKKNVDS
+1889 S
-1900 AIDKD
+1900 AIDSRITELQDRITEIRDSKIRQHREEQEKYSGTKTGGYSLEPDTRLKD
-1905 AFAEWVKKL
+1905 LDADYSEAVKSGNRRKMQALVDRAAEAAMPKSVVRDESGKLLKVYHYTNNDFTVFDRGMARTGNEMDGFFFAPDTESTREYGKKRIAAYL
-1914 FSGVEKS
+1914 NITNLALDPVLDREFNDSGTLLREKLAAQGYD
-1921 KGVYNG
+1921 GVARTENG
-1927 KERYTPSGGRR
+1927 KVYEYMVFDSNQ
-1938 SFKETHI
+1938 
-1945 AATLEG
+1945 
-1951 IVKAMRSENGGN
+1951 VKYADAVTYDDNG
-1963 TKNVSGFFGVKT
+1963 
-1975 LRAATSERFKSIA
+1975 
-1988 DMHKLEGRLQ
+1988 
-1998 NLTDEQVS
+1998 
-2006 NIQDDLGNRLYKL
+2006 
-2019 MGTIDEANAKSR
+2019 
-2031 WSDNELIRMDSIGE
+2031 
-2045 IISEIG
+2045 
-2051 ESRGY
+2051 
-2056 TPENVQRIFAK
+2056 
-2067 YNMEV
+2067 
-2072 NSQTAQEVAQ
+2072 
-2082 FLSDI
+2082 
-2087 SQMPVNIFEAK
+2087 
-2098 PARAVG
+2098 
-2104 FDEIKNVI
+2104 NVI
-2112 VPDTASQRLLEE
+2112 PLSQRFDMGKEDIRYSARNPQAQVENERLKTELE
-2124 LSKLGIPYQLYEA
+2124 
-2137 GNEDQRQQMINQM
+2137 
-2150 DNIRFSRRIS
+2150 
-2160 AEEQMERM
+2160 
-2168 ETEIQYLKKLVQIQ
+2168 YLKKLVQIQ

-2208 ANGSTTELAALLEDT
+2208 AKGSTTELAALLEDT

-2236 GIEERAGKAADWL
+2236 GIAERAGKAADWL

-2300 IIIDQNANTSLD
+2300 IIIDQDSNTSLD

-2378 AKPVESISDKLK
+2378 AKPVESVSDKLK
-2390 EEIAKLKKE
+2390 EEISKLKQE

-2440 EAEREQIATAHQRE
+2440 EAERKQIAAAHQRE

-2483 DNSLEKIKEE
+2483 DNSLEKIKNE
-2493 LSKTEEDTAIW
+2493 LSKTEEDAAIW
-2504 QREFKRLLRE
+2504 QENFEVLLKE
-2514 YDTSGRNI
+2514 YKTSGNSI

-2527 KVQAQQEAAK
+2527 KVKAQQEAAK

-2542 AKKTEERFK
+2542 ARKTEERFK

-2587 ATIKQQDAQETAR
+2587 ATIKQQDAQETAS

-2652 YSDFAEVNKGVFT
+2652 YTDLAETNKGVFT
-2665 QEYNNK
+2665 QEYNDK
-2671 ILEFISDAKEA
+2671 ILEFIFDAKEA
-2682 IGDSFYGELNIQ
+2682 IGDTFYGELSTG

-2705 ILNTIRNANKLHGEN
+2705 ILNTIRNVNKLHGEN

-2727 TAKQAM
+2727 TAQQAM
-2733 AEFQKQ
+2733 AEFREQ

-2759 NEKPY
+2759 NKKPY
-2764 YALERMGSGVMMQLY
+2764 YAFERMGSSVMMQLY
-2779 ENLRNGEDGWYRDFA
+2779 QNLRNGEDGWYRDFA
-2794 KARAIMLGCMDKYHF
+2794 KARAFLFGCMDKYHF
-2809 DQWENNLVEVEMADG
+2809 AQWENNLVEVEMADG

-2837 FAASKREQYLKHLTE
+2837 FAASKREQYLKHLTQD
-2852 GGFILTGS
+2852 GFILTGS
-2860 KRNGKDYTDYSS
+2860 KRGGKDYMDYSS

-2912 QNNEVSR
+2912 QNNEVSL

-2940 RSERVRDSQESPGNR
+2940 RSERVRDSRESPGNR
-2955 QKNAGHMKPTDK
+2955 QKNAGHMKSTTK

-2973 ELRGFMETWANH
+2973 ELRGFMTTWADH

-3046 RETVYNMFLSGFKK
+3046 RESAFNMMLSGFKK
-3060 AAVSASLSVAIQQP
+3060 GAVSASLSVAIQQP

-3080 FSIIDAKYFAGSKVD
+3080 FSIIDAKYFVGSKVD
-3095 SAGGISATWEEMKK
+3095 SAGGISASWEEMKK

-3115 LKEIGRFD
+3115 LKDIGRFD

-3138 GKGFMA
+3138 EKGFMA
-3144 AVDKFGGWMP
+3144 AVDKFSGWMP

-3169 KRQTKAEHPGLSG
+3169 KRQTKAEHPGLNG
-3182 EALKAE
+3182 EMLKAE

-3223 TSFMAEPTTT
+3223 TAFMAEPTTT
-3233 INMMGSAVQ
+3233 INMMESAVQ

-3404 RASDSYTKGKAIW
+3404 RASDSYTRGKAIW

-3438 YHAIV
+3438 YSAIV
-3443 TGSQAEQERLK
+3443 AGSQAEQERLK
-3454 TTYSTEQ
+3454 ATYSTEQ

-3490 KAAERILAE
+3490 KEAERILAE

-3509 QIQSAFEKQLKK
+3509 QIDSAFEKKLKK

-3605 NAAKKTVR
+3605 DAAKKTVR

-3628 KEAYIDGEI
+3628 KEAFIDGEI
-3637 TEQQLKNALVR
+3637 TEQQLKNALIR

-3653 AEEAEETV
+3653 VEEAEETV
-3661 NAYRW
+3661 KAYRW

-3672 SDLSSEQVL
+3672 SDLSSSQIL
-3681 AYTKKLDELGKSIE
+3681 AFTKELDGLGTSIE
-3695 ETGIQPNVF
+3695 ATGIQPNVF
-3704 ADYRSKRTECT
+3704 ADYRNKRTECT

-3738 NSLPISDSQKDALY
+3738 DSLPISDSQKDALY

-3766 WHKR
+3766 WHRR

>member
-16 AKPTTSGGS
+16 AKPSTGSGT

-94 ALLLQD
+94 AMLLQD

-114 KDPLWKQNSTRISQI
+114 KDPLWKQNSTRISKI

-197 RDYADAKARWER
+197 RDFADAKARWER

-220 LPGNVPEISATDY
+220 LPGGVPEISATDY

-265 FDGVEARYLEA
+265 FDGVQARYLEA
-276 EKNLEAAKRQ
+276 EKNLAAAKKQ

-306 AQNAVEEEKQQ
+306 AQNAAEEEKQQ

-334 NAQNN
+334 DAQNN

-363 AAKAAYYNLKNDAD
+363 TAKAAYYKLKNDAD
-377 ASERNGLIAKQE
+377 AIERNGLIAAQE
-389 DKVQQYETYRYMDG
+389 DKVQRYETYRYMDG

-518 GGVSSAVADVSSAI
+518 GGVSSAMADVGSAI

-604 AASQRAQELYE
+604 GASQRAQELYE

-639 YSIEYFTSHFLEG
+639 YSVEYFTSHFLEG

-666 QALNEGSEEVASDL
+666 QALNEGSEEVASDI
-680 ANLVVD
+680 ANLITD

-691 KNSDYRNNIQA
+691 KNSDYRNNIQE
-702 LVEQGGMSREEAQKQ
+702 LVEHGMSRGEAQKQ

-735 SGGLMGGAGGIVN
+735 SGGLMGSAGGIVN

-772 NAAELGSKNK
+772 NAVELGSKNK
-782 DVPKLQAKAEKG
+782 DVPKLQSKAEKG
-794 ELGKR
+794 NLGKR

-812 NIAALTKQDVSNL
+812 NIAAMTKQDVSNV
-825 TEAIAAQA
+825 TNAIAAQA

-872 TDTLLN
+872 ADTLLN

-904 IFGTRE
+904 IFGTRQ

-974 EGISSLTVGQVDLAY
+974 EGIRSLTVGQVDLAY

-1007 EGQSYLISDSSPVN
+1007 EGQSYLISDNSPVN

-1027 TGGGGMVL
+1027 AGGGGMVL

-1042 VNAKDVKFGSY
+1042 VNAQDVKFGSY

-1064 MGVDAQTGNTILEAS
+1064 IGVDAQTGNTILEAS

-1121 TRQTAWEAGRDSK
+1121 TRQTAWEAGSDSK
-1134 RAKNRQKQ
+1134 RTKNRQKHQ
-1142 KTIDRGEHAAQKG
+1142 TIDRGEHATQKG

-1164 NIESLNAQQ
+1164 NIETLNEQQ

-1194 STEEERNAG
+1194 STEQERNAG

-1287 AEELNDVAYSEVV
+1287 AKELNDVAYSEVV

-1321 KQTDMSLWEKIKKFL
+1321 QQTDMSLWEKIKKFL

-1382 VNYQLQDGENVSAGT
+1382 VNYRLQDGENVSAGT

-1562 QQTGMERKVLL
+1562 QQTGTERQVLL

-1583 PDREVAQ
+1583 PDSEVAQ

-1603 PDNVVPPKLLVELE
+1603 PDNVVPPALLAELE
-1617 KAGVKIRESG
+1617 KAGVKIAESG
-1627 RLDGQ
+1627 RVQRQ
-1632 KNNAPEGIL
+1632 KNNAPEGVEH
-1641 KSSRN
+1641 SSRN
-1646 EQKTKTLVALHN
+1646 NPDIRFSSRNSNGKQ
-1658 LTEEKFLKTL
+1658 LTEAQ
-1668 ELGGFPMPS
+1668 M
-1677 IAITKAGI
+1677 
-1685 PHTNFG
+1685 
-1691 DITVVFGKETIDPKV
+1691 
-1706 SRYNAVYSADA
+1706 RYFKNSQVRD
-1717 WTPVVPRIEYEADGK
+1717 ADGNLIPVYH
-1732 ATDRVYNR
+1732 TSYDNFFTFDRQR
-1740 LGELKGKVA
+1740 LGE
-1749 EYFQH
+1749 
-1754 DLDVVRYDIEDRLN
+1754 N
-1768 REGGEKGVVDSLLNN
+1768 
-1783 YALKAAFLE
+1783 
-1792 EQGKHIEQETRQEE
+1792 T
-1806 RIVNAINNETE
+1806 
-1817 DKLLNVWDV
+1817 
-1826 LGNVKPEVFEH
+1826 LGN
-1837 IPLKTLREEHGA
+1837 A
-1849 ELERAY
+1849 
-1855 PGMTKNAVR
+1855 
-1864 MSGVLRRLSSYLNGT
+1864 
-1879 ANTTETYTTV
+1879 V
-1889 DAETMKKNVDS
+1889 DA
-1900 AIDKD
+1900 
-1905 AFAEWVKKL
+1905 
-1914 FSGVEKS
+1914 G
-1921 KGVYNG
+1921 
-1927 KERYTPSGGRR
+1927 
-1938 SFKETHI
+1938 I
-1945 AATLEG
+1945 AATALVG
-1951 IVKAMRSENGGN
+1951 HWFNTQDLSEQIGG
-1963 TKNVSGFFGVKT
+1963 K
-1975 LRAATSERFKSIA
+1975 AATYYLNVE
-1988 DMHKLEGRLQ
+1988 
-1998 NLTDEQVS
+1998 NPYVVS
-2006 NIQDDLGNRLYKL
+2006 SL
-2019 MGTIDEANAKSR
+2019 
-2031 WSDNELIRMDSIGE
+2031 NELS
-2045 IISEIG
+2045 SEIM
-2051 ESRGY
+2051 S
-2056 TPENVQRIFAK
+2056 
-2067 YNMEV
+2067 
-2072 NSQTAQEVAQ
+2072 
-2082 FLSDI
+2082 LSD
-2087 SQMPVNIFEAK
+2087 
-2098 PARAVG
+2098 
-2104 FDEIKNVI
+2104 D
-2112 VPDTASQRLLEE
+2112 PDTAQAEYEDGNYSAIRAAAAAYVNSLRENGYDGIITPDEE
-2124 LSKLGIPYQLYEA
+2124 FGGKSYVVLDSAQAKLATNKNPTE
-2137 GNEDQRQQMINQM
+2137 NPD
-2150 DNIRFSRRIS
+2150 IRFSRRIS
-2160 AEEQMERM
+2160 AEEQVERM

-2208 ANGSTTELAALLEDT
+2208 TNGSTAELAALLEDT

-2390 EEIAKLKKE
+2390 EEIAKLKME

-2440 EAEREQIATAHQRE
+2440 EAEREQIATANQRE

-2493 LSKTEEDTAIW
+2493 LSKTEEDAAIW

-2514 YDTSGRNI
+2514 YDASGRNI

-2527 KVQAQQEAAK
+2527 KVQAQQDAAK

-2542 AKKTEERFK
+2542 ARKTEERFK

-2600 RVIARYGAQLER
+2600 RVIARYGVQLER

-2652 YSDFAEVNKGVFT
+2652 YTDLAEVNKGVFT
-2665 QEYNNK
+2665 QEYNK
-2671 ILEFISDAKEA
+2671 GILEFISDAKNA
-2682 IGDSFYGELNIQ
+2682 IGDTFYGDLSTQ
-2694 QLQAVRNAYTA
+2694 QLQAVRRAYTA
-2705 ILNTIRNANKLHGEN
+2705 ILNTIRNANKLHGES

-2764 YALERMGSGVMMQLY
+2764 YAFERMGSNVMMQLY

-2809 DQWENNLVEVEMADG
+2809 DKWENNLVEVEMADG

-2837 FAASKREQYLKHLTE
+2837 YAASKREQYLKHLTK

-2860 KRNGKDYTDYSS
+2860 KRNGKDYMDYSS

-2912 QNNEVSR
+2912 QNNEVYR

-2955 QKNAGHMKPTDK
+2955 QKNAGHMKSTDK

-3080 FSIIDAKYFAGSKVD
+3080 FSIIDAKHFVGSKVD
-3095 SAGGISATWEEMKK
+3095 SISGISATWEEMKK

-3154 EQMDKITWVAMWEAA
+3154 EQMDKITWIAMWEAA

-3223 TSFMAEPTTT
+3223 TAFMAEPTTT

-3443 TGSQAEQERLK
+3443 AGSQAEQERLK
-3454 TTYSTEQ
+3454 TTYPTEQ

-3490 KAAERILAE
+3490 KAAERILSE

-3605 NAAKKTVR
+3605 DAAKKTVR

-3666 QKQHPD
+3666 QKQHQD

-3681 AYTKKLDELGKSIE
+3681 AYTKVLDELGKSIE

-3726 SGSKKKEILALI
+3726 SGSKKKKILALI
-3738 NSLPISDSQKDALY
+3738 DSLPISDSQKDALY

>member
-100 EKSQLENENKWLSS
+100 EKSQLENENKWLSF
-114 KDPLWKQNSTRISQI
+114 KDPIWKQNSTRISQI
-129 DTLLKGSQAEKPKRP
+129 DTLLKGSQVEKPKRP

-155 ATGAKENSETI
+155 VTGTKENSETI

-215 ALGSQ
+215 ALGSH
-220 LPGNVPEISATDY
+220 LPGGVPEISATDY

-246 AEDAF
+246 AEDAL
-251 KTAENDYYNVPDGD
+251 KAAENDYYNVPDGD

-276 EKNLEAAKRQ
+276 EKNLEAAKKQ

-306 AQNAVEEEKQQ
+306 AQNAAEEEKQQ

-353 AYNRAKKNYD
+353 AYDLAKKNYD

-389 DKVQQYETYRYMDG
+389 DKVQRYETYRYMDD

-416 DERND
+416 VERND

-454 LKMYYFLLNRYGLGE
+454 MKMYYFLLNRYGLGE

-518 GGVSSAVADVSSAI
+518 GGVSSAVADVGSAI

-568 WGAVAANTYQAVMS
+568 WGAVAANTYQAVMA

-639 YSIEYFTSHFLEG
+639 YSVEYFTSQFLEG

-666 QALNEGSEEVASDL
+666 QALNEGSEEVASDI
-680 ANLVVD
+680 ANLITD

-748 ATTSDARKIGKDM
+748 ATTSDARIIGKDM

-812 NIAALTKQDVSNL
+812 NIAALTKQDVSNV
-825 TEAIAAQA
+825 TNAIAAQA

-974 EGISSLTVGQVDLAY
+974 EGISSLTVGQVGLAY

-1007 EGQSYLISDSSPVN
+1007 EGQSYLMGDNSPVN

-1027 TGGGGMVL
+1027 AGGGGMVL

-1053 GTARLFKAIET
+1053 GTARLFKAIEA

-1089 AVAVLDAYNAG
+1089 AVAMLDAYNAG

-1121 TRQTAWEAGRDSK
+1121 TRETAWEAGRDSN

-1142 KTIDRGEHAAQKG
+1142 QTIDRGEHAAQKG
-1155 SLTVKDSAK
+1155 SLTVKDSAR

-1194 STEEERNAG
+1194 STEQQRKAG

-1277 LKRQGYKELS
+1277 LKRQGYKGLS

-1300 AEMMETALTD
+1300 AEMMETALTE

-1321 KQTDMSLWEKIKKFL
+1321 QQTDMSLWEKIKKFL

-1369 ALNAFADAASDAV
+1369 ALNAFADAAEDAV
-1382 VNYQLQDGENVSAGT
+1382 VNYRLQD
-1397 VIGNDGNS
+1397 
-1405 VEYLH
+1405 
-1410 SERVTDKDTIDFLNS
+1410 
-1425 QETVTTYKTM
+1425 
-1435 QLVDGKLY
+1435 
-1443 PPMATVVAGSYEDYS
+1443 
-1458 ELGKWEAATEHP
+1458 
-1470 ELIKFDKNGKPKFTL
+1470 
-1485 NKGKGQGSLAAAY
+1485 
-1498 NPYMHSSN
+1498 
-1506 LVLNDQFSGAYTRP
+1506 
-1520 NLVTVECKVP
+1520 
-1530 VSELTSGYKA
+1530 
-1540 QYAKDSVGW
+1540 
-1549 HSWHTGTVAGALR
+1549 
-1562 QQTGMERKVLL
+1562 
-1573 SRWIMPVRII
+1573 
-1583 PDREVAQ
+1583 
-1590 MYKQLLGGTDIAV
+1590 
-1603 PDNVVPPKLLVELE
+1603 
-1617 KAGVKIRESG
+1617 VK
-1627 RLDGQ
+1627 
-1632 KNNAPEGIL
+1632 KNNAPEGVRYSLRETTGGNIVAVVDEDILSGIDLTQWNDTTKKAVKAAAREALKKFDGGIVVDGITRKVNKVTRKEYTGSNYSEKIAKKFPTLYADKMRSANALDDIVLATTDWARDGKLVHPRVDNFVDFDHGNVLIETAGRQYSAEVVVGITDKGESVFYDVVDIEPVNFIL
-1641 KSSRN
+1641 KKQEPSTNVTTNESPDAVHEDSFTNSIRKSARN
-1646 EQKTKTLVALHN
+1646 VNSISENQAARGN
-1658 LTEEKFLKTL
+1658 LDSEYL
-1668 ELGGFPMPS
+1668 ELAKDPEGNLIELDEMVRD
-1677 IAITKAGI
+1677 AAEKAGFVYKRNTRRK
-1685 PHTNFG
+1685 HT
-1691 DITVVFGKETIDPKV
+1691 PA
-1706 SRYNAVYSADA
+1706 NAVP
-1717 WTPVVPRIEYEADGK
+1717 WQMFV
-1732 ATDRVYNR
+1732 
-1740 LGELKGKVA
+1740 KG
-1749 EYFQH
+1749 
-1754 DLDVVRYDIEDRLN
+1754 I
-1768 REGGEKGVVDSLLNN
+1768 
-1783 YALKAAFLE
+1783 
-1792 EQGKHIEQETRQEE
+1792 
-1806 RIVNAINNETE
+1806 
-1817 DKLLNVWDV
+1817 
-1826 LGNVKPEVFEH
+1826 
-1837 IPLKTLREEHGA
+1837 
-1849 ELERAY
+1849 
-1855 PGMTKNAVR
+1855 
-1864 MSGVLRRLSSYLNGT
+1864 
-1879 ANTTETYTTV
+1879 
-1889 DAETMKKNVDS
+1889 
-1900 AIDKD
+1900 
-1905 AFAEWVKKL
+1905 
-1914 FSGVEKS
+1914 
-1921 KGVYNG
+1921 
-1927 KERYTPSGGRR
+1927 
-1938 SFKETHI
+1938 
-1945 AATLEG
+1945 
-1951 IVKAMRSENGGN
+1951 
-1963 TKNVSGFFGVKT
+1963 
-1975 LRAATSERFKSIA
+1975 
-1988 DMHKLEGRLQ
+1988 
-1998 NLTDEQVS
+1998 
-2006 NIQDDLGNRLYKL
+2006 
-2019 MGTIDEANAKSR
+2019 
-2031 WSDNELIRMDSIGE
+2031 DNELDNYGDYTYYATDAGAIPIGE
-2045 IISEIG
+2045 LMPRIQELAEEFYGSTLPDEEIG
-2051 ESRGY
+2051 PQDIVMSAGIWDDMEFVQYLWDNYLEDIWYQTGRMPAIVTNDGMLVMGEDSTRVKSGY
-2056 TPENVQRIFAK
+2056 
-2067 YNMEV
+2067 
-2072 NSQTAQEVAQ
+2072 
-2082 FLSDI
+2082 
-2087 SQMPVNIFEAK
+2087 PVEYDDN
-2098 PARAVG
+2098 G
-2104 FDEIKNVI
+2104 NVI
-2112 VPDTASQRLLEE
+2112 P
-2124 LSKLGIPYQLYEA
+2124 LSKRFDS
-2137 GNEDQRQQMINQM
+2137 GND
-2150 DNIRFSRRIS
+2150 DIRFSRRIS

-2280 GEIEYSYGSVKDFQ
+2280 GEIEYSYGSLKDFQ

-2300 IIIDQNANTSLD
+2300 IVIDQNANTSLD

-2330 SDMNMPGAL
+2330 SNMNMPGAL

-2493 LSKTEEDTAIW
+2493 LSKTEEDAAIW

-2527 KVQAQQEAAK
+2527 KVQAQQDAAK

-2542 AKKTEERFK
+2542 ARKTEERFK

-2620 AQAIAETEAKLQNVL
+2620 ARAIAETEAKLQNVL
-2635 ERRNATVQNAL
+2635 ERRNSTVQNAL

-2652 YSDFAEVNKGVFT
+2652 YSDLAEVNKGVFT
-2665 QEYNNK
+2665 QDYNK
-2671 ILEFISDAKEA
+2671 GILEFISDAKNA
-2682 IGDSFYGELNIQ
+2682 IGDTFYGDLNTQ
-2694 QLQAVRNAYTA
+2694 QLQAVRRAYTA

-2764 YALERMGSGVMMQLY
+2764 YAFERMGSGVMMQLY

-2794 KARAIMLGCMDKYHF
+2794 KARAFTLGCMDKYNF
-2809 DQWENNLVEVEMADG
+2809 DKWENNLVEVEMADG

-2860 KRNGKDYTDYSS
+2860 KRNGKDYMDYSS

-2955 QKNAGHMKPTDK
+2955 QKNAGHMKTTDK

-3024 EASVDYVDTFLK
+3024 EASVDYVDTLLK

-3169 KRQTKAEHPGLSG
+3169 KRQTKAEHPGLNG
-3182 EALKAE
+3182 EALKTE

-3358 KENLGKFGIASL
+3358 KENLGKFGVASL

-3605 NAAKKTVR
+3605 DAAKKTVR

-3628 KEAYIDGEI
+3628 KEAFIDGEI

-3681 AYTKKLDELGKSIE
+3681 AYTKELDELGKSIE

-3704 ADYRSKRTECT
+3704 ADYRNRRTECT

-3726 SGSKKKEILALI
+3726 SGSKKKEILDLI
-3738 NSLPISDSQKDALY
+3738 DSLPISDSQKDALY
-3752 FDNGYAASGLKKAP
+3752 YDNGYAASGLKKAP

>member
-1 MSRKKNAEEFVAQQL
+1 MSRKKDAEEFVAQQL

-66 AAQFSAGSTPQ
+66 AAQYSAGSTPQ

-114 KDPLWKQNSTRISQI
+114 KDPIWKQNSTRISKI
-129 DTLLKGSQAEKPKRP
+129 DTLLKGSQIEKPKRP

-220 LPGNVPEISATDY
+220 LPGGVPEISATDY

-251 KTAENDYYNVPDGD
+251 KAAENDYYNVPDGD

-276 EKNLEAAKRQ
+276 EKNLEAAKKQ

-296 EATKADSTGE
+296 EAAKADSTGE
-306 AQNAVEEEKQQ
+306 AQNAAEEEKQQ

-334 NAQNN
+334 DAQNN

-377 ASERNGLIAKQE
+377 ASERNGLIAAQE
-389 DKVQQYETYRYMDG
+389 DKVQRYETYRYMDG

-416 DERND
+416 VERND

-518 GGVSSAVADVSSAI
+518 GGVSSAAADVSSAL

-593 GNGYTWIMGSS
+593 GTGYTWIMGSS
-604 AASQRAQELYE
+604 AASQRAHELYE

-630 GLIEAATEK
+630 GLIEEATEK
-639 YSIEYFTSHFLEG
+639 YSVEYFTSQFLEG

-666 QALNEGSEEVASDL
+666 QALNEGSEEVASDI
-680 ANLVVD
+680 ANLITD

-691 KNSDYRNNIQA
+691 KNSDYRNNIQE
-702 LVEQGGMSREEAQKQ
+702 LVEHGMSREEAQKQ

-748 ATTSDARKIGKDM
+748 ATTGDARKIGKDM

-772 NAAELGSKNK
+772 NAVELGSKNK

-794 ELGKR
+794 NLGKR

-833 EQLGAEKNPGL
+833 EQLGAKKNPGL

-860 SERYAMAQNQKI
+860 SERYAMAQNQEI

-878 DISRAGSESG
+878 DISRAGSKSD

-974 EGISSLTVGQVDLAY
+974 EGIRSLTVGQVDLAY

-1064 MGVDAQTGNTILEAS
+1064 IGVDAQTGNTILEAS

-1100 RNGVAMNAIGRDSNA
+1100 RNGVAINSIGRDSNA

-1121 TRQTAWEAGRDSK
+1121 TREIAWEAGRDSK
-1134 RAKNRQKQ
+1134 MAKSWQKQ
-1142 KTIDRGEHAAQKG
+1142 QTIDRGEHAAQKG

-1255 ILFEAVGTDV
+1255 ILFEAMGTDV

-1287 AEELNDVAYSEVV
+1287 AEELNDLAYSEVV

-1321 KQTDMSLWEKIKKFL
+1321 RQTDMSLWEKIKKFL

-1346 YRGLN
+1346 YQGLN

-1358 LARDTIRSSED
+1358 LARDTIRSSEE

-1382 VNYQLQDGENVSAGT
+1382 VNYQLQDG
-1397 VIGNDGNS
+1397 
-1405 VEYLH
+1405 
-1410 SERVTDKDTIDFLNS
+1410 K
-1425 QETVTTYKTM
+1425 
-1435 QLVDGKLY
+1435 
-1443 PPMATVVAGSYEDYS
+1443 
-1458 ELGKWEAATEHP
+1458 
-1470 ELIKFDKNGKPKFTL
+1470 
-1485 NKGKGQGSLAAAY
+1485 
-1498 NPYMHSSN
+1498 
-1506 LVLNDQFSGAYTRP
+1506 
-1520 NLVTVECKVP
+1520 
-1530 VSELTSGYKA
+1530 
-1540 QYAKDSVGW
+1540 
-1549 HSWHTGTVAGALR
+1549 
-1562 QQTGMERKVLL
+1562 
-1573 SRWIMPVRII
+1573 
-1583 PDREVAQ
+1583 
-1590 MYKQLLGGTDIAV
+1590 
-1603 PDNVVPPKLLVELE
+1603 
-1617 KAGVKIRESG
+1617 
-1627 RLDGQ
+1627 
-1632 KNNAPEGIL
+1632 KNNAPEGMRFSTRENKQTVAKMETVASVPRYDGSLRASDVIQAVSEFFNSVGNTAENEELGSIIL
-1641 KSSRN
+1641 RKRGVKDDVSHGIGREKVAAFMAVPDVLKRGKVVDYRENWKGRGYDTAVVAAPIKISDEDYIAGVCVKRASGENRFYVHEVLPIKEGATPFDRAALETSVDSGGDTPSMNNILSELLYVKGILRFSSRN
-1646 EQKTKTLVALHN
+1646 SNGKQ
-1658 LTEEKFLKTL
+1658 LTEAQMRYFKNSQVRDADGNLIPVYHTSYDNFFSFDRQRLGENTL
-1668 ELGGFPMPS
+1668 G
-1677 IAITKAGI
+1677 
-1685 PHTNFG
+1685 
-1691 DITVVFGKETIDPKV
+1691 
-1706 SRYNAVYSADA
+1706 NAVDA
-1717 WTPVVPRIEYEADGK
+1717 GLAATALVGHWFNTQDLSEQIGGKAETYYLNVENPYVVSSLNELSSEIMSFSDDPEIAQEEYEAGSYSAIRAAANAYVEHLRENGYDGII
-1732 ATDRVYNR
+1732 TPD
-1740 LGELKGKVA
+1740 E
-1749 EYFQH
+1749 EF
-1754 DLDVVRYDIEDRLN
+1754 
-1768 REGGEKGVVDSLLNN
+1768 GGESYVVL
-1783 YALKAAFLE
+1783 
-1792 EQGKHIEQETRQEE
+1792 
-1806 RIVNAINNETE
+1806 
-1817 DKLLNVWDV
+1817 
-1826 LGNVKPEVFEH
+1826 
-1837 IPLKTLREEHGA
+1837 
-1849 ELERAY
+1849 
-1855 PGMTKNAVR
+1855 
-1864 MSGVLRRLSSYLNGT
+1864 
-1879 ANTTETYTTV
+1879 
-1889 DAETMKKNVDS
+1889 DS
-1900 AIDKD
+1900 AQ
-1905 AFAEWVKKL
+1905 AKL
-1914 FSGVEKS
+1914 ISNK
-1921 KGVYNG
+1921 NPTQ
-1927 KERYTPSGGRR
+1927 TP
-1938 SFKETHI
+1938 
-1945 AATLEG
+1945 
-1951 IVKAMRSENGGN
+1951 
-1963 TKNVSGFFGVKT
+1963 
-1975 LRAATSERFKSIA
+1975 
-1988 DMHKLEGRLQ
+1988 D
-1998 NLTDEQVS
+1998 
-2006 NIQDDLGNRLYKL
+2006 
-2019 MGTIDEANAKSR
+2019 
-2031 WSDNELIRMDSIGE
+2031 
-2045 IISEIG
+2045 
-2051 ESRGY
+2051 
-2056 TPENVQRIFAK
+2056 
-2067 YNMEV
+2067 
-2072 NSQTAQEVAQ
+2072 
-2082 FLSDI
+2082 
-2087 SQMPVNIFEAK
+2087 
-2098 PARAVG
+2098 
-2104 FDEIKNVI
+2104 
-2112 VPDTASQRLLEE
+2112 
-2124 LSKLGIPYQLYEA
+2124 
-2137 GNEDQRQQMINQM
+2137 
-2150 DNIRFSRRIS
+2150 IRFSRRIS
-2160 AEEQMERM
+2160 TEEQMERM

-2236 GIEERAGKAADWL
+2236 GIEERAGKVADWL

-2273 RLSEGQI
+2273 RLSEGQL

-2349 RSTSDMEAAYYRD
+2349 RSTSDMEAAYYQN

-2378 AKPVESISDKLK
+2378 AKPVESVSDKLK

-2461 YTGKIAAMGKEII
+2461 YTGKIAAMSKEII
-2474 RLLRKYGEQ
+2474 RLLGKYGEQ
-2483 DNSLEKIKEE
+2483 DNGLEKIKEE
-2493 LSKTEEDTAIW
+2493 LSKTEEDAAIW

-2527 KVQAQQEAAK
+2527 KVKAQQDAAK

-2542 AKKTEERFK
+2542 ARKTEERFK

-2587 ATIKQQDAQETAR
+2587 ATIKQQDAQETAS

-2652 YSDFAEVNKGVFT
+2652 YTDLAEVNKGVFT
-2665 QEYNNK
+2665 QEYNDK
-2671 ILEFISDAKEA
+2671 ILEFISDAKNA
-2682 IGDSFYGELNIQ
+2682 IGDTFYGDLSTQ

-2764 YALERMGSGVMMQLY
+2764 YAFERMGSGVMMQLY

-2860 KRNGKDYTDYSS
+2860 KRNGKDYMDYSS
-2872 HVLALETVIQ
+2872 HVLLLETVIQ

-2955 QKNAGHMKPTDK
+2955 QKNAGHMKTTDK

-3080 FSIIDAKYFAGSKVD
+3080 FSIIDAKHFVGSKVD
-3095 SAGGISATWEEMKK
+3095 SISGISATWEEMKK

-3138 GKGFMA
+3138 AKGFMA

-3154 EQMDKITWVAMWEAA
+3154 EQMDKITWIAMWEAA
-3169 KRQTKAEHPGLSG
+3169 KRQTKAEHPGLNG
-3182 EALKAE
+3182 EALKTE
-3188 AGKLFTKCITQT
+3188 AGKLFTRCITQT

-3334 NATQKATD
+3334 NATKKATD

-3358 KENLGKFGIASL
+3358 KESLGKFGIASL

-3384 KNILRELR
+3384 KNILREMR
-3392 GVKNTYETVSTP
+3392 GIKNTYETVSTP

-3461 KYENAVVTA
+3461 KYENAIVTA
-3470 LADQDSR
+3470 LADRDSR
-3477 IRQAAKEKAAGNA
+3477 IRQAAKKKAAGNA
-3490 KAAERILAE
+3490 KAAERILSE

-3533 YLNGEI
+3533 YLNGKI

-3605 NAAKKTVR
+3605 DAAKKTVR

-3628 KEAYIDGEI
+3628 KEAFIDGEI
-3637 TEQQLKNALVR
+3637 TEQQFKNALVR

-3666 QKQHPD
+3666 QKQHQD

-3704 ADYRSKRTECT
+3704 AEYRSRRTECT

-3738 NSLPISDSQKDALY
+3738 DSLPISDSQKDALY
-3752 FDNGYAASGLKKAP
+3752 YDNGYAASGLKKAP